1 MKIRRYITMML
12 FLLMYITATAQNNLS
27 VGKLTGGQGKDVLI
41 PISLENTDEVVA
53 LQFDLQLPFDRSSRT
68 APTLSQSRINE
79 HTVSVRNLGN
89 HKYRVV
95 VVNMSNRPLSGNA
108 GTIINFPMA
117 VPTGLDPGTEYAV
130 SLSDVIITN
139 RKGDNIQGNSNVN
152 GSYTVQRENAP
163 DLATTDVNITEST
176 LVPGN
181 YVTVTWKVSNI
192 GNADTRSGWTER
204 VYLVSNGTEEAVHIG
219 NTYFSNTLLKGGYIA
234 RSAIF
239 NLSQTVGLEGEV
251 TAKVVV
257 EPNSGCGEYNA
268 DRANNTASG
277 GTAELEKHLFLTA
290 PDNSVKEGES
300 MRLTLKRSGDR
311 SMDETFSIASSL
323 PEHAKVPAT
332 VIISK
337 GQSAASFDVVCP
349 DNNVVNTYSKVTIT
363 VNKANGYPQDV
374 ATSFNIKDDELLPL
388 TVKLDKTEYNEGETM
403 KATVS
408 VPYRIGNDTL
418 TVYFSV
424 EKPKRFRLP
433 KSYTFEPGATEA
445 VIDIPIIDDNIA
457 ANDET
462 LQLSVSADHHL
473 TGKALF
479 VLKDNDVPAISMTLL
494 PTTVSEAAGY
504 NAIHATI
511 KRTEAK
517 NSKITLK
524 LSDDSNGELYYTTPI
539 TMPEGTEEVTFPIGV
554 KDNQKVDGTRK
565 VKFSAAIYITDCGC
579 SAIGDKQTVVSDT
592 ITILDNDG
600 PTLSVT
606 SNKTTILEGDAT
618 GATLTISR
626 NDATT
631 NPLTVTLS
639 AKGDDLQFAKTVTIP
654 AGKESV
660 TTPFVAKSNETSE
673 GNRTISVIASSDG
686 YSPGTVWMLISDQTL
701 PDAEMQTPA
710 CDAEI
715 EAGSK
720 AKVTITVKN
729 IGAIKMPKGTQIRTS
744 IGSSSTMTQTDA
756 DIAVGATY
764 TSVVE
769 LDAPSVP
776 GKYRVTAEINP
787 NGTVTELQTI
797 NNSAYTE
804 TTVTTAYTYDVKSA
818 KNTYNIGEKVVL
830 GGTVKTRSGATAANV
845 EVEPYIIYAGSR
857 IALKAT
863 TDAEGKYSAEY
874 TIQAGMG
881 GEYGYGVCTPGENI
895 SAQQGTFA
903 VYGISRTTT
912 EYIKHEMYEG
922 DVARG
927 TIKVKNMSSL
937 PQHSLTATCEPNEQY
952 EVTFS
957 DNTELA
963 GGGTA
968 EISYTIKPLSLSKTK
983 EWDRLT
989 FNITTAEG
997 ASLSVV
1003 TYNYTRK
1010 HTPNLVVSTNSINTT
1025 VTKGKVRTYPIVL
1038 TNTGIAETG
1047 KITVSLPAAL
1057 SDFISLATPATM
1069 PSLAT
1074 GDSATVMLKFN
1085 AANYDVNVYQKGS
1098 IAINCSEG
1106 NGKQIGF
1113 NVKVV
1118 SEEKG
1123 NLRIRVRDENTIY
1136 ANKDG
1141 EHPYVSNA
1149 SVRLTD
1155 YNTGAL
1161 VMQDVTGEDGSITF
1175 NDLNEGYYHLHVTAD
1190 RHDTYDQYVLV
1201 SPGETTEHLAT
1212 ISYQAIRVDWTVE
1225 ETEIEDEYDITTK
1238 LTYETQVPVPVV
1250 EMNAPDAIIL
1260 ADINRGKSALF
1271 NVVLRN
1277 RGLIAA
1283 QNVQYT
1289 PPTADG
1295 FVFMPMVEY
1304 SGFTLAPEQ
1313 SYVIPVLV
1321 MHEEDFNSDNFAQ
1334 NVKRKMVQY
1343 AEGRAKKKCF
1353 GDMGTRFEWP
1363 CGDNAKFAWI
1373 GSVIRYVQDNA
1384 ECSDPPPAGG
1394 GHAVIYPQT
1403 QPGLG
1408 GGPYGD
1414 FGGYATASGGRT
1426 DAEALMKLV
1435 CTAIEC
1441 VPIPDLPLC
1450 MSPAIT
1456 NALEG
1461 SALQFAGDCAM
1472 EFISGKI
1479 GEKIPLF
1486 DCLKGIASNY
1496 GPDMVECLGNWGKKL
1511 AGMISKAPMRKADA
1525 AEDKPMPALME
1536 SSGYKQFLFYSY
1548 FDTYMEYNRQLTQA
1562 PEAISM
1568 KDFGVELM
1576 AAIHNADLELQ
1587 KMRKDGTLWT
1597 FDLNTIPDNTTV
1609 DDKSQGMGTYLTS
1622 LMPNKSANIA
1632 DFSLRNYVERLRN
1645 TWSKE
1650 DGRGY
1655 ISNNHMDEAVVAD
1668 ILQTRQNCVAKLVNL
1683 GIPTW
1688 TDLMGSARKDM
1699 LQYME
1704 TQSENTCAQ
1713 VKLEIKQK
1721 LVLTR
1726 QAFRGTLTIE
1736 NGSSNAINDILVD
1749 VNATNMETGFM
1760 ATSREMQIAI
1770 EKIEGFEGE
1779 KDGAWRL
1786 GAGKKGVATILFI
1799 PTKYAAPENLTT
1811 YSFGGTL
1818 SFKDGST
1825 TQNRSL
1831 YPVSLPVKPSPEL
1844 DLTYFMQRDV
1854 YGDNP
1859 LTPDVVEPVIP
1870 AEFSVLIHNKGKGDA
1885 NNVRMI
1891 TKKPEIVENEKGLLI
1906 DFDIISSSLNGGE
1919 KTMALDD
1926 DIATQFGTIAAG
1938 TASYATWDLTASL
1951 MGHFTE
1957 YDVNVTHVTD
1967 YGNPDLSL
1975 LDRVT
1980 IHELIHS
1987 MNATIGDKVY
1997 RAWITNDEPDA
2008 EDAPDHIYF
2017 ANGTDEELATLS
2029 GETRMERI
2037 DATHYRVTVPT
2048 DVPRNWF
2055 YTAVANPAGKYA
2067 KILSIT
2073 DETNNRKLDAA
2084 NFWTTDYTMK
2094 DGIDPQ
2100 LDYRLHIADIVS
2112 GKGTNKYIVE
2122 FEPIPELRLDVKS
2135 ITTVP
2140 ADDQIA
2146 EKPIEELTVEF
2157 NKDIK
2162 PETFTRE
2169 DIVVRHEGKLYSGD
2183 IAIAP
2188 KDEATKRVFKLNTS
2202 GLSENGYYVLQV
2214 KTDNITDAEN
2224 YQGAEGKMVRWMLFK
2239 DGLVHYNVH
2248 VLPLAEWGSVECV
2261 KDAPIETPATAAK
2274 RGMKKAEANS
2284 GQLAYG
2290 GGMTFKATPSNG
2302 YKFVCWKDN
2311 ATDEVLSN
2319 NAEYHVEARNTLD
2332 ISAVFEA
2339 ETYKVTV
2346 KCDADGGTMDVASG
2360 LYEYGT
2366 KLTLDAKPNEGYRLD
2381 GYKLN
2386 GVQTETA
2393 APYELTVEGPTEV
2406 EVLFHDLSPVDVI
2419 LDERKDYQRPVE
2431 YVSAASLEN
2440 GTNVKLY
2447 RSFLKEA
2454 WNTICLPCAVENPEE
2469 VFGAGTQVAK
2479 LAGMTSTSLTFE
2491 YVEKMEANMPYIIKP
2506 TAVNNAAYANV
2517 ASPTVLY
2524 DLGMRTLE
2532 DLPEGKDRP
2541 TYETE
2546 SGVSFI
2552 GAYRVENLPANE
2564 GYYYISGNKFYYI
2577 DVPVPTTRYRGF
2589 FHSDV
2594 HNGAMLSL
2602 AFGGGTTNIED
2613 VYFLPAG
2620 AGDIYDLTGKKV
2632 RSSGESLDGLKPGVY
2647 ITKNKKFVV
2656 K

>member
-1 MKIRRYITMML
+1 MML
-12 FLLMYITATAQNNLS
+12 FLLMCITAMAQNNLS

-117 VPTGLDPGTEYAV
+117 VPTGLDPGTEYVV

-152 GSYTVQRENAP
+152 GSYTVQREDAP
-163 DLATTDVNITEST
+163 DLATTNVNITGST
-176 LVPGN
+176 LVPGKS
-181 YVTVTWKVSNI
+181 VTVSWKVSNV

-204 VYLVSNGTEEAVHIG
+204 VYLVSNETEEVVHVG
-219 NTYFSNTLLKGGYIA
+219 NTYFSNTLLKGGYITRNA
-234 RSAIF
+234 TF

-268 DRANNTASG
+268 DRANNTATG

-290 PDNSVKEGES
+290 PDKSVKEGES

-311 SMDETFSIASSL
+311 SMDETFSITSSL
-323 PEHAKVPAT
+323 PEHTKVPAT
-332 VIISK
+332 VTISK
-337 GQSAASFDVVCP
+337 GQSAVSFDVACP
-349 DNNVVNTYSKVTIT
+349 DNNVVNTYSEVTIT
-363 VNKANGYPQDV
+363 VTKDHGYPQDV

-388 TVKLDKTEYNEGETM
+388 TVKLNKTEYNEGETM

-433 KSYTFEPGATEA
+433 KSYTFEPGAKEA

-473 TGKALF
+473 TGTALF

-504 NAIHATI
+504 NAVHATI

-606 SNKTTILEGDAT
+606 SNKTTILEGDKT
-618 GATLTISR
+618 GATLTVSR

-660 TTPFVAKSNETSE
+660 TTPFVALSNETNE
-673 GNRTISVIASSDG
+673 GNRTISIIASSDG

-701 PDAEMQTPA
+701 PDAEMQTPV

-720 AKVTITVKN
+720 AKVTVTVKN
-729 IGAIKMPKGTQIRTS
+729 IGAIAMPKGTQIRTS
-744 IGSSSTMTQTDA
+744 IGISSTMTQTDA

-776 GKYRVTAEINP
+776 GNYRVTAEINP

-804 TTVTTAYTYDVKSA
+804 TTVTTAYTYGIGADKS
-818 KNTYNIGEKVVL
+818 TYNIGDKVVL
-830 GGTVKTRSGATAANV
+830 SGTVKTRGGATAANV

-857 IALKAT
+857 TALKAT
-863 TDAEGKYSAEY
+863 TDAEGKYSVEY

-895 SAQQGTFA
+895 SAQQGTFN

-922 DVARG
+922 DVVTG

-937 PQHSLTATCEPNEQY
+937 PQTKLKAACEPNEQY
-952 EVTFS
+952 DVTFS
-957 DNTELA
+957 GDTELA

-968 EISYTIKPLSLSKTK
+968 EINYTIKPLSLSKTK

-997 ASLSVV
+997 ASLCVV

-1085 AANYDVNVYQKGS
+1085 AAKYDVNIYQKGS

-1136 ANKDG
+1136 GNKDG

-1175 NDLNEGYYHLHVTAD
+1175 SDLNEGYYHLHVTAD
-1190 RHDTYDQYVLV
+1190 RHDTYDQNVLV

-1225 ETEIEDEYDITTK
+1225 ETEVEDEYDITTK

-1250 EMNAPDAIIL
+1250 EMNAPEAIIL

-1321 MHEEDFNSDNFAQ
+1321 MHEEDFNSEDFAR
-1334 NVKRKMVQY
+1334 NVKRKVVQR

-1353 GDMGTRFEWP
+1353 GNMDTRFEWP
-1363 CGDNAKFAWI
+1363 CGDDAKFAWI

-1394 GHAVIYPQT
+1394 GHSVFYPT

-1408 GGPYGD
+1408 GGPHGD
-1414 FGGYATASGGRT
+1414 FGSYETASGGRT

-1435 CTAIEC
+1435 CTVIEC
-1441 VPIPDLPLC
+1441 VPLPDLPTC
-1450 MSPAIT
+1450 VAPAIT

-1472 EFISGKI
+1472 DYLSGKVAD
-1479 GEKIPLF
+1479 KIPLF
-1486 DCLKGIASNY
+1486 SCLKGIASNY
-1496 GPDMVECLGNWGKKL
+1496 GPDMVECLGNWGKEL
-1511 AGMISKAPMRKADA
+1511 AGMVSKMPKRKAGA

-1536 SSGYKQFLFYSY
+1536 SSGYKQFLFFSY

-1562 PEAISM
+1562 REAISM

-1576 AAIHNADLELQ
+1576 SAIHDVDYVLQ
-1587 KMRKDGTLWT
+1587 KMREDGSLWT
-1597 FDLNTIPDNTTV
+1597 LDLNTIPDNTTV
-1609 DDKSQGMGTYLTS
+1609 DDKSQGVGPYLTS
-1622 LMPNKSANIA
+1622 LMPNKNAVIA

-1655 ISNNHMDEAVVAD
+1655 ISDNHMDEAVVAD
-1668 ILQTRQNCVAKLVNL
+1668 ILQTRQNCVTKLVNL

-1688 TDLMGSARKDM
+1688 VDLMGSARKDM

-1736 NGSSNAINDILVD
+1736 NGSSNAIEDILVD

-1786 GAGKKGVATILFI
+1786 GADKKGVATILFI
-1799 PTKYAAPENLTT
+1799 PTKYAAPETLTT

-1831 YPVSLPVKPSPEL
+1831 FPVSLQVKPSPEL

-1997 RAWITNDEPDA
+1997 RAWITNDVPDA

-2017 ANGTDEELATLS
+2017 ANGTDEELVTLS
-2029 GETRMERI
+2029 EETRMERI

-2048 DVPRNWF
+2048 NVPRNWF

-2073 DETNNRKLDAA
+2073 DETNNRSLDAA

-2112 GKGTNKYIVE
+2112 GKGTNTYIVE

-2146 EKPIEELTVEF
+2146 EKPIEQLTVEF

-2169 DIVVRHEGKLYSGD
+2169 DIVVRYEGALFSGD
-2183 IAIAP
+2183 IAITP
-2188 KDEATKRVFKLNTS
+2188 KDDASKRIFNLNTS
-2202 GLSENGYYVLQV
+2202 ALNENGYYVLQV
-2214 KTDNITDAEN
+2214 KTDNIIDFEN

-2239 DGLVHYNVH
+2239 DGLVHYNVDI
-2248 VLPLAEWGSVECV
+2248 LPLAACGRVECV
-2261 KDAPIETPATAAK
+2261 KDAPAETPAASAK

-2290 GGMTFKATPSNG
+2290 GGMTFKAAPNKG

-2311 ATDEVLSN
+2311 NTGEVLSKD
-2319 NAEYHVEARNTLD
+2319 AEYHVEARNTVN

-2360 LYEYGT
+2360 VYEYGT
-2366 KLTLDAKPNEGYRLD
+2366 KLTLDAKANEGYRLD

-2393 APYELTVEGPTEV
+2393 APYELTVEEPTEV
-2406 EVLFHDLSPVDVI
+2406 EVIFHDLSPVDVI

-2440 GTNVKLY
+2440 GTNVKFY

-2454 WNTICLPCAVENPEE
+2454 WNTICLPCAVENPQE
-2469 VFGAGTQVAK
+2469 VFGAGTQVAQ
-2479 LAGMTSTSLTFE
+2479 LSGMTPTSLTFE
-2491 YVEKMEANMPYIIKP
+2491 YVDRMDANTPYIIKP
-2506 TAVNNAAYANV
+2506 TAVNSAAYANV

-2524 DLGMRTLE
+2524 DLGMSTLE
-2532 DLPEGKDRP
+2532 DLPDGKDRP
-2541 TYETE
+2541 TYEPG

-2552 GAYRVENLPANE
+2552 GAYSVVELPANE

-2602 AFGGGTTNIED
+2602 AFGGGMSSIED

-2632 RSSGESLDGLKPGVY
+2632 RSGGEPLDGLKPGVY
-2647 ITKNKKFVV
+2647 ITNNKKFVV

>member
-1 MKIRRYITMML
+1 MML
-12 FLLMYITATAQNNLS
+12 FLLMCITSMGQNNLS

-152 GSYTVQRENAP
+152 GSYTVQREDAP
-163 DLATTDVNITEST
+163 DLATTDVNISEST
-176 LVPGN
+176 LVPGKP
-181 YVTVTWKVSNI
+181 VTVSWKVSNV

-204 VYLVSNGTEEAVHIG
+204 VYLVSTETEEVVHVG
-219 NTYFSNTLLKGGYIA
+219 NTYFSNTLLKGGYITRNA
-234 RSAIF
+234 TFS
-239 NLSQTVGLEGEV
+239 LSQTVGLEGDV

-268 DRANNTASG
+268 DRANNTATG
-277 GTAELEKHLFLTA
+277 GTALLEKHLFLTA
-290 PDNSVKEGES
+290 PDTSVKEGQS

-311 SMDETFSIASSL
+311 SMDETFSITSSL
-323 PEHAKVPAT
+323 TDNAKVPAT
-332 VIISK
+332 VTISK

-349 DNNVVNTYSKVTIT
+349 DNNMVNTYSKVTVT
-363 VNKANGYPQDV
+363 VNKAHGYPQDV

-388 TVKLDKTEYNEGETM
+388 EVKLDKTDYNEGETM

-408 VPYRIGNDTL
+408 VPYRIGNDEL

-473 TGKALF
+473 TGSVLF
-479 VLKDNDVPAISMTLL
+479 VLRDNDVPAISMTLL

-539 TMPEGTEEVTFPIGV
+539 TMPEGTEEVTIPIGV

-600 PTLSVT
+600 PTLSVS
-606 SNKTTILEGDAT
+606 SNKTTILEGDKT
-618 GATLTISR
+618 GATLTVSR

-631 NPLTVTLS
+631 NALTVTLS

-660 TTPFVAKSNETSE
+660 TTPFVALSNETSE

-720 AKVTITVKN
+720 AKVTVTVKN

-776 GKYRVTAEINP
+776 GSYRVTAEINP

-797 NNSAYTE
+797 NNSAYSE
-804 TTVTTAYTYDVKSA
+804 TTVTTAYTYGIGADKS
-818 KNTYNIGEKVVL
+818 TYNIGDKVVL
-830 GGTVKTRSGATAANV
+830 GGAVKTRGGAAAANV

-857 IALKAT
+857 TALKAT
-863 TDAEGKYSAEY
+863 TDAEGKYSVEY
-874 TIQAGMG
+874 TLQAGMG

-895 SAQQGTFA
+895 STQQGTFN

-922 DVARG
+922 DVVSG
-927 TIKVKNMSSL
+927 TVKVKNMSSL
-937 PQHSLTATCEPNEQY
+937 PQHNLKATCEKNEQY
-952 EVTFS
+952 EVTFGG
-957 DNTELA
+957 DTELA

-989 FNITTAEG
+989 FNIATAEG

-1047 KITVSLPAAL
+1047 KISVSLPAAL

-1085 AANYDVNVYQKGS
+1085 AAKYDVNIYQKGS

-1136 ANKDG
+1136 GNKDG

-1175 NDLNEGYYHLHVTAD
+1175 SDLTEGYYHLHVTAD
-1190 RHDTYDQYVLV
+1190 RHDSYDQNVLV

-1225 ETEIEDEYDITTK
+1225 ETEVEDEYDITTK

-1304 SGFTLAPEQ
+1304 EGFTLAPEQ

-1334 NVKRKMVQY
+1334 NVKRHMVQR

-1353 GDMGTRFEWP
+1353 GNMGTRFEWP
-1363 CGDNAKFAWI
+1363 CGDDAKFAWI
-1373 GSVIRYVQDNA
+1373 ASIIRYVQDNA

-1394 GHAVIYPQT
+1394 GHTVVYPQT

-1414 FGGYATASGGRT
+1414 FGSYATASGGRT

-1472 EFISGKI
+1472 EFINGKI
-1479 GEKIPLF
+1479 GDKIPLF

-1496 GPDMVECLGNWGKKL
+1496 GPDMVECLGNWGKQL
-1511 AGMISKAPMRKADA
+1511 AGMVSKAPRRKAGDKD
-1525 AEDKPMPALME
+1525 DKPMPALME

-1548 FDTYMEYNRQLTQA
+1548 FDTYMEYNRQLTKA

-1587 KMRKDGTLWT
+1587 KMREDGTLWT
-1597 FDLNTIPDNTTV
+1597 FDLSTIPDNTTV
-1609 DDKSQGMGTYLTS
+1609 DDKSQGMGAYLTS
-1622 LMPNKSANIA
+1622 LMPNKNANIA

-1655 ISNNHMDEAVVAD
+1655 ISDNHMDEAVVAD
-1668 ILQTRQNCVAKLVNL
+1668 ILETRQNCVEKLVNL
-1683 GIPTW
+1683 GIATW

-1713 VKLEIKQK
+1713 VKLEIQQK

-1736 NGSSNAINDILVD
+1736 NGSSNAIEDILVD
-1749 VNATNMETGFM
+1749 VNSTNMETGFM
-1760 ATSREMQIAI
+1760 ATSREMQISI

-1831 YPVSLPVKPSPEL
+1831 FPVSLQVKPTPEL

-1859 LTPDVVEPVIP
+1859 LTTDVVEPVIP
-1870 AEFSVLIHNKGKGDA
+1870 AEFSVLIHNKGYGDA

-1891 TKKPEIVENEKGLLI
+1891 TKKPKIVENEKGLLI

-1957 YDVNVTHVTD
+1957 YDVSVTHVTD

-2029 GETRMERI
+2029 EQTRMERI
-2037 DATHYRVTVPT
+2037 DNTHYRVTVPT
-2048 DVPRNWF
+2048 NVPRNWF

-2073 DETNNRKLDAA
+2073 DETNNRPLDAA

-2112 GKGTNKYIVE
+2112 GKGTNTYIVE

-2146 EKPIEELTVEF
+2146 EKPIEQLTVEF

-2169 DIVVRHEGKLYSGD
+2169 DIVVRYEGKLFSGD
-2183 IAIAP
+2183 IAITP
-2188 KDEATKRVFKLNTS
+2188 KDDASKRVFNLNTS
-2202 GLSENGYYVLQV
+2202 ALNENGYYVLQV
-2214 KTDNITDAEN
+2214 KTDNITDTEN
-2224 YQGAEGKMVRWMLFK
+2224 YLGAEGKMVRWMLFK
-2239 DGLVHYNVH
+2239 DGLVHYNVN
-2248 VLPLAEWGSVECV
+2248 VLPLAACGQVDCV
-2261 KDAPIETPATAAK
+2261 KDAAPETQAASAK
-2274 RGMKKAEANS
+2274 RVMKKAGANS

-2290 GGMTFKATPSNG
+2290 GGMTFKATPSKG

-2311 ATDEVLSN
+2311 ATGEVLSKD
-2319 NAEYHVEARNTLD
+2319 AEYHVEARNTLD

-2360 LYEYGT
+2360 VYEYGT
-2366 KLTLDAKPNEGYRLD
+2366 KLTLDAKANEGYRLD

-2386 GVQTETA
+2386 GVQT
-2393 APYELTVEGPTEV
+2393 
-2406 EVLFHDLSPVDVI
+2406 
-2419 LDERKDYQRPVE
+2419 
-2431 YVSAASLEN
+2431 VS
-2440 GTNVKLY
+2440 Y
-2447 RSFLKEA
+2447 
-2454 WNTICLPCAVENPEE
+2454 PE
-2469 VFGAGTQVAK
+2469 K
-2479 LAGMTSTSLTFE
+2479 
-2491 YVEKMEANMPYIIKP
+2491 
-2506 TAVNNAAYANV
+2506 
-2517 ASPTVLY
+2517 
-2524 DLGMRTLE
+2524 R
-2532 DLPEGKDRP
+2532 
-2541 TYETE
+2541 
-2546 SGVSFI
+2546 
-2552 GAYRVENLPANE
+2552 
-2564 GYYYISGNKFYYI
+2564 
-2577 DVPVPTTRYRGF
+2577 
-2589 FHSDV
+2589 
-2594 HNGAMLSL
+2594 
-2602 AFGGGTTNIED
+2602 
-2613 VYFLPAG
+2613 
-2620 AGDIYDLTGKKV
+2620 
-2632 RSSGESLDGLKPGVY
+2632 
-2647 ITKNKKFVV
+2647 
-2656 K
+2656 

>member
-1 MKIRRYITMML
+1 MML
-12 FLLMYITATAQNNLS
+12 FLLMCITVMAQNNLS

-152 GSYTVQRENAP
+152 GSYTVQREDAP
-163 DLATTDVNITEST
+163 DLATTDVNISGST
-176 LVPGN
+176 LVPGKS
-181 YVTVTWKVSNI
+181 VTVSWKVSNV

-204 VYLVSNGTEEAVHIG
+204 VYLVSTGTEEVVHVG
-219 NTYFSNTLLKGGYIA
+219 NTYFSNTLLKGGYITRNA
-234 RSAIF
+234 TF

-268 DRANNTASG
+268 DRANNTATG

-290 PDNSVKEGES
+290 PDNSVKEGQS

-311 SMDETFSIASSL
+311 SMDETFSITSSL
-323 PEHAKVPAT
+323 PDHAKVPAT
-332 VIISK
+332 VTISK

-374 ATSFNIKDDELLPL
+374 ATFFNIKDDELLPL
-388 TVKLDKTEYNEGETM
+388 EVKLDKTDYNEGETM

-433 KSYTFEPGATEA
+433 KSYTFEPGAKEA

-473 TGKALF
+473 TGTALF
-479 VLKDNDVPAISMTLL
+479 VLRDNDVPAISMTLL

-504 NAIHATI
+504 NAVHATI

-592 ITILDNDG
+592 ITVLDNDG

-606 SNKTTILEGDAT
+606 SNKTTILEGDKT

-631 NPLTVTLS
+631 SPLIVTLS

-660 TTPFVAKSNETSE
+660 TTPFVALSNETSE
-673 GNRTISVIASSDG
+673 GNRTISIIASSDG

-701 PDAEMQTPA
+701 PDAEMQTPV
-710 CDAEI
+710 CYAEV

-720 AKVTITVKN
+720 AKVTVTVKN
-729 IGAIKMPKGTQIRTS
+729 IGATKMPKGTQIRTS
-744 IGSSSTMTQTDA
+744 IGSSSTITQTDA

-776 GKYRVTAEINP
+776 GNYRVTAEINP

-804 TTVTTAYTYDVKSA
+804 TTVTTAYTYGIGADKS
-818 KNTYNIGEKVVL
+818 TYNIGDKVVL
-830 GGTVKTRSGATAANV
+830 SGTVKTRGGATAANV

-863 TDAEGKYSAEY
+863 TDAEGKYSVEY
-874 TIQAGMG
+874 TLQAGMG

-895 SAQQGTFA
+895 SAQQGTFN

-922 DVARG
+922 DVVSG

-937 PQHSLTATCEPNEQY
+937 PQHNLKATCEPNEQY
-952 EVTFS
+952 DVTFRG
-957 DNTELA
+957 DTELA

-989 FNITTAEG
+989 FNIATAEG

-1047 KITVSLPAAL
+1047 KISVSLPAAL

-1085 AANYDVNVYQKGS
+1085 AAKYDVNIYQKGS

-1136 ANKDG
+1136 GNKDG

-1175 NDLNEGYYHLHVTAD
+1175 SDLTEGYYHLHVTAD
-1190 RHDTYDQYVLV
+1190 RHDTYNQNVLV

-1212 ISYQAIRVDWTVE
+1212 ISYQAIKVDWTVE
-1225 ETEIEDEYDITTK
+1225 ETEVEDEYEITTK
-1238 LTYETQVPVPVV
+1238 FTYETQVPVPVV

-1304 SGFTLAPEQ
+1304 EGFTLAPEQ

-1334 NVKRKMVQY
+1334 NVKRHMVQR

-1353 GDMGTRFEWP
+1353 GNMGTKFEWP
-1363 CGDNAKFAWI
+1363 CGDDAKFAWI
-1373 GSVIRYVQDNA
+1373 GSIIRYVQDNA

-1394 GHAVIYPQT
+1394 GHSVSYPQT

-1472 EFISGKI
+1472 EFINGKI
-1479 GEKIPLF
+1479 GDKIPLF

-1496 GPDMVECLGNWGKKL
+1496 GPDMVECLGNWGKQL
-1511 AGMISKAPMRKADA
+1511 AGMVSKAPRRKAGDKD
-1525 AEDKPMPALME
+1525 DKPMPALME

-1548 FDTYMEYNRQLTQA
+1548 FDTYMEYNRQLTKA
-1562 PEAISM
+1562 PKAISM

-1576 AAIHNADLELQ
+1576 SAIHNADLELQ
-1587 KMRKDGTLWT
+1587 KMREDGTLWT

-1609 DDKSQGMGTYLTS
+1609 DDKSQGVGPYLTS
-1622 LMPNKSANIA
+1622 LMPNKNAVIA

-1655 ISNNHMDEAVVAD
+1655 ISDNHMDEAVVAD
-1668 ILQTRQNCVAKLVNL
+1668 ILKTRQNCVEKLVNL

-1736 NGSSNAINDILVD
+1736 NGSSNAIEDILVN

-1760 ATSREMQIAI
+1760 ATSREMQISI

-1799 PTKYAAPENLTT
+1799 PTKYAAPEKLTT

-1831 YPVSLPVKPSPEL
+1831 FPVSLQVKPTPEL

-1859 LTPDVVEPVIP
+1859 LTTDVVEPVIP
-1870 AEFSVLIHNKGKGDA
+1870 AEFSVLIHNKGYGDA

-1957 YDVNVTHVTD
+1957 YDVSVTHVTD

-2017 ANGTDEELATLS
+2017 ANGTDEELVTLS
-2029 GETRMERI
+2029 EATRMERI
-2037 DATHYRVTVPT
+2037 DNTHYRVTVPT
-2048 DVPRNWF
+2048 NVPRNWF
-2055 YTAVANPAGKYA
+2055 YTAVANPAGKYS

-2073 DETNNRKLDAA
+2073 DETNNRSLDAA

-2112 GKGTNKYIVE
+2112 GKGTNTYIVE

-2146 EKPIEELTVEF
+2146 EKPIEQLTVEF

-2162 PETFTRE
+2162 PETFTRD
-2169 DIVVRHEGKLYSGD
+2169 DIVVRYEGKLFSGD
-2183 IAIAP
+2183 IAITP
-2188 KDEATKRVFKLNTS
+2188 KDDASKRVFNLNTS
-2202 GLSENGYYVLQV
+2202 ALSENGYYVLQV
-2214 KTDNITDAEN
+2214 KTDNITDTEN
-2224 YQGAEGKMVRWMLFK
+2224 YLGAEGKMVRWMLFK
-2239 DGLVHYNVH
+2239 DGLVHYNVN
-2248 VLPLAEWGSVECV
+2248 VLPLAACGHVDCV
-2261 KDAPIETPATAAK
+2261 KDAAPETQAASAK
-2274 RGMKKAEANS
+2274 RVMKKAGANS
-2284 GQLAYG
+2284 GQLTYG
-2290 GGMTFKATPSNG
+2290 GGMTFKATPSKG

-2311 ATDEVLSN
+2311 VSGEVLSKD
-2319 NAEYHVEARNTLD
+2319 AEYHVEARNTLD

-2346 KCDADGGTMDVASG
+2346 KCDTDGGTMDVASG
-2360 LYEYGT
+2360 VYEYGT
-2366 KLTLDAKPNEGYRLD
+2366 KLTLDAKANEGYRLD

-2393 APYELTVEGPTEV
+2393 APYELTVEGTTEV
-2406 EVLFHDLSPVDVI
+2406 EVLFHDLSPVDII

-2440 GTNVKLY
+2440 GTNVKFY

-2454 WNTICLPCAVENPEE
+2454 WNTICLPCAVENPQE

-2479 LAGMTSTSLTFE
+2479 LTGMTPTSLTFE
-2491 YVEKMEANMPYIIKP
+2491 YVEKMDANTPYIIKP

-2532 DLPEGKDRP
+2532 DLPVGKDRP

-2594 HNGAMLSL
+2594 HNGAKLSL
-2602 AFGGGTTNIED
+2602 AFGGGMTNIED
-2613 VYFLPAG
+2613 VYFLPVG

-2647 ITKNKKFVV
+2647 ITNNKKFVV

>member
-1 MKIRRYITMML
+1 MML
-12 FLLMYITATAQNNLS
+12 FLLMCITAMAQNNLS

-68 APTLSQSRINE
+68 APTLNQSRINE

-152 GSYTVQRENAP
+152 GSYTVQREDAP
-163 DLATTDVNITEST
+163 DLATTDVNITGST
-176 LVPGN
+176 LVPGKS
-181 YVTVTWKVSNI
+181 VTVSWKVSNV

-204 VYLVSNGTEEAVHIG
+204 VYLVSTETEEVVHVG
-219 NTYFSNTLLKGGYIA
+219 NAYFSNTLLKGGYITRNA
-234 RSAIF
+234 TF

-268 DRANNTASG
+268 DRANNTATG

-290 PDNSVKEGES
+290 PDNSVKEGQS

-311 SMDETFSIASSL
+311 SMDETFSITSSL
-323 PEHAKVPAT
+323 TDNAKVPAT
-332 VIISK
+332 VTISK

-363 VNKANGYPQDV
+363 VNKDHGYPQDV

-388 TVKLDKTEYNEGETM
+388 TVKLDKTDYNEGETM

-433 KSYTFEPGATEA
+433 KSYTFEPGAKEA

-473 TGKALF
+473 TGSALF
-479 VLKDNDVPAISMTLL
+479 VLRDNDVPAISMTLL

-606 SNKTTILEGDAT
+606 SNKTTILEGDKT

-660 TTPFVAKSNETSE
+660 TTPFVALSNETSE
-673 GNRTISVIASSDG
+673 GNRTISIIASSDG

-701 PDAEMQTPA
+701 PDAEMQTPV
-710 CDAEI
+710 CDAEV

-720 AKVTITVKN
+720 AKVTVTVKN
-729 IGAIKMPKGTQIRTS
+729 IGATKMPNGTQIRTS

-776 GKYRVTAEINP
+776 GNYRVTAEINP

-804 TTVTTAYTYDVKSA
+804 TTVTTAYTYGIGTDKS
-818 KNTYNIGEKVVL
+818 TYNIGDKVVL
-830 GGTVKTRSGATAANV
+830 GGTVKTRGGATAASV

-863 TDAEGKYSAEY
+863 TDAEGKYSVEY
-874 TIQAGMG
+874 TLQAGMG

-895 SAQQGTFA
+895 SAQQGTFN

-922 DVARG
+922 DVVSG

-937 PQHSLTATCEPNEQY
+937 PQTKQKATCEKNEQY
-952 EVTFS
+952 DVTFS
-957 DNTELA
+957 GDTELA

-989 FNITTAEG
+989 FNIATAEG

-1085 AANYDVNVYQKGS
+1085 AAKYDVNIYQKGS

-1136 ANKDG
+1136 GNKDG

-1175 NDLNEGYYHLHVTAD
+1175 SDLTEGYYHLHVTAD
-1190 RHDTYDQYVLV
+1190 RHDTYNQNVLV

-1212 ISYQAIRVDWTVE
+1212 ISYQAIKVDWTVE
-1225 ETEIEDEYDITTK
+1225 ETEVEDEYEITTK
-1238 LTYETQVPVPVV
+1238 FTYETQVPVPVV

-1304 SGFTLAPEQ
+1304 EGFTLAPEQ

-1334 NVKRKMVQY
+1334 NVKRHMVQR

-1353 GDMGTRFEWP
+1353 GNMGTKFEWP
-1363 CGDNAKFAWI
+1363 CGDDAKFAWI

-1394 GHAVIYPQT
+1394 GHSVSYPQT

-1472 EFISGKI
+1472 EFINGKI
-1479 GEKIPLF
+1479 GDKIPLF
-1486 DCLKGIASNY
+1486 DCMKGIASNY
-1496 GPDMVECLGNWGKKL
+1496 GPDMVDCLGNWGKQL
-1511 AGMISKAPMRKADA
+1511 AGMVSKAPRRKAGDKD
-1525 AEDKPMPALME
+1525 DKPMPALME

-1548 FDTYMEYNRQLTQA
+1548 FDTYMEYNRQLTKA
-1562 PEAISM
+1562 PKAISM

-1587 KMRKDGTLWT
+1587 KMREDGTLWT

-1609 DDKSQGMGTYLTS
+1609 DDKSQGVGPYLTS
-1622 LMPNKSANIA
+1622 LMPNKNAVIA

-1655 ISNNHMDEAVVAD
+1655 ISDNHMDEAVVAD
-1668 ILQTRQNCVAKLVNL
+1668 ILQTRQKCVEKLVNL

-1736 NGSSNAINDILVD
+1736 NGSSNAIEDILVD
-1749 VNATNMETGFM
+1749 VNSTNMETGFM
-1760 ATSREMQIAI
+1760 ATSREMQISI
-1770 EKIEGFEGE
+1770 EKIEGFEGN

-1799 PTKYAAPENLTT
+1799 PTKYAAPENITT

-1831 YPVSLPVKPSPEL
+1831 YPVSLQVKPTPEL

-1870 AEFSVLIHNKGKGDA
+1870 AEFSVLIHNKGYGDA

-1891 TKKPEIVENEKGLLI
+1891 TKKPKIVENEKGLLI
-1906 DFDIISSSLNGGE
+1906 DFDIISSNLNGGE

-1957 YDVNVTHVTD
+1957 YDVSVTHVTD

-2029 GETRMERI
+2029 EETRMERI

-2048 DVPRNWF
+2048 NVPRNWF
-2055 YTAVANPAGKYA
+2055 YTTVANPAGKYA

-2073 DETNNRKLDAA
+2073 DETNNRPLDAA

-2112 GKGTNKYIVE
+2112 GKGTNTYIVE

-2140 ADDQIA
+2140 ADNQIA
-2146 EKPIEELTVEF
+2146 EKPIEQLTVEF

-2162 PETFTRE
+2162 PETFTRD
-2169 DIVVRHEGKLYSGD
+2169 DIMVRHEGKLFSGD
-2183 IAIAP
+2183 IAITP
-2188 KDEATKRVFKLNTS
+2188 KDDASKRIFNLNTS
-2202 GLSENGYYVLQV
+2202 ALSENGYYVLQV
-2214 KTDNITDAEN
+2214 KTDNISDTEN
-2224 YQGAEGKMVRWMLFK
+2224 YLGAEGKMVRWMLFK
-2239 DGLVHYNVH
+2239 DGLVHYNVN
-2248 VLPLAEWGSVECV
+2248 VLPLADCGHVDCV
-2261 KDAPIETPATAAK
+2261 KDAAPETQAASAK
-2274 RGMKKAEANS
+2274 RVMKKAGANS
-2284 GQLAYG
+2284 GQLTYG
-2290 GGMTFKATPSNG
+2290 GGMTFKATPSKG

-2311 ATDEVLSN
+2311 ATGEVLSKD
-2319 NAEYHVEARNTLD
+2319 AEYHVEARNTLD

-2360 LYEYGT
+2360 VYEYGT
-2366 KLTLDAKPNEGYRLD
+2366 KLTLDAKANEGFRLD

-2419 LDERKDYQRPVE
+2419 LDERKDYQRPD
-2431 YVSAASLEN
+2431 VSAASLEN
-2440 GTNVKLY
+2440 GTNVKFY
-2447 RSFLKEA
+2447 RSFLKNA

-2469 VFGAGTQVAK
+2469 VFGTGTQVAK
-2479 LAGMTSTSLTFE
+2479 LTGMTPTSLTFE
-2491 YVEKMEANMPYIIKP
+2491 YVVKMEANTPYIIKP
-2506 TAVNNAAYANV
+2506 TAVNSAAYANV

-2532 DLPEGKDRP
+2532 DLPVGKDRP

-2552 GAYRVENLPANE
+2552 GAYKVEELPANE
-2564 GYYYISGNKFYYI
+2564 GYYYISSNKFYFV

-2594 HNGAMLSL
+2594 HNAAKLSL
-2602 AFGGGTTNIED
+2602 AFGDGTTNIEN

-2647 ITKNKKFVV
+2647 ITNNKKFVV

>member
-1 MKIRRYITMML
+1 MML
-12 FLLMYITATAQNNLS
+12 FLLMYITAMAQNNLS

-139 RKGDNIQGNSNVN
+139 RKGDNIQGDSNVN

-181 YVTVTWKVSNI
+181 YVTVTWKVSNV

-204 VYLVSNGTEEAVHIG
+204 VYLVSNETEEAVHIG

-268 DRANNTASG
+268 DRANNTATG

-290 PDNSVKEGES
+290 PDKSVKEGQS

-311 SMDETFSIASSL
+311 STDETFSITSSL
-323 PEHAKVPAT
+323 PEHAKVPAAVT
-332 VIISK
+332 IAK

-349 DNNVVNTYSKVTIT
+349 DNDVVNTYSKVTII

-473 TGKALF
+473 TGTELF

-504 NAIHATI
+504 NAVHATI

-618 GATLTISR
+618 GATLTVSR

-660 TTPFVAKSNETSE
+660 TTPFVALSNATNE
-673 GNRTISVIASSDG
+673 GNRTISIIASSDG
-686 YSPGTVWMLISDQTL
+686 YSSGTVWMLISDQTL
-701 PDAEMQTPA
+701 PDAEMQTPV

-744 IGSSSTMTQTDA
+744 IGTSSTMTQTDA

-804 TTVTTAYTYDVKSA
+804 TTVTTAYTYDVKSE

-830 GGTVKTRSGATAANV
+830 GGMVKTRGGATAANV

-922 DVARG
+922 DVVSG

-937 PQHSLTATCEPNEQY
+937 PQHSLKATCEPNEQY
-952 EVTFS
+952 EVTFGG
-957 DNTELA
+957 DTELA

-968 EISYTIKPLSLSKTK
+968 EISYTIKPLSLSKSK

-1136 ANKDG
+1136 GNKDG

-1190 RHDTYDQYVLV
+1190 RHDTYDQNVLV

-1225 ETEIEDEYDITTK
+1225 ETEVEDEYDITTK
-1238 LTYETQVPVPVV
+1238 FTYETQVPVPVV

-1304 SGFTLAPEQ
+1304 EGFTLAPEQ

-1321 MHEEDFNSDNFAQ
+1321 MHEEDFNSDDFAR
-1334 NVKRKMVQY
+1334 NVKRKVVQSV
-1343 AEGRAKKKCF
+1343 EGRAKKKCF
-1353 GDMGTRFEWP
+1353 GDMGTKFEWP
-1363 CGDNAKFAWI
+1363 CGNNAKYAWI
-1373 GSVIRYVQDNA
+1373 GSIIRFVQDNA

-1414 FGGYATASGGRT
+1414 FGDYATASGGRT
-1426 DAEALMKLV
+1426 DAKALLKLF

-1441 VPIPDLPLC
+1441 VPLPDLPTC
-1450 MSPAIT
+1450 VAPAIT

-1472 EFISGKI
+1472 DYLSGKVAD
-1479 GEKIPLF
+1479 KIPLF
-1486 DCLKGIASNY
+1486 SCLKGIASNY
-1496 GPDMVECLGNWGKKL
+1496 GPDMVECLGNWGKEMADKF
-1511 AGMISKAPMRKADA
+1511 SKAPMRKAAA
-1525 AEDKPMPALME
+1525 AEDKPIPALME
-1536 SSGYKQFLFYSY
+1536 SSGYKQFLFFSY
-1548 FDTYMEYNRQLTQA
+1548 FDTYMEYNRQLTKA
-1562 PEAISM
+1562 PEALGM

-1576 AAIHNADLELQ
+1576 SAIHQADLELQ
-1587 KMRKDGTLWT
+1587 KMRVDGTLWT

-1609 DDKSQGMGTYLTS
+1609 DDKSQGIGAYLTS

-1655 ISNNHMDEAVVAD
+1655 ISDNHMDEAVVAD
-1668 ILQTRQNCVAKLVNL
+1668 ILQTRQNCVTKLVNL

-1736 NGSSNAINDILVD
+1736 NGSSNAIEDILVD

-1831 YPVSLPVKPSPEL
+1831 FPVSLQVKPSPEL

-1987 MNATIGDKVY
+1987 LNATIGDKVY

-2017 ANGTDEELATLS
+2017 ANGTDEELVTLS

-2037 DATHYRVTVPT
+2037 DNTHYRVTVPT
-2048 DVPRNWF
+2048 DMPRNWF

-2073 DETNNRKLDAA
+2073 DETNNRPLDPA

-2100 LDYRLHIADIVS
+2100 LDYRLHIADIIS

-2224 YQGAEGKMVRWMLFK
+2224 YLGAEGKMVRWMLFK
-2239 DGLVHYNVH
+2239 DGLVHYNVD

-2261 KDAPIETPATAAK
+2261 KDAPTETPAAFAK
-2274 RGMKKAEANS
+2274 RGMKKAEVNS

-2290 GGMTFKATPSNG
+2290 GGMTFKATPSKG

-2311 ATDEVLSN
+2311 ATGEVLSN

-2479 LAGMTSTSLTFE
+2479 LAGMTPTSLTFE
-2491 YVEKMEANMPYIIKP
+2491 YVEKMEANTPYIIKP

-2532 DLPEGKDRP
+2532 DLPEGMDRP

-2552 GAYRVENLPANE
+2552 GAYSVVELPANE

-2602 AFGGGTTNIED
+2602 AFGGGMSSIED

-2632 RSSGESLDGLKPGVY
+2632 RSKGESLDGLKPGVY
-2647 ITKNKKFVV
+2647 ITNNKKFVV

>member
-1 MKIRRYITMML
+1 MML
-12 FLLMYITATAQNNLS
+12 FLLMCITVMAQNNLS

-53 LQFDLQLPFDRSSRT
+53 LQFDLQLPVDRSSRT
-68 APTLSQSRINE
+68 APTLSHSRINE

-117 VPTGLDPGTEYAV
+117 VPTGLDPGTEYVV

-152 GSYTVQRENAP
+152 GSYTVQREDAP
-163 DLATTDVNITEST
+163 DLATTNVNITGST
-176 LVPGN
+176 LVPGKS
-181 YVTVTWKVSNI
+181 VTVSWKVSNV

-204 VYLVSNGTEEAVHIG
+204 VYLVSNETEEVVHVG
-219 NTYFSNTLLKGGYIA
+219 NTYFSNTLLKGGYITRNA
-234 RSAIF
+234 TF

-268 DRANNTASG
+268 DRANNTATG
-277 GTAELEKHLFLTA
+277 GTAELEKHLFLTV
-290 PDNSVKEGES
+290 PDKSVKEGES

-311 SMDETFSIASSL
+311 SMDEAFSITSSL
-323 PEHAKVPAT
+323 PEHTKVPAT
-332 VIISK
+332 VTISK
-337 GQSAASFDVVCP
+337 GQSAVSFDVACP
-349 DNNVVNTYSKVTIT
+349 DNNVVNTYSEVTIT
-363 VNKANGYPQDV
+363 VTKDHGYPQDV

-388 TVKLDKTEYNEGETM
+388 TVKLNKTEYNEGETM

-433 KSYTFEPGATEA
+433 KSYTFEPGAKEA

-473 TGKALF
+473 TGTALF

-504 NAIHATI
+504 NAVHATI

-606 SNKTTILEGDAT
+606 SNKTTILEGDKT
-618 GATLTISR
+618 GATLTVSR

-660 TTPFVAKSNETSE
+660 TTPFVALSNETNE
-673 GNRTISVIASSDG
+673 GNRTISIIASSDG

-701 PDAEMQTPA
+701 PDAEMQTPV

-720 AKVTITVKN
+720 AKVTVTVKN
-729 IGAIKMPKGTQIRTS
+729 IGAIAMPKGTQIRTS

-776 GKYRVTAEINP
+776 GNYRVTAEINP

-804 TTVTTAYTYDVKSA
+804 TTVTTAYTYGIGADKS
-818 KNTYNIGEKVVL
+818 TYNIGDKVVL
-830 GGTVKTRSGATAANV
+830 SGTVKTRGGTTAASV

-857 IALKAT
+857 TALKAT
-863 TDAEGKYSAEY
+863 TDAEGKYSVEY

-895 SAQQGTFA
+895 SAQQGTFN

-922 DVARG
+922 DVVTG

-937 PQHSLTATCEPNEQY
+937 PQTKLKAACEPNEQY
-952 EVTFS
+952 DVTFS
-957 DNTELA
+957 GDTELA

-968 EISYTIKPLSLSKTK
+968 EINYTIKPLSLSKTK

-997 ASLSVV
+997 ASLCVV

-1085 AANYDVNVYQKGS
+1085 AAKYDVNIYQKGS

-1136 ANKDG
+1136 GNKDG

-1161 VMQDVTGEDGSITF
+1161 VMQDVTGQDGSITF
-1175 NDLNEGYYHLHVTAD
+1175 SDLNEGYYHLHVTAD
-1190 RHDTYDQYVLV
+1190 RHDTYNQNVLV

-1225 ETEIEDEYDITTK
+1225 ETEVEDEYDITTK

-1250 EMNAPDAIIL
+1250 EMNAPEAIIL

-1321 MHEEDFNSDNFAQ
+1321 MHEEDFNSEDFAR
-1334 NVKRKMVQY
+1334 NVKRKVVQR
-1343 AEGRAKKKCF
+1343 AEGRTKKKCF
-1353 GDMGTRFEWP
+1353 GNMDTRFEWP
-1363 CGDNAKFAWI
+1363 CGDDAKFAWI

-1394 GHAVIYPQT
+1394 GHSVFYPT
-1403 QPGLG
+1403 QPGPG
-1408 GGPYGD
+1408 GGPHGD
-1414 FGGYATASGGRT
+1414 FGSYETASGGRT

-1435 CTAIEC
+1435 CTVIEC
-1441 VPIPDLPLC
+1441 VPLPDLPTC
-1450 MSPAIT
+1450 VAPAIT

-1472 EFISGKI
+1472 DYLSGKVAD
-1479 GEKIPLF
+1479 KIPLF
-1486 DCLKGIASNY
+1486 SCLKGIASNY
-1496 GPDMVECLGNWGKKL
+1496 GPDMVECLGNWGKEL
-1511 AGMISKAPMRKADA
+1511 AGMVSKMPKRKAGA

-1536 SSGYKQFLFYSY
+1536 SSGYKQFLFFSY

-1576 AAIHNADLELQ
+1576 SAIHDVDYVLQ
-1587 KMRKDGTLWT
+1587 KMREDGSLWT
-1597 FDLNTIPDNTTV
+1597 LDLNTIPDNTTV
-1609 DDKSQGMGTYLTS
+1609 DDKSQGVGPYLTS
-1622 LMPNKSANIA
+1622 LMPNKNAVIA

-1655 ISNNHMDEAVVAD
+1655 ISDNHMDEAVVAD
-1668 ILQTRQNCVAKLVNL
+1668 ILQTRQNCVTKLVNL

-1688 TDLMGSARKDM
+1688 VDLMGSARKDM

-1736 NGSSNAINDILVD
+1736 NGSSNAIEDILVD

-1799 PTKYAAPENLTT
+1799 PTKYAAPETLTT

-1831 YPVSLPVKPSPEL
+1831 FPVSLQVKPSPEL

-1997 RAWITNDEPDA
+1997 RAWITNDVPDA

-2017 ANGTDEELATLS
+2017 ANGTDEELVTLS
-2029 GETRMERI
+2029 EETRMERI

-2048 DVPRNWF
+2048 NVPRNWF

-2073 DETNNRKLDAA
+2073 DETNNRSLDAA

-2112 GKGTNKYIVE
+2112 GKGTNTYIVE

-2146 EKPIEELTVEF
+2146 EKPIEQLTVEF

-2169 DIVVRHEGKLYSGD
+2169 DIVVRYEGALFSGD
-2183 IAIAP
+2183 IAITP
-2188 KDEATKRVFKLNTS
+2188 KDDASKRIFNLNTS
-2202 GLSENGYYVLQV
+2202 ALNENGYYVLQV
-2214 KTDNITDAEN
+2214 KTDNIIDFEN

-2239 DGLVHYNVH
+2239 DGLVHYNVDI
-2248 VLPLAEWGSVECV
+2248 LPLAACGRVECV
-2261 KDAPIETPATAAK
+2261 KDAPAETPAASAK

-2290 GGMTFKATPSNG
+2290 GGMTFKAAPNKG

-2311 ATDEVLSN
+2311 NTGEVLSKD
-2319 NAEYHVEARNTLD
+2319 AEYHVEARNTVN

-2360 LYEYGT
+2360 VYEYGT
-2366 KLTLDAKPNEGYRLD
+2366 KLTLDAKANEGYRLD

-2393 APYELTVEGPTEV
+2393 APYELTVEEPTEV
-2406 EVLFHDLSPVDVI
+2406 EVIFHDLSPVDVI

-2440 GTNVKLY
+2440 GTNVKFY

-2454 WNTICLPCAVENPEE
+2454 WNTICLPCAVENPQE
-2469 VFGAGTQVAK
+2469 VFGAGTQVAQ
-2479 LAGMTSTSLTFE
+2479 LSGMTPTSLTFE
-2491 YVEKMEANMPYIIKP
+2491 YVDKMDANTPYIIKP
-2506 TAVNNAAYANV
+2506 TAVNNVAYANV

-2524 DLGMRTLE
+2524 DLGMSTLE

-2541 TYETE
+2541 TYEPG

-2552 GAYRVENLPANE
+2552 GAYSVVELPANE

-2602 AFGGGTTNIED
+2602 AFGGGMSSIED

-2632 RSSGESLDGLKPGVY
+2632 RSGGEPLDGLKPGVY
-2647 ITKNKKFVV
+2647 ITNNKKFVV

>member
-1 MKIRRYITMML
+1 MML
-12 FLLMYITATAQNNLS
+12 FLLMCITAMAQNNLS

-117 VPTGLDPGTEYAV
+117 VPTGLDPGTEYVV

-152 GSYTVQRENAP
+152 GSYTVQREDAP
-163 DLATTDVNITEST
+163 DLATTNVNITGST
-176 LVPGN
+176 LVPGKS
-181 YVTVTWKVSNI
+181 VTVSWKVSNV

-204 VYLVSNGTEEAVHIG
+204 VYLVSNETEEVVHVG
-219 NTYFSNTLLKGGYIA
+219 NTYFSNTLLKGGYITRNA
-234 RSAIF
+234 TF

-268 DRANNTASG
+268 DRANNTATG

-290 PDNSVKEGES
+290 PDKSVKEGES

-311 SMDETFSIASSL
+311 SMDETFSITSSL
-323 PEHAKVPAT
+323 PEHTKVPAT
-332 VIISK
+332 VTISK
-337 GQSAASFDVVCP
+337 GQSAVSFDVACP
-349 DNNVVNTYSKVTIT
+349 DNNVVNTYSEVTIT
-363 VNKANGYPQDV
+363 VTKDHGYPQDV

-388 TVKLDKTEYNEGETM
+388 TVKLNKTEYNEGETM

-433 KSYTFEPGATEA
+433 KSYTFEPGAKEA

-473 TGKALF
+473 TGTALF

-504 NAIHATI
+504 NAVHATI

-701 PDAEMQTPA
+701 PDAEMQTPV

-729 IGAIKMPKGTQIRTS
+729 IGAIPMPKGTQIRTS
-744 IGSSSTMTQTDA
+744 IGSNSTMTQTDA

-776 GKYRVTAEINP
+776 GNYRVTAEINP

-804 TTVTTAYTYDVKSA
+804 TTVTTAYTYDVKA
-818 KNTYNIGEKVVL
+818 EKNTYNIGDKVVL
-830 GGTVKTRSGATAANV
+830 SGTVKTRGGATAANV

-937 PQHSLTATCEPNEQY
+937 PQHSLKATCEPNEQY
-952 EVTFS
+952 EVTFGG
-957 DNTELA
+957 DTELA

-1136 ANKDG
+1136 GNKDG

-1161 VMQDVTGEDGSITF
+1161 VMQDVTGADGSITF

-1190 RHDTYDQYVLV
+1190 RHDTYDQNVLV

-1304 SGFTLAPEQ
+1304 EGFTLAPEQ

-1321 MHEEDFNSDNFAQ
+1321 MHEEDFNSDDFAR
-1334 NVKRKMVQY
+1334 NVKRKVVQSV
-1343 AEGRAKKKCF
+1343 EGRAKKKCF
-1353 GDMGTRFEWP
+1353 GDMGTKFEWP
-1363 CGDNAKFAWI
+1363 CGDNAKYAWI
-1373 GSVIRYVQDNA
+1373 GSIIRFVQDNA

-1414 FGGYATASGGRT
+1414 FGDYATASGGRT
-1426 DAEALMKLV
+1426 DAKALLKLF

-1441 VPIPDLPLC
+1441 VPLPDLPTC
-1450 MSPAIT
+1450 VAPAIT

-1472 EFISGKI
+1472 DYLSGKVAD
-1479 GEKIPLF
+1479 KIPLF
-1486 DCLKGIASNY
+1486 SCLKGIASNY
-1496 GPDMVECLGNWGKKL
+1496 GPDMVECLGNWGKEL
-1511 AGMISKAPMRKADA
+1511 ADKFSKAPMRKAAA
-1525 AEDKPMPALME
+1525 AEDKPIPALME
-1536 SSGYKQFLFYSY
+1536 SSGYKQFLFFSY
-1548 FDTYMEYNRQLTQA
+1548 FDTYMEYNRQLTKA
-1562 PEAISM
+1562 PEALGM

-1576 AAIHNADLELQ
+1576 SAIHKADLELQ
-1587 KMRKDGTLWT
+1587 KMRVDGTLWT

-1609 DDKSQGMGTYLTS
+1609 DDKSQGVGPYLTS

-1645 TWSKE
+1645 AWSKE

-1668 ILQTRQNCVAKLVNL
+1668 ILQTRQNCVTKLVNL

-1736 NGSSNAINDILVD
+1736 NGSSNAIEDILVD

-1831 YPVSLPVKPSPEL
+1831 FPVSLQVKPSPEL

-1859 LTPDVVEPVIP
+1859 LTPDVVEPIIP

-1957 YDVNVTHVTD
+1957 YDVSVTHVTD

-1987 MNATIGDKVY
+1987 LNATIGDKVY

-2017 ANGTDEELATLS
+2017 ANGTDEELVTLS
-2029 GETRMERI
+2029 EQTSMERI
-2037 DATHYRVTVPT
+2037 DNTHYRVTVPT
-2048 DVPRNWF
+2048 NVPRNWF

-2073 DETNNRKLDAA
+2073 DETNNRPLDPA

-2169 DIVVRHEGKLYSGD
+2169 DIVVRHEGKLFNGD

-2188 KDEATKRVFKLNTS
+2188 KDEASKRVFSLNTS
-2202 GLSENGYYVLQV
+2202 ALSENGYYVLQV

-2224 YQGAEGKMVRWMLFK
+2224 YLGAEGKMVRWMLFK
-2239 DGLVHYNVH
+2239 DGLVHYNVDI
-2248 VLPLAEWGSVECV
+2248 LPLAACGRVECV
-2261 KDAPIETPATAAK
+2261 KDAPVETPAASAK

-2311 ATDEVLSN
+2311 ATGEVLSN

-2360 LYEYGT
+2360 VYEYGT

-2469 VFGAGTQVAK
+2469 VFGAGTQVAQ
-2479 LAGMTSTSLTFE
+2479 LAGMTPTSLTFE
-2491 YVEKMEANMPYIIKP
+2491 YVEKMEANTPYIIKP

-2532 DLPEGKDRP
+2532 DLPEGMDRP

-2552 GAYRVENLPANE
+2552 GAYKVEELPAND

-2602 AFGGGTTNIED
+2602 AFGGGTTNIEN

>member
-1 MKIRRYITMML
+1 MML
-12 FLLMYITATAQNNLS
+12 FLLMCITSMGQNNLS

-68 APTLSQSRINE
+68 APTLNQSRINE

-89 HKYRVV
+89 QKYRVV

-152 GSYTVQRENAP
+152 GSYTVQREDAP
-163 DLATTDVNITEST
+163 DLATTDVSISGST
-176 LVPGN
+176 LVPGKP
-181 YVTVTWKVSNI
+181 VTVSWKVSNI

-204 VYLVSNGTEEAVHIG
+204 VYLVSTGTEEVVHVG
-219 NTYFSNTLLKGGYIA
+219 NTYFSNTLLKGGYITRNA
-234 RSAIF
+234 TFS
-239 NLSQTVGLEGEV
+239 LSQTVGLEGEV

-268 DRANNTASG
+268 DRANNTATG
-277 GTAELEKHLFLTA
+277 GTAQLEKHLFLTA
-290 PDNSVKEGES
+290 PDTSVKEGQS

-311 SMDETFSIASSL
+311 STDETFNITSSL
-323 PEHAKVPAT
+323 PDHAKVSAT
-332 VIISK
+332 VTIAK

-349 DNNVVNTYSKVTIT
+349 DNNVVNTYSKVTVT
-363 VNKANGYPQDV
+363 VNKAHGYPQDV

-388 TVKLDKTEYNEGETM
+388 EVKLDKTDYNEGETM

-408 VPYRIGNDTL
+408 VPYRIGNDEL

-473 TGKALF
+473 TGSALF
-479 VLKDNDVPAISMTLL
+479 VLRDNDVPAISMTLL

-606 SNKTTILEGDAT
+606 SNKTTILEGDKT

-660 TTPFVAKSNETSE
+660 TTPFVALSNETNE

-701 PDAEMQTPA
+701 PDAEMQTPS

-720 AKVTITVKN
+720 AKVAVTVKN

-776 GKYRVTAEINP
+776 GSYRVTAEINP

-804 TTVTTAYTYDVKSA
+804 TTVTTAYTYGIGADKR
-818 KNTYNIGEKVVL
+818 TYNIGDKVVL
-830 GGTVKTRSGATAANV
+830 GGTVKTRGGAAAANV

-857 IALKAT
+857 TALKAT
-863 TDAEGKYSAEY
+863 TDAEGKYSVEY
-874 TIQAGMG
+874 TLQAGMG

-895 SAQQGTFA
+895 SAQQGTFN

-922 DVARG
+922 DVVSG

-937 PQHSLTATCEPNEQY
+937 PQHNLKATCEKNEQY
-952 EVTFS
+952 EVTFGG
-957 DNTELA
+957 DTELA

-989 FNITTAEG
+989 FNIATAEG

-1047 KITVSLPAAL
+1047 KISVSLPAAL

-1085 AANYDVNVYQKGS
+1085 AAKYDVNIYQKGS

-1136 ANKDG
+1136 GNKDG

-1175 NDLNEGYYHLHVTAD
+1175 SDLTEGYYHLHVTAD
-1190 RHDTYDQYVLV
+1190 RHDTYNQNVLV

-1212 ISYQAIRVDWTVE
+1212 ISYQAIKVDWTVE
-1225 ETEIEDEYDITTK
+1225 ETEVEDEYEITTK
-1238 LTYETQVPVPVV
+1238 FTYETQVPVPVV

-1304 SGFTLAPEQ
+1304 EGFTLAPEQ

-1334 NVKRKMVQY
+1334 NVKRYMVQR

-1353 GDMGTRFEWP
+1353 GNMGTRFEWP

-1373 GSVIRYVQDNA
+1373 GSIIRYVQDNA

-1394 GHAVIYPQT
+1394 GHSVSYPQT

-1414 FGGYATASGGRT
+1414 FGSYATASGGRT

-1472 EFISGKI
+1472 EFINGKI
-1479 GEKIPLF
+1479 GDKIPLF
-1486 DCLKGIASNY
+1486 DCMKGIASNY
-1496 GPDMVECLGNWGKKL
+1496 GPDMVDCLGNWGKQL
-1511 AGMISKAPMRKADA
+1511 AGMVSKAPRRKAGDKD
-1525 AEDKPMPALME
+1525 DKPMPALME

-1548 FDTYMEYNRQLTQA
+1548 FDTYMEYNRQLTKA

-1587 KMRKDGTLWT
+1587 KMREDGTLWT
-1597 FDLNTIPDNTTV
+1597 FDLSTIPDNTTA
-1609 DDKSQGMGTYLTS
+1609 DDKSQGMGAYLTS
-1622 LMPNKSANIA
+1622 LMPNKNANIA

-1655 ISNNHMDEAVVAD
+1655 ISDNHMDEAVVAD
-1668 ILQTRQNCVAKLVNL
+1668 ILKTRQNCVEKLVNL
-1683 GIPTW
+1683 GIATW

-1713 VKLEIKQK
+1713 VKLEIQQK

-1736 NGSSNAINDILVD
+1736 NGSSNAIEDILVD
-1749 VNATNMETGFM
+1749 VNSTNMETGFM
-1760 ATSREMQIAI
+1760 ATSREMQISI
-1770 EKIEGFEGE
+1770 EKIEGFEGD

-1799 PTKYAAPENLTT
+1799 PTKYAAPENITT

-1831 YPVSLPVKPSPEL
+1831 YPVSLQVKPTPEL

-1870 AEFSVLIHNKGKGDA
+1870 AEFSVLIHNKGYGDA

-1891 TKKPEIVENEKGLLI
+1891 TKKPKIVENEKGLLI

-1957 YDVNVTHVTD
+1957 YDVSVTHVTD

-2017 ANGTDEELATLS
+2017 ANGTDEELVTLS
-2029 GETRMERI
+2029 EQTRMERI

-2048 DVPRNWF
+2048 NVPRNWF

-2073 DETNNRKLDAA
+2073 DETNNRPLNAA

-2112 GKGTNKYIVE
+2112 GKGTNTYIVE

-2146 EKPIEELTVEF
+2146 EKPIEQLTVEF

-2169 DIVVRHEGKLYSGD
+2169 DIMVRYEGKLFSGD
-2183 IAIAP
+2183 IAITP
-2188 KDEATKRVFKLNTS
+2188 KDDASKRVFKLNTS
-2202 GLSENGYYVLQV
+2202 ALNENGYYVLQV
-2214 KTDNITDAEN
+2214 KTDNITDTEN
-2224 YQGAEGKMVRWMLFK
+2224 YLGAEGKMVRWMLFK
-2239 DGLVHYNVH
+2239 DGLVHYNVN
-2248 VLPLAEWGSVECV
+2248 VLPLAACGHVDCV
-2261 KDAPIETPATAAK
+2261 KDAAPETQAASAK
-2274 RGMKKAEANS
+2274 RVMKKAGANS
-2284 GQLAYG
+2284 GQLTYG
-2290 GGMTFKATPSNG
+2290 GGMTFKATPSKG

-2311 ATDEVLSN
+2311 VSGEVLSKDT
-2319 NAEYHVEARNTLD
+2319 EYHVEARNTLD

-2360 LYEYGT
+2360 VYEYGT
-2366 KLTLDAKPNEGYRLD
+2366 KLTLDAKANEGYRLD

-2386 GVQTETA
+2386 GVKTETA
-2393 APYELTVEGPTEV
+2393 APYELTVEEPTEV

-2440 GTNVKLY
+2440 GTNVKFY

-2454 WNTICLPCAVENPEE
+2454 WNTICLPCAVENPQE

-2479 LAGMTSTSLTFE
+2479 LTGMTKTSLTFE
-2491 YVEKMEANMPYIIKP
+2491 YVEKMEANTPYIIKP

-2532 DLPEGKDRP
+2532 DLPVGKDRP

-2594 HNGAMLSL
+2594 HNGAKLSL
-2602 AFGGGTTNIED
+2602 AFGGGMTNIED
-2613 VYFLPAG
+2613 VYFLPVG

-2632 RSSGESLDGLKPGVY
+2632 RSNGESLDGLKPGVY
-2647 ITKNKKFVV
+2647 ITNNKKFVV

>member
-1 MKIRRYITMML
+1 MML
-12 FLLMYITATAQNNLS
+12 FLLMCITSMGQNNLS

-139 RKGDNIQGNSNVN
+139 RKGDNIQGDSNVN
-152 GSYTVQRENAP
+152 GSYTVQREDAP
-163 DLATTDVNITEST
+163 DLATTDVNISEST

-181 YVTVTWKVSNI
+181 YVTVTWKVSNV

-204 VYLVSNGTEEAVHIG
+204 VYLVSTETEEVVHVG
-219 NTYFSNTLLKGGYIA
+219 NTYFSNTLLKGGYITRNA
-234 RSAIF
+234 TFS
-239 NLSQTVGLEGEV
+239 LSQTVGLEGEV

-257 EPNSGCGEYNA
+257 EPNSSCGEYNA
-268 DRANNTASG
+268 DRANNTATG
-277 GTAELEKHLFLTA
+277 GTAQLEKHLFLTA
-290 PDNSVKEGES
+290 PDTSVKEGQS

-311 SMDETFSIASSL
+311 SMDETFNITSSL
-323 PEHAKVPAT
+323 PDHAKVSAT
-332 VIISK
+332 VTIAK

-349 DNNVVNTYSKVTIT
+349 DNNVVNTYSEVTIT
-363 VNKANGYPQDV
+363 VTKAHGYPQDV

-388 TVKLDKTEYNEGETM
+388 EVKLDKTDYNEGETM

-408 VPYRIGNDTL
+408 VPYRIGNDEL

-473 TGKALF
+473 TGSALF
-479 VLKDNDVPAISMTLL
+479 VLRDNDVPAISMTLL

-660 TTPFVAKSNETSE
+660 TTPFVALSNATNE

-701 PDAEMQTPA
+701 PDVEMQTPA

-720 AKVTITVKN
+720 AKVTVTVKN

-776 GKYRVTAEINP
+776 GNYRVTAEINP

-804 TTVTTAYTYDVKSA
+804 TTVTTAYTYGIGADKS
-818 KNTYNIGEKVVL
+818 TYNIGDKVVL
-830 GGTVKTRSGATAANV
+830 SGEVKTRGGAAAANV

-857 IALKAT
+857 TALKAT
-863 TDAEGKYSAEY
+863 TDAEGKYSVEY
-874 TIQAGMG
+874 TLQAGMG

-895 SAQQGTFA
+895 STQQSTFN

-922 DVARG
+922 DVVSG

-937 PQHSLTATCEPNEQY
+937 PQHNLKATCEKNEQY
-952 EVTFS
+952 EVTFGG
-957 DNTELA
+957 DTELA

-989 FNITTAEG
+989 FNIATAEG

-1047 KITVSLPAAL
+1047 KISVSLPAAL

-1085 AANYDVNVYQKGS
+1085 AAKYDVNIYQKGS

-1136 ANKDG
+1136 GNKDG

-1175 NDLNEGYYHLHVTAD
+1175 SDLNEGYYHLHVTAD
-1190 RHDTYDQYVLV
+1190 RHDTYDQNVLV

-1225 ETEIEDEYDITTK
+1225 ETEVEDEYDITTK

-1304 SGFTLAPEQ
+1304 EGFTLAPEQ

-1334 NVKRKMVQY
+1334 NVKRHMVQR

-1353 GDMGTRFEWP
+1353 GDMGTKFEWP

-1373 GSVIRYVQDNA
+1373 GSVIRYVQNNA

-1394 GHAVIYPQT
+1394 GHAVVYPQT

-1408 GGPYGD
+1408 GGPYGGAGD
-1414 FGGYATASGGRT
+1414 YATASGGRT
-1426 DAEALMKLV
+1426 DAKAMLKLL

-1479 GEKIPLF
+1479 SDRFPLF

-1496 GPDMVECLGNWGKKL
+1496 GPDMVECLGNWGKQL
-1511 AGMISKAPMRKADA
+1511 AGMVSKAPRRKAGDKD
-1525 AEDKPMPALME
+1525 DKPMPALME

-1548 FDTYMEYNRQLTQA
+1548 FDTYMEYNRQLTKA

-1576 AAIHNADLELQ
+1576 AAIHKADLELQ
-1587 KMRKDGTLWT
+1587 KMREDGTLWT
-1597 FDLNTIPDNTTV
+1597 FDLSTIPDNTTV
-1609 DDKSQGMGTYLTS
+1609 DDKSQGVGAYLTS
-1622 LMPNKSANIA
+1622 LMPNKNANIA

-1655 ISNNHMDEAVVAD
+1655 ISDNHMDEAVVAD
-1668 ILQTRQNCVAKLVNL
+1668 ILKTRQNCVEKLVNL
-1683 GIPTW
+1683 GIATW

-1713 VKLEIKQK
+1713 VKLEIQQK

-1736 NGSSNAINDILVD
+1736 NGSSNAIDDILVD
-1749 VNATNMETGFM
+1749 VNSTNMETGFM
-1760 ATSREMQIAI
+1760 ATSREMQISI
-1770 EKIEGFEGE
+1770 EKIEGFEGD

-1799 PTKYAAPENLTT
+1799 PTKYAAPENITT

-1831 YPVSLPVKPSPEL
+1831 YPVSLQVKPTPEL

-1859 LTPDVVEPVIP
+1859 LTTDVVEPVIP
-1870 AEFSVLIHNKGKGDA
+1870 AEFSVLIHNKGYGDA

-1891 TKKPEIVENEKGLLI
+1891 TKKPKIVENEKGLLI

-1957 YDVNVTHVTD
+1957 YDVSVTHVTD

-2029 GETRMERI
+2029 EETRMERI

-2048 DVPRNWF
+2048 NVPRNWF
-2055 YTAVANPAGKYA
+2055 YTTVANPAGKYA

-2073 DETNNRKLDAA
+2073 DETNNRPLDAA

-2112 GKGTNKYIVE
+2112 GKGTNTYIVE

-2140 ADDQIA
+2140 ADNQIA
-2146 EKPIEELTVEF
+2146 EKPIEQLTVEF

-2162 PETFTRE
+2162 PETFTRD
-2169 DIVVRHEGKLYSGD
+2169 DIMVRHEGKLFSGD
-2183 IAIAP
+2183 IAITP
-2188 KDEATKRVFKLNTS
+2188 KDDASKRIFNLNTS
-2202 GLSENGYYVLQV
+2202 ALSENGYYVLQV
-2214 KTDNITDAEN
+2214 KTDNISDTEN
-2224 YQGAEGKMVRWMLFK
+2224 YLGAEGKMVRWMLFK
-2239 DGLVHYNVH
+2239 DGLVHYNVN
-2248 VLPLAEWGSVECV
+2248 VLPLADCGHVDCV
-2261 KDAPIETPATAAK
+2261 KDAAPETQAASAK
-2274 RGMKKAEANS
+2274 RVMKKAGANS
-2284 GQLAYG
+2284 GQLTYG
-2290 GGMTFKATPSNG
+2290 GGMTFKATPSKG

-2311 ATDEVLSN
+2311 ATGEVLSKD
-2319 NAEYHVEARNTLD
+2319 AEYHVEARNTLD

-2360 LYEYGT
+2360 VYEYGT
-2366 KLTLDAKPNEGYRLD
+2366 KLTLDAKANEGYRLD

-2393 APYELTVEGPTEV
+2393 APYELTVEGATEV
-2406 EVLFHDLSPVDVI
+2406 EVIFHDLSPVDVI

-2440 GTNVKLY
+2440 GTNVKFY
-2447 RSFLKEA
+2447 RSFLKNA

-2469 VFGAGTQVAK
+2469 VFGTGTQVAK
-2479 LAGMTSTSLTFE
+2479 LTGMTPTSLTFE
-2491 YVEKMEANMPYIIKP
+2491 YVDKMEANTPYIIKP
-2506 TAVNNAAYANV
+2506 TAVNSAAYANV

-2541 TYETE
+2541 TYETG

-2552 GAYRVENLPANE
+2552 GAYSVINLPANE
-2564 GYYYISGNKFYYI
+2564 GYYYISSNKFYFV

-2594 HNGAMLSL
+2594 HNSAKLSL
-2602 AFGGGTTNIED
+2602 AFGDGTTNIEN

>member
-1 MKIRRYITMML
+1 MML
-12 FLLMYITATAQNNLS
+12 FLLMCITAMAQNNLS

-117 VPTGLDPGTEYAV
+117 VPTGLDPGTEYVV

-152 GSYTVQRENAP
+152 GSYTVQREDAP
-163 DLATTDVNITEST
+163 DLATTNVNITGST
-176 LVPGN
+176 LVPGKS
-181 YVTVTWKVSNI
+181 VTVSWKVSNV

-204 VYLVSNGTEEAVHIG
+204 VYLVSNETEEVVHVG
-219 NTYFSNTLLKGGYIA
+219 NTYFSNTLLKGGYITRNA
-234 RSAIF
+234 TF

-268 DRANNTASG
+268 DRANNTATG
-277 GTAELEKHLFLTA
+277 GTAELEKHLFLTV
-290 PDNSVKEGES
+290 PDKSVKEGES

-311 SMDETFSIASSL
+311 SMDETFSITSSL
-323 PEHAKVPAT
+323 PEHTKVPAT
-332 VIISK
+332 VTISK
-337 GQSAASFDVVCP
+337 GQSAVSFDVACP
-349 DNNVVNTYSKVTIT
+349 DNNVVNTYSEVTIT
-363 VNKANGYPQDV
+363 VTKDHGYPQDV

-388 TVKLDKTEYNEGETM
+388 TVKLNKTEYNEGETM

-433 KSYTFEPGATEA
+433 KSYTFEPGAKEA

-473 TGKALF
+473 TGTALF

-504 NAIHATI
+504 NAVHATI

-606 SNKTTILEGDAT
+606 SNKTTILEGDKT
-618 GATLTISR
+618 GATLTVSR

-660 TTPFVAKSNETSE
+660 TTPFVALSNETNE
-673 GNRTISVIASSDG
+673 GNRTISIIASSDG

-701 PDAEMQTPA
+701 PDAEMQTPV

-720 AKVTITVKN
+720 AKVTVTVKN
-729 IGAIKMPKGTQIRTS
+729 IGAIAMPKGTQIRTS
-744 IGSSSTMTQTDA
+744 IGISSTMTQTDA

-776 GKYRVTAEINP
+776 GNYRVTAEINP

-804 TTVTTAYTYDVKSA
+804 TTVTTAYTYGIGADKS
-818 KNTYNIGEKVVL
+818 TYNIGDKVVL
-830 GGTVKTRSGATAANV
+830 SGTVKTRGGATAANV

-857 IALKAT
+857 TALKAT
-863 TDAEGKYSAEY
+863 TDAEGKYSVEY

-895 SAQQGTFA
+895 SAQQGTFN

-922 DVARG
+922 DVVTG

-937 PQHSLTATCEPNEQY
+937 PQTKLKAACEPNEQY
-952 EVTFS
+952 DVTFS
-957 DNTELA
+957 GDTELA

-968 EISYTIKPLSLSKTK
+968 EINYTIKPLSLSKTK

-997 ASLSVV
+997 ASLCVV

-1085 AANYDVNVYQKGS
+1085 AAKYDVNIYQKGS

-1136 ANKDG
+1136 GNKDG

-1175 NDLNEGYYHLHVTAD
+1175 SDLNEGYYHLHVTAD
-1190 RHDTYDQYVLV
+1190 RHDTYDQNVLV

-1225 ETEIEDEYDITTK
+1225 ETEVEDEYDITTK

-1250 EMNAPDAIIL
+1250 EMNAPEAIIL

-1321 MHEEDFNSDNFAQ
+1321 MHEEDFNSEDFAR
-1334 NVKRKMVQY
+1334 NVKRKVVQR

-1353 GDMGTRFEWP
+1353 GNMDTRFEWP
-1363 CGDNAKFAWI
+1363 CGDDAKFAWI

-1394 GHAVIYPQT
+1394 GHSVFYPT
-1403 QPGLG
+1403 QPGPG
-1408 GGPYGD
+1408 GGPHGD
-1414 FGGYATASGGRT
+1414 FGSYETASGGRT

-1435 CTAIEC
+1435 CTVIEC
-1441 VPIPDLPLC
+1441 VPLPDLPTC
-1450 MSPAIT
+1450 VAPAIT

-1472 EFISGKI
+1472 DYLSGKVAD
-1479 GEKIPLF
+1479 KIPLF
-1486 DCLKGIASNY
+1486 SCLKGIASNY
-1496 GPDMVECLGNWGKKL
+1496 GPDMVECLGNWGKEL
-1511 AGMISKAPMRKADA
+1511 AGMVSKMPKRKAGA

-1536 SSGYKQFLFYSY
+1536 SSGYKQFLFFSY

-1576 AAIHNADLELQ
+1576 SAIHDVDYVLQ
-1587 KMRKDGTLWT
+1587 KMREDGSLWT
-1597 FDLNTIPDNTTV
+1597 LDLNTIPDNTTV
-1609 DDKSQGMGTYLTS
+1609 DDKSQGVGPYLTS
-1622 LMPNKSANIA
+1622 LMPNKNAVIA

-1655 ISNNHMDEAVVAD
+1655 ISDNHMDEAVVAD
-1668 ILQTRQNCVAKLVNL
+1668 ILQTRQNCVTKLVNL

-1688 TDLMGSARKDM
+1688 VDLMGSARKDM

-1736 NGSSNAINDILVD
+1736 NGSSNAIEDILVD

-1799 PTKYAAPENLTT
+1799 PTKYAAPETLTT

-1831 YPVSLPVKPSPEL
+1831 FPVSLQVKPSPEL

-1997 RAWITNDEPDA
+1997 RAWITNDVPDA

-2017 ANGTDEELATLS
+2017 ANGTDEELVTLS
-2029 GETRMERI
+2029 EETRMERI

-2048 DVPRNWF
+2048 NVPRNWF

-2073 DETNNRKLDAA
+2073 DETNNRSLDAA

-2112 GKGTNKYIVE
+2112 GKGTNTYIVE

-2146 EKPIEELTVEF
+2146 EKPIEQLTVEF

-2169 DIVVRHEGKLYSGD
+2169 DIVVRYEGALFSGD
-2183 IAIAP
+2183 IAITP
-2188 KDEATKRVFKLNTS
+2188 KDDASKRIFNLNTS
-2202 GLSENGYYVLQV
+2202 ALNENGYYVLQV
-2214 KTDNITDAEN
+2214 KTDNIIDFEN

-2239 DGLVHYNVH
+2239 DGLVHYNVDI
-2248 VLPLAEWGSVECV
+2248 LPLAACGRVECV
-2261 KDAPIETPATAAK
+2261 KDAPAETPAASAK

-2290 GGMTFKATPSNG
+2290 GGMTFKAAPNKG

-2311 ATDEVLSN
+2311 NTGEVLSKD
-2319 NAEYHVEARNTLD
+2319 AEYHVEARNTVN

-2360 LYEYGT
+2360 VYEYGT
-2366 KLTLDAKPNEGYRLD
+2366 KLTLDAKANEGYRLD

-2393 APYELTVEGPTEV
+2393 APYELTVEEPTEV
-2406 EVLFHDLSPVDVI
+2406 EVIFHDLSPVDVI

-2440 GTNVKLY
+2440 GTNVKFY

-2454 WNTICLPCAVENPEE
+2454 WNTICLPCAVENPQE
-2469 VFGAGTQVAK
+2469 VFGAGTQVAQ
-2479 LAGMTSTSLTFE
+2479 LSGMTPTSLTFE
-2491 YVEKMEANMPYIIKP
+2491 YVDRMDANTPYIIKP
-2506 TAVNNAAYANV
+2506 TAVNSAAYANV

-2524 DLGMRTLE
+2524 DLGMSTLE
-2532 DLPEGKDRP
+2532 DLPDGKDRP
-2541 TYETE
+2541 TYEPG

-2552 GAYRVENLPANE
+2552 GAYSVVELPANE

-2602 AFGGGTTNIED
+2602 AFGGGMSSIED

-2632 RSSGESLDGLKPGVY
+2632 RSGGEPLDGLKPGVY
-2647 ITKNKKFVV
+2647 ITNNKKFVV

>member
-1 MKIRRYITMML
+1 MML
-12 FLLMYITATAQNNLS
+12 FLLMCITAMAQNNLS

-117 VPTGLDPGTEYAV
+117 VPTGLDPGTEYTV

-152 GSYTVQRENAP
+152 GSYTVQREDAP
-163 DLATTDVNITEST
+163 DLATTDVNITGST
-176 LVPGN
+176 LVPGKS
-181 YVTVTWKVSNI
+181 VTVSWKVSNV

-204 VYLVSNGTEEAVHIG
+204 VYLVSNETEEVVHVG
-219 NTYFSNTLLKGGYIA
+219 NTYFSNTLLKGGYITRNA
-234 RSAIF
+234 TF

-268 DRANNTASG
+268 DRANNTATG
-277 GTAELEKHLFLTA
+277 GTAELEKHLFLTV
-290 PDNSVKEGES
+290 PDKSVKEGES

-311 SMDETFSIASSL
+311 SMDETFSITSSL
-323 PEHAKVPAT
+323 PEHTKVPAT
-332 VIISK
+332 VTISK
-337 GQSAASFDVVCP
+337 GQSAVSFDVACP
-349 DNNVVNTYSKVTIT
+349 DNNVVNTYSEVTIT
-363 VNKANGYPQDV
+363 VTKDHGYPQDV

-388 TVKLDKTEYNEGETM
+388 TVKLNKTEYNEGETM

-433 KSYTFEPGATEA
+433 KSYTFEPGAKEA
-445 VIDIPIIDDNIA
+445 VIDIPIIDDNTA

-473 TGKALF
+473 TGTALF

-606 SNKTTILEGDAT
+606 SNKTTILEGDNT

-660 TTPFVAKSNETSE
+660 TTPFVALSNATNE
-673 GNRTISVIASSDG
+673 GNRTISVIASSEG

-701 PDAEMQTPA
+701 PDAEMQTPV
-710 CDAEI
+710 CDAEV

-720 AKVTITVKN
+720 AKVTVTVKN

-744 IGSSSTMTQTDA
+744 IGTSSTMTQTDA

-804 TTVTTAYTYDVKSA
+804 TTVTTAYTYGIGADKS
-818 KNTYNIGEKVVL
+818 TYNIGDKVVL
-830 GGTVKTRSGATAANV
+830 SGTVKTRGGAMAASV

-857 IALKAT
+857 TALKAT
-863 TDAEGKYSAEY
+863 TDAEGKYSVDY

-895 SAQQGTFA
+895 SAQQGTFN

-922 DVARG
+922 DVVSG

-937 PQHSLTATCEPNEQY
+937 PQTKLKAACEPNEQY
-952 EVTFS
+952 DVTFGG
-957 DNTELA
+957 DTELA

-1085 AANYDVNVYQKGS
+1085 AAKYDVNIYQKGS

-1136 ANKDG
+1136 GNKDG

-1175 NDLNEGYYHLHVTAD
+1175 SDLNEGYYHLHVTAD
-1190 RHDTYDQYVLV
+1190 RHDTYDQNVLV

-1225 ETEIEDEYDITTK
+1225 ETEVEDEYDITTK

-1250 EMNAPDAIIL
+1250 EMNAPEAIIL

-1304 SGFTLAPEQ
+1304 EGFTLAPEQ

-1334 NVKRKMVQY
+1334 NVKRHMVQR

-1353 GDMGTRFEWP
+1353 ANMGTRFEWP

-1373 GSVIRYVQDNA
+1373 ASVIRYVQDNA

-1394 GHAVIYPQT
+1394 GHSVFYPT

-1408 GGPYGD
+1408 GGPHGD
-1414 FGGYATASGGRT
+1414 FGSYETASGGRT

-1435 CTAIEC
+1435 CTVIEC
-1441 VPIPDLPLC
+1441 VPLPDLPTC
-1450 MSPAIT
+1450 VAPAIT

-1472 EFISGKI
+1472 DYLSGKVAD
-1479 GEKIPLF
+1479 KIPLF
-1486 DCLKGIASNY
+1486 SCLKGIASNY
-1496 GPDMVECLGNWGKKL
+1496 GPDMVECLGNWGKEL
-1511 AGMISKAPMRKADA
+1511 AGMVSKMPKRKAGA

-1536 SSGYKQFLFYSY
+1536 SSGYKQFLFFSY

-1576 AAIHNADLELQ
+1576 SAIHDVDYVLQ
-1587 KMRKDGTLWT
+1587 KMREDGSLWT
-1597 FDLNTIPDNTTV
+1597 LDLNTIPDNTTV
-1609 DDKSQGMGTYLTS
+1609 DDKSQGVGPYLTS
-1622 LMPNKSANIA
+1622 LMPNKNAVIA

-1655 ISNNHMDEAVVAD
+1655 ISDNHMDEAVVAD
-1668 ILQTRQNCVAKLVNL
+1668 ILQTRQNCVTKLVNL

-1688 TDLMGSARKDM
+1688 VDLMGSARKDM

-1736 NGSSNAINDILVD
+1736 NGSSNAIEDILVD

-1799 PTKYAAPENLTT
+1799 PTKYAAPETLTT

-1831 YPVSLPVKPSPEL
+1831 FPVSLQVKPSPEL

-2029 GETRMERI
+2029 EETRMERI

-2048 DVPRNWF
+2048 NVPRNWF
-2055 YTAVANPAGKYA
+2055 YTTVANPAGKYA

-2073 DETNNRKLDAA
+2073 DETNNRPLDAA

-2112 GKGTNKYIVE
+2112 GKGTNTYIVE

-2140 ADDQIA
+2140 ADNQIA
-2146 EKPIEELTVEF
+2146 EKPIEQLTVEF

-2169 DIVVRHEGKLYSGD
+2169 DIMVRYEGKLFSGD
-2183 IAIAP
+2183 IAITP
-2188 KDEATKRVFKLNTS
+2188 KDDASKRIFNLNTS
-2202 GLSENGYYVLQV
+2202 ALNENGYYVLQV
-2214 KTDNITDAEN
+2214 KTDNITDTEN
-2224 YQGAEGKMVRWMLFK
+2224 YLGAEGKMVRWMLFK
-2239 DGLVHYNVH
+2239 DGLVHYNVN
-2248 VLPLAEWGSVECV
+2248 VLPLADCGHVDCV
-2261 KDAPIETPATAAK
+2261 KDAAPDTQAASAK
-2274 RGMKKAEANS
+2274 RVMKKAGANS
-2284 GQLAYG
+2284 GQLTYG
-2290 GGMTFKATPSNG
+2290 GGMTFKATPSKG

-2311 ATDEVLSN
+2311 ATGEVLSKD
-2319 NAEYHVEARNTLD
+2319 AEYHVEARNTLD

-2360 LYEYGT
+2360 VYEYGT
-2366 KLTLDAKPNEGYRLD
+2366 KLTLDAKANEGYRLD

-2393 APYELTVEGPTEV
+2393 APYELTVEGTTEV

-2431 YVSAASLEN
+2431 YVSAASLQN
-2440 GTNVKLY
+2440 GTNVKFY
-2447 RSFLKEA
+2447 RSFLKNA

-2469 VFGAGTQVAK
+2469 VFGTGTQVAK
-2479 LAGMTSTSLTFE
+2479 LTGMTPTSLTFE
-2491 YVEKMEANMPYIIKP
+2491 YVVKMEANTPYIIKP
-2506 TAVNNAAYANV
+2506 TAVNSAAYANV

-2532 DLPEGKDRP
+2532 DLPVGKDRP

-2552 GAYRVENLPANE
+2552 GAYSVMDLPANE
-2564 GYYYISGNKFYYI
+2564 GYYYISSNKFYFV

-2594 HNGAMLSL
+2594 HNAAKLSL
-2602 AFGGGTTNIED
+2602 AFGDGTTNIEN

-2632 RSSGESLDGLKPGVY
+2632 RSSGESLNGLKPGVY
-2647 ITKNKKFVV
+2647 ITNNKKFVV

>member
-1 MKIRRYITMML
+1 MML
-12 FLLMYITATAQNNLS
+12 FLLMCITAMAQNNLS

-117 VPTGLDPGTEYAV
+117 VPTGLDPGTEYVV

-152 GSYTVQRENAP
+152 GSYTVQREDAP
-163 DLATTDVNITEST
+163 DLATTNVNITGST
-176 LVPGN
+176 LVPGKS
-181 YVTVTWKVSNI
+181 VTVSWKVSNV

-204 VYLVSNGTEEAVHIG
+204 VYLVSNETEEVVHVG
-219 NTYFSNTLLKGGYIA
+219 NTYFSNTLLKGGYITRNA
-234 RSAIF
+234 TF

-268 DRANNTASG
+268 DRANNTATG
-277 GTAELEKHLFLTA
+277 GTAELEKHLFLTV
-290 PDNSVKEGES
+290 PDKSVKEGES

-311 SMDETFSIASSL
+311 SMDEAFSITSSL
-323 PEHAKVPAT
+323 PEHTKVPAT
-332 VIISK
+332 VTISK
-337 GQSAASFDVVCP
+337 GQSAVSFDVACP
-349 DNNVVNTYSKVTIT
+349 DNNVVNTYSEVTIT
-363 VNKANGYPQDV
+363 VTKDHGYPQDV

-388 TVKLDKTEYNEGETM
+388 TVKLNKTEYNEGETM

-433 KSYTFEPGATEA
+433 KSYTFEPGAKEA

-504 NAIHATI
+504 NAVHATI

-606 SNKTTILEGDAT
+606 SNKTTILEGDKT
-618 GATLTISR
+618 GATLTVSR

-660 TTPFVAKSNETSE
+660 TTPFVALSNATNE
-673 GNRTISVIASSDG
+673 GNRTISIIASSDG

-701 PDAEMQTPA
+701 PDAEMQTPV

-720 AKVTITVKN
+720 AKVTVTVKN
-729 IGAIKMPKGTQIRTS
+729 IGAIAMPKGTQIRTS
-744 IGSSSTMTQTDA
+744 IGISSTMTQTDA

-776 GKYRVTAEINP
+776 GNYRVTAEINP

-804 TTVTTAYTYDVKSA
+804 TTVTTAYTYGIGADKS
-818 KNTYNIGEKVVL
+818 TYNIGDKVVL
-830 GGTVKTRSGATAANV
+830 SGTVKTRGGATAANV

-857 IALKAT
+857 TALKAT
-863 TDAEGKYSAEY
+863 TDAEGKYSVEY

-895 SAQQGTFA
+895 SAQQGTFN

-912 EYIKHEMYEG
+912 EYIKHEMYEA
-922 DVARG
+922 DVVTG

-937 PQHSLTATCEPNEQY
+937 PQTKLKAACEPNEQY
-952 EVTFS
+952 DVTFS
-957 DNTELA
+957 GDTELA

-968 EISYTIKPLSLSKTK
+968 EINYTIKPLSLSKTK

-997 ASLSVV
+997 ASLCVV

-1085 AANYDVNVYQKGS
+1085 AAKYDVNIYQKGS

-1136 ANKDG
+1136 GNKDG

-1175 NDLNEGYYHLHVTAD
+1175 SDLNEGYYHLHVTAD
-1190 RHDTYDQYVLV
+1190 RHDTYDQNVLV

-1225 ETEIEDEYDITTK
+1225 ETEVEDEYDITTK

-1250 EMNAPDAIIL
+1250 EMNAPEAIIL

-1321 MHEEDFNSDNFAQ
+1321 MHEEDFNSEDFAR
-1334 NVKRKMVQY
+1334 NVKRKVVQR

-1353 GDMGTRFEWP
+1353 GNMDTRFEWP
-1363 CGDNAKFAWI
+1363 CGDDAKFAWI

-1394 GHAVIYPQT
+1394 GHSVFYPT

-1408 GGPYGD
+1408 GGPHGD
-1414 FGGYATASGGRT
+1414 FGSYETASGGRT

-1435 CTAIEC
+1435 CTVIEC
-1441 VPIPDLPLC
+1441 VPLPDLPTC
-1450 MSPAIT
+1450 VAPAIT

-1472 EFISGKI
+1472 DYLSGKVAD
-1479 GEKIPLF
+1479 KIPLF
-1486 DCLKGIASNY
+1486 SCLKGIASNY
-1496 GPDMVECLGNWGKKL
+1496 GPDMVECLGNWGKEL
-1511 AGMISKAPMRKADA
+1511 AGMVSKMPKRKAGA

-1536 SSGYKQFLFYSY
+1536 SSGYKQFLFFSY

-1576 AAIHNADLELQ
+1576 SAIHDVDYVLQ
-1587 KMRKDGTLWT
+1587 KMREDGSLWT
-1597 FDLNTIPDNTTV
+1597 LDLNTIPDNTTV
-1609 DDKSQGMGTYLTS
+1609 DDKSQGVGPYLTS
-1622 LMPNKSANIA
+1622 LMPNKNAVIA

-1655 ISNNHMDEAVVAD
+1655 ISDNHMDEAVVAD
-1668 ILQTRQNCVAKLVNL
+1668 ILQTRQNCVTKLVNL

-1688 TDLMGSARKDM
+1688 VDLMGSARKDM

-1736 NGSSNAINDILVD
+1736 NGSSNAIEDILVD

-1799 PTKYAAPENLTT
+1799 PTKYAAPETLTT

-1831 YPVSLPVKPSPEL
+1831 FPVSLQVKPSPEL

-1951 MGHFTE
+1951 MGHFTG

-1997 RAWITNDEPDA
+1997 RAWITNDVPDA

-2017 ANGTDEELATLS
+2017 ANGTDEELVTLS
-2029 GETRMERI
+2029 EETRMERI

-2048 DVPRNWF
+2048 NVPRNWF

-2073 DETNNRKLDAA
+2073 DETNNRSLDAA

-2112 GKGTNKYIVE
+2112 GKGTNTYIVE

-2146 EKPIEELTVEF
+2146 EKPIEQLTVEF

-2169 DIVVRHEGKLYSGD
+2169 DIVVRYEGALFSGD
-2183 IAIAP
+2183 IAITP
-2188 KDEATKRVFKLNTS
+2188 KDDASKRIFNLNTS
-2202 GLSENGYYVLQV
+2202 ALNENGYYVLQV
-2214 KTDNITDAEN
+2214 KTDNIIDFEN

-2239 DGLVHYNVH
+2239 DGLVHYNVDI
-2248 VLPLAEWGSVECV
+2248 LPLAACGRVECV
-2261 KDAPIETPATAAK
+2261 KDAPAETPAASAK

-2290 GGMTFKATPSNG
+2290 GGMTFKAAPNKG

-2311 ATDEVLSN
+2311 NTGEVLSKD
-2319 NAEYHVEARNTLD
+2319 AEYHVEARNTVN

-2360 LYEYGT
+2360 VYEYGT
-2366 KLTLDAKPNEGYRLD
+2366 KLTLDAKANEGYRLD

-2393 APYELTVEGPTEV
+2393 APYELTVEEPTEV
-2406 EVLFHDLSPVDVI
+2406 EVIFHDLSPVDVI

-2440 GTNVKLY
+2440 GTNVKFY

-2454 WNTICLPCAVENPEE
+2454 WNTICLPCAVENPQE
-2469 VFGAGTQVAK
+2469 VFGAGTQVAQ
-2479 LAGMTSTSLTFE
+2479 LSGMTPTSLTFE
-2491 YVEKMEANMPYIIKP
+2491 YVDKMDANTPYIIKP
-2506 TAVNNAAYANV
+2506 TAVNNVAYANV

-2524 DLGMRTLE
+2524 DLGMSTLE

-2541 TYETE
+2541 TYEPG

-2552 GAYRVENLPANE
+2552 GAYSVVELPANE

-2602 AFGGGTTNIED
+2602 AFGGGMSSIED

-2632 RSSGESLDGLKPGVY
+2632 RSGGEPLDGLKPGVY
-2647 ITKNKKFVV
+2647 ITNNKKFVV

>member
-1 MKIRRYITMML
+1 M
-12 FLLMYITATAQNNLS
+12 
-27 VGKLTGGQGKDVLI
+27 
-41 PISLENTDEVVA
+41 
-53 LQFDLQLPFDRSSRT
+53 
-68 APTLSQSRINE
+68 
-79 HTVSVRNLGN
+79 
-89 HKYRVV
+89 
-95 VVNMSNRPLSGNA
+95 
-108 GTIINFPMA
+108 
-117 VPTGLDPGTEYAV
+117 
-130 SLSDVIITN
+130 
-139 RKGDNIQGNSNVN
+139 
-152 GSYTVQRENAP
+152 
-163 DLATTDVNITEST
+163 
-176 LVPGN
+176 
-181 YVTVTWKVSNI
+181 
-192 GNADTRSGWTER
+192 
-204 VYLVSNGTEEAVHIG
+204 
-219 NTYFSNTLLKGGYIA
+219 
-234 RSAIF
+234 
-239 NLSQTVGLEGEV
+239 
-251 TAKVVV
+251 
-257 EPNSGCGEYNA
+257 
-268 DRANNTASG
+268 
-277 GTAELEKHLFLTA
+277 
-290 PDNSVKEGES
+290 
-300 MRLTLKRSGDR
+300 
-311 SMDETFSIASSL
+311 
-323 PEHAKVPAT
+323 
-332 VIISK
+332 
-337 GQSAASFDVVCP
+337 
-349 DNNVVNTYSKVTIT
+349 
-363 VNKANGYPQDV
+363 
-374 ATSFNIKDDELLPL
+374 
-388 TVKLDKTEYNEGETM
+388 
-403 KATVS
+403 
-408 VPYRIGNDTL
+408 
-418 TVYFSV
+418 
-424 EKPKRFRLP
+424 
-433 KSYTFEPGATEA
+433 
-445 VIDIPIIDDNIA
+445 IDIPIIDDNIA

-473 TGKALF
+473 TGTALF

-660 TTPFVAKSNETSE
+660 ATPFVALSNEASE

-720 AKVTITVKN
+720 AKVTVKVKN

-744 IGSSSTMTQTDA
+744 IGTSSTMTQTDA

-776 GKYRVTAEINP
+776 GNYRVTAEINP
-787 NGTVTELQTI
+787 NGTITELQTI

-804 TTVTTAYTYDVKSA
+804 TTVTTAYTYGIGAD
-818 KNTYNIGEKVVL
+818 KNTYNIGDKVVL
-830 GGTVKTRSGATAANV
+830 SGTVKTRGGATAANV

-874 TIQAGMG
+874 AIQAGMG

-895 SAQQGTFA
+895 SAHQGTFA

-937 PQHSLTATCEPNEQY
+937 PQHSLTATCEPNDQY
-952 EVTFS
+952 EVTFGG
-957 DNTELA
+957 DTELA

-1136 ANKDG
+1136 GNKDG

-1161 VMQDVTGEDGSITF
+1161 VMQDVTGADGSITF

-1190 RHDTYDQYVLV
+1190 RHDTYDQNVLV

-1321 MHEEDFNSDNFAQ
+1321 MHEEDFNSDDFAR
-1334 NVKRKMVQY
+1334 NVKRKVMQR
-1343 AEGRAKKKCF
+1343 AEGRAKKCF
-1353 GDMGTRFEWP
+1353 GDMGTKFEWP
-1363 CGDNAKFAWI
+1363 CGDNAKYAWI
-1373 GSVIRYVQDNA
+1373 GSIIRFVQDNA

-1414 FGGYATASGGRT
+1414 FGDYATASGGRT
-1426 DAEALMKLV
+1426 DAKALLKLF

-1441 VPIPDLPLC
+1441 VPLPDLPTC
-1450 MSPAIT
+1450 VAPAIT

-1472 EFISGKI
+1472 DYLSGKVAD
-1479 GEKIPLF
+1479 KIPLF
-1486 DCLKGIASNY
+1486 SCLKGIASNY
-1496 GPDMVECLGNWGKKL
+1496 GPDMVECLGKWGKEMADKF
-1511 AGMISKAPMRKADA
+1511 SKAPMRKAAA
-1525 AEDKPMPALME
+1525 AEDKPIPALME

-1548 FDTYMEYNRQLTQA
+1548 FDTYMEYNRQLTKA

-1576 AAIHNADLELQ
+1576 SAIHKADLELQ
-1587 KMRKDGTLWT
+1587 KMRVDGTLWT

-1609 DDKSQGMGTYLTS
+1609 DDKSQGVGPYLTS

-1655 ISNNHMDEAVVAD
+1655 ISANHMDEAVVAD
-1668 ILQTRQNCVAKLVNL
+1668 ILQTRQNCVTKLVNL

-1736 NGSSNAINDILVD
+1736 NGSSNAIEDILVD

-1831 YPVSLPVKPSPEL
+1831 FPVSLQVKPSPEL

-1957 YDVNVTHVTD
+1957 YDVSVTHVTD

-1975 LDRVT
+1975 LDHVT

-1987 MNATIGDKVY
+1987 LNATIGDKVY
-1997 RAWITNDEPDA
+1997 RAWITNDESDA

-2017 ANGTDEELATLS
+2017 ANGTDEELVTLS
-2029 GETRMERI
+2029 EQTRMERI
-2037 DATHYRVTVPT
+2037 DNTHYRVTVPT

-2073 DETNNRKLDAA
+2073 DETNNRQLDPA

-2135 ITTVP
+2135 ITSVP

-2169 DIVVRHEGKLYSGD
+2169 DIVVRHEGKLYNGD

-2224 YQGAEGKMVRWMLFK
+2224 YPGAEGKMVRWMLFK

-2248 VLPLAEWGSVECV
+2248 VLPLADWGSVECV
-2261 KDAPIETPATAAK
+2261 KDAPAETPAASAK
-2274 RGMKKAEANS
+2274 RAMKKAEANS

-2290 GGMTFKATPSNG
+2290 GGMTFKATPSKG
-2302 YKFVCWKDN
+2302 YRFVYWKDN

-2319 NAEYHVEARNTLD
+2319 NAEYHAEARNTLD

-2366 KLTLDAKPNEGYRLD
+2366 KLMLDAKPNEGYRLD

-2393 APYELTVEGPTEV
+2393 APYELTVDGPIEV

-2431 YVSAASLEN
+2431 YVSAASLQN

-2479 LAGMTSTSLTFE
+2479 LAGMTPTSLTFE
-2491 YVEKMEANMPYIIKP
+2491 YVEKMEANTPYIIKP

-2532 DLPEGKDRP
+2532 DLPEGMVRP

-2602 AFGGGTTNIED
+2602 AFGGGTTNIEN

-2647 ITKNKKFVV
+2647 ITQNKKFVV

>member
-1 MKIRRYITMML
+1 MML
-12 FLLMYITATAQNNLS
+12 FLLMCITAMAQNNLS

-68 APTLSQSRINE
+68 APTLNQSRINE

-117 VPTGLDPGTEYAV
+117 VPTGLDPGTEYTV

-152 GSYTVQRENAP
+152 GSYTVQREDAP
-163 DLATTDVNITEST
+163 DLATTDVNITGST
-176 LVPGN
+176 LVPGKS
-181 YVTVTWKVSNI
+181 VTVSWKVSNV

-204 VYLVSNGTEEAVHIG
+204 VYLVSTGTEEVVHVG
-219 NTYFSNTLLKGGYIA
+219 NTYFSNTLLKGGYITRNA
-234 RSAIF
+234 TFS
-239 NLSQTVGLEGEV
+239 LSQTVGLEGEV

-268 DRANNTASG
+268 DRANNTATG
-277 GTAELEKHLFLTA
+277 GTALLEKHLFLTA
-290 PDNSVKEGES
+290 PDTSVKEGQS

-311 SMDETFSIASSL
+311 STDETFSITSSL
-323 PEHAKVPAT
+323 PDHAKVPAT
-332 VIISK
+332 VTISK

-363 VNKANGYPQDV
+363 VNKAHGYPQDV

-388 TVKLDKTEYNEGETM
+388 EVKLDKTDYNEGETM

-473 TGKALF
+473 TGTTLF
-479 VLKDNDVPAISMTLL
+479 VLRDNDVPAISMTLL

-504 NAIHATI
+504 NAVHATI

-606 SNKTTILEGDAT
+606 SNKTTILEGDKT

-660 TTPFVAKSNETSE
+660 TTPFVALNNETSE

-701 PDAEMQTPA
+701 PDAEMQTPV
-710 CDAEI
+710 CNAEV

-720 AKVTITVKN
+720 AKVTVTVKN

-744 IGSSSTMTQTDA
+744 IGSNSTMTQTDA

-776 GKYRVTAEINP
+776 GNYRVTAEINP

-804 TTVTTAYTYDVKSA
+804 TTVTTAYTYGIGTDKS
-818 KNTYNIGEKVVL
+818 TYNIGDKVVL
-830 GGTVKTRSGATAANV
+830 GGTVKTRGGATAASV

-863 TDAEGKYSAEY
+863 TDAEGKYSVEY
-874 TIQAGMG
+874 TLQAGMG

-895 SAQQGTFA
+895 SAQQGTFN

-922 DVARG
+922 DVVSG

-937 PQHSLTATCEPNEQY
+937 PQHNLKATCEKNEQY

-957 DNTELA
+957 GDTELA

-989 FNITTAEG
+989 FNIATAEG

-1085 AANYDVNVYQKGS
+1085 ADKYDVNVYQKGS

-1136 ANKDG
+1136 GNKDG

-1175 NDLNEGYYHLHVTAD
+1175 SDLTEGYYHLHVTAD
-1190 RHDTYDQYVLV
+1190 RHDTYNQNVLV

-1212 ISYQAIRVDWTVE
+1212 ISYQAIKVDWTVE
-1225 ETEIEDEYDITTK
+1225 ETEVEDEYEITTK
-1238 LTYETQVPVPVV
+1238 FTYETQVPVPVV
-1250 EMNAPDAIIL
+1250 EMNAPEAIIL

-1304 SGFTLAPEQ
+1304 EGFTLVPEQ

-1334 NVKRKMVQY
+1334 NVKRHMVQR

-1353 GDMGTRFEWP
+1353 GNMGTKFEWP
-1363 CGDNAKFAWI
+1363 CGDDAKFAWI

-1394 GHAVIYPQT
+1394 GHSVSYPQT

-1472 EFISGKI
+1472 EFINGKI
-1479 GEKIPLF
+1479 GDKIPLF

-1496 GPDMVECLGNWGKKL
+1496 GPDMVECLGNWGKQL
-1511 AGMISKAPMRKADA
+1511 AGMVSKAPRRKAGDKD
-1525 AEDKPMPALME
+1525 DKPMPALME

-1548 FDTYMEYNRQLTQA
+1548 FDTYMEYNRQLTKA
-1562 PEAISM
+1562 PKAISM

-1587 KMRKDGTLWT
+1587 KMREDGTLWT

-1609 DDKSQGMGTYLTS
+1609 DDKSQGVGPYLTS
-1622 LMPNKSANIA
+1622 LMPNKNAVIA

-1655 ISNNHMDEAVVAD
+1655 ISDNHMDEAVVAD
-1668 ILQTRQNCVAKLVNL
+1668 ILKTRQKCVEKLVNL

-1736 NGSSNAINDILVD
+1736 NGSSNAIEDILVN

-1760 ATSREMQIAI
+1760 ATSREMQISI

-1799 PTKYAAPENLTT
+1799 PTKYAAPEKLTT

-1831 YPVSLPVKPSPEL
+1831 FPVSLQVKPTPEL

-1859 LTPDVVEPVIP
+1859 LTTDVVEPVIP
-1870 AEFSVLIHNKGKGDA
+1870 AEFSVLIHNKGYGDA

-1891 TKKPEIVENEKGLLI
+1891 TKKPKIVENEKGLLI

-1957 YDVNVTHVTD
+1957 YDVSVTHVTD

-2017 ANGTDEELATLS
+2017 ANGTDEELVTLS
-2029 GETRMERI
+2029 EQTRMERI

-2048 DVPRNWF
+2048 NVPRNWF

-2073 DETNNRKLDAA
+2073 DETNNRPLDAA

-2112 GKGTNKYIVE
+2112 GKGTNTYIVE

-2146 EKPIEELTVEF
+2146 EKPIEQLTVEF

-2169 DIVVRHEGKLYSGD
+2169 DIVVRYEGKLFSGD
-2183 IAIAP
+2183 IAITP
-2188 KDEATKRVFKLNTS
+2188 KDDASKRVFNLNTS
-2202 GLSENGYYVLQV
+2202 TLNENGYYVLQV
-2214 KTDNITDAEN
+2214 KTDNITDTEN
-2224 YQGAEGKMVRWMLFK
+2224 YLGAEGKMVRWMLFK
-2239 DGLVHYNVH
+2239 DGLVHYNVN
-2248 VLPLAEWGSVECV
+2248 VLPLAACGHVDCV
-2261 KDAPIETPATAAK
+2261 KDAVPETQAASAK
-2274 RGMKKAEANS
+2274 RVMKKAGANS
-2284 GQLAYG
+2284 GQLTYG
-2290 GGMTFKATPSNG
+2290 GGMTFKATPSKG

-2311 ATDEVLSN
+2311 VSGEVLSKD
-2319 NAEYHVEARNTLD
+2319 AEYHVEARNTLD

-2360 LYEYGT
+2360 VYEYGT
-2366 KLTLDAKPNEGYRLD
+2366 KLTLDAKANEGYRLD

-2393 APYELTVEGPTEV
+2393 APYELTVEGTTEV

-2440 GTNVKLY
+2440 GTNVKFY

-2454 WNTICLPCAVENPEE
+2454 WNTICLPCAVENPQE

-2479 LAGMTSTSLTFE
+2479 LTCMTKTSLTFE
-2491 YVEKMEANMPYIIKP
+2491 YVEKMEANTPYIIKP

-2594 HNGAMLSL
+2594 HNGAKLSL
-2602 AFGGGTTNIED
+2602 AFGDGTTNIED
-2613 VYFLPAG
+2613 VYFLPVG

-2647 ITKNKKFVV
+2647 ITNNKKFVV

>member
-41 PISLENTDEVVA
+41 PVSLENTDEVVA
-53 LQFDLQLPFDRSSRT
+53 LQFDLQLPFARSSRT

-139 RKGDNIQGNSNVN
+139 RKGDNIQGDSNAN

-176 LVPGN
+176 LVPGKSLA
-181 YVTVTWKVSNI
+181 VTWKVSNI

-204 VYLVSNGTEEAVHIG
+204 VYLVSNETEEAVHIG
-219 NTYFSNTLLKGGYIA
+219 NTYFSNTLIQGGYIA
-234 RSAIF
+234 RSATF

-257 EPNSGCGEYNA
+257 EPSSGCGEYNA

-290 PDNSVKEGES
+290 PDKSVKEGES

-332 VIISK
+332 VTISK
-337 GQSAASFDVVCP
+337 GQSAVSFDVVCP
-349 DNNVVNTYSKVTIT
+349 DNDVVNDYSKVTIT

-408 VPYRIGNDTL
+408 VPYCIGNDTL

-462 LQLSVSADHHL
+462 LKLSVSADHHL
-473 TGKALF
+473 TGTALF

-660 TTPFVAKSNETSE
+660 TTPFVALSNETSE

-720 AKVTITVKN
+720 AKVTVTVKN

-776 GKYRVTAEINP
+776 GNYRVTAEINP
-787 NGTVTELQTI
+787 NGTITELQTI

-804 TTVTTAYTYDVKSA
+804 TTVTTAYTYGIGAD
-818 KNTYNIGEKVVL
+818 KNTYNIGDKVVL
-830 GGTVKTRSGATAANV
+830 SGTVKTRGGATAANV

-927 TIKVKNMSSL
+927 TIKLKNMSSL
-937 PQHSLTATCEPNEQY
+937 PQHSLTATCEPNDQY
-952 EVTFS
+952 EVTFGG
-957 DNTELA
+957 DTELA

-1047 KITVSLPAAL
+1047 KITISLPAAL

-1106 NGKQIGF
+1106 NGKLIGF

-1136 ANKDG
+1136 GNKDG

-1161 VMQDVTGEDGSITF
+1161 VMQDVTGADGSITF
-1175 NDLNEGYYHLHVTAD
+1175 NSLNEGYYHLHVTAD
-1190 RHDTYDQYVLV
+1190 RHDTYDQNVLV

-1304 SGFTLAPEQ
+1304 TGFTLAPEQ

-1321 MHEEDFNSDNFAQ
+1321 MHEEDFNSDDFAR
-1334 NVKRKMVQY
+1334 NVKRKVMQR
-1343 AEGRAKKKCF
+1343 AEGRAKKCF
-1353 GDMGTRFEWP
+1353 GDMGTKFEWP
-1363 CGDNAKFAWI
+1363 CGDNAKYAWI
-1373 GSVIRYVQDNA
+1373 GSIIRFVQDNA

-1414 FGGYATASGGRT
+1414 FGDYATASGGRT
-1426 DAEALMKLV
+1426 DAKALLKLF

-1441 VPIPDLPLC
+1441 VPLPDLPTC
-1450 MSPAIT
+1450 VAPAIT

-1472 EFISGKI
+1472 DYLSGKVAD
-1479 GEKIPLF
+1479 KIPLF
-1486 DCLKGIASNY
+1486 SCLKGIASNY
-1496 GPDMVECLGNWGKKL
+1496 GPDMVECLGKWGKEMADKF
-1511 AGMISKAPMRKADA
+1511 SKAPMRKAAA
-1525 AEDKPMPALME
+1525 AEDKPIPALME
-1536 SSGYKQFLFYSY
+1536 SSGYKQFLFFSY
-1548 FDTYMEYNRQLTQA
+1548 FDTYMEYNRQLTKA
-1562 PEAISM
+1562 PEALGM

-1576 AAIHNADLELQ
+1576 SAIHKADLELQ
-1587 KMRKDGTLWT
+1587 KMRVDGTLWT

-1609 DDKSQGMGTYLTS
+1609 DDKSQGVGPYLTS

-1655 ISNNHMDEAVVAD
+1655 ISANHMDEAVVAD
-1668 ILQTRQNCVAKLVNL
+1668 ILQTRQNCVTKLVNL

-1736 NGSSNAINDILVD
+1736 NGSSNAIEDILVD

-1831 YPVSLPVKPSPEL
+1831 FPVSLQVKPSPEL

-1859 LTPDVVEPVIP
+1859 LTPDVVEPVIS

-1957 YDVNVTHVTD
+1957 YDVSVTHVTD

-1997 RAWITNDEPDA
+1997 RAWITNDESDA

-2017 ANGTDEELATLS
+2017 ANGTDEELVTLS
-2029 GETRMERI
+2029 EQTRMERI
-2037 DATHYRVTVPT
+2037 DNTHYRVTVPT

-2073 DETNNRKLDAA
+2073 DETNNRPLDPA

-2146 EKPIEELTVEF
+2146 EKLIEELTVEF

-2169 DIVVRHEGKLYSGD
+2169 DIVVRHEGKLYNGD

-2202 GLSENGYYVLQV
+2202 ALSENGYYVLQV

-2224 YQGAEGKMVRWMLFK
+2224 YPGAEGKMVRWMLFK

-2248 VLPLAEWGSVECV
+2248 VLPLADWGSVECV
-2261 KDAPIETPATAAK
+2261 KDAPAETPAASAK
-2274 RGMKKAEANS
+2274 RAMKKAEANS

-2290 GGMTFKATPSNG
+2290 GGMTFKATPSKG
-2302 YKFVCWKDN
+2302 YRFVCWKDN
-2311 ATDEVLSN
+2311 ATHEVLSN

-2393 APYELTVEGPTEV
+2393 APYELTVDGPIEV

-2431 YVSAASLEN
+2431 YVSAASLQN

-2469 VFGAGTQVAK
+2469 VFGVGTQVAK

-2491 YVEKMEANMPYIIKP
+2491 YVEKMEANTPYIIKP

-2602 AFGGGTTNIED
+2602 AFGGGTTNIEN

-2647 ITKNKKFVV
+2647 ITQNKKFVV

>member
-1 MKIRRYITMML
+1 MML
-12 FLLMYITATAQNNLS
+12 FLLMCITAMAQNNLS

-68 APTLSQSRINE
+68 APTLNQSRINE

-117 VPTGLDPGTEYAV
+117 VPTGLDPGTEYTV

-139 RKGDNIQGNSNVN
+139 RKGDNIQGDSNVN
-152 GSYTVQRENAP
+152 GSYTVQREDAP
-163 DLATTDVNITEST
+163 DLATTDVNITGSK
-176 LVPGN
+176 LVPGKS
-181 YVTVTWKVSNI
+181 VTVSWKVSNV

-204 VYLVSNGTEEAVHIG
+204 VYLVSTGTEEVVHVG

-234 RSAIF
+234 RSATF
-239 NLSQTVGLEGEV
+239 NLSQTVGLAGEV

-268 DRANNTASG
+268 DRANNTATG

-311 SMDETFSIASSL
+311 SMDETFSITSSL

-332 VIISK
+332 VTISK

-349 DNNVVNTYSKVTIT
+349 NNNVVNTYSKVTVT

-388 TVKLDKTEYNEGETM
+388 EVKLDKTDYNEGETM

-433 KSYTFEPGATEA
+433 KSYTFEPGAKEA

-473 TGKALF
+473 TGTALF

-504 NAIHATI
+504 NAVHATI

-606 SNKTTILEGDAT
+606 SNKTTILEGDKT

-631 NPLTVTLS
+631 NALTVTLS

-660 TTPFVAKSNETSE
+660 TTPFVALSNETSE

-710 CDAEI
+710 CDAEV

-720 AKVTITVKN
+720 AKVTVTVKN
-729 IGAIKMPKGTQIRTS
+729 IGATKMPKGTPIRTS
-744 IGSSSTMTQTDA
+744 IGSNSTMTQTDA
-756 DIAVGATY
+756 DIAVGTTY

-776 GKYRVTAEINP
+776 GNYRVTAEINP

-797 NNSAYTE
+797 NNNAYTE
-804 TTVTTAYTYDVKSA
+804 TTVTTAYTYGIGADKS
-818 KNTYNIGEKVVL
+818 TYNIGDKVVL
-830 GGTVKTRSGATAANV
+830 GGTVKTRGGATAASV

-857 IALKAT
+857 TALKAT
-863 TDAEGKYSAEY
+863 TDAEGKYSVEY

-895 SAQQGTFA
+895 SAQQGTFN

-922 DVARG
+922 DVVTG

-937 PQHSLTATCEPNEQY
+937 PQTKLKAACEPNEQY
-952 EVTFS
+952 DVTFS
-957 DNTELA
+957 GDTELA

-968 EISYTIKPLSLSKTK
+968 DINYTIKPLSLSKTK

-997 ASLSVV
+997 ASLCVV

-1047 KITVSLPAAL
+1047 KISVSLPAAL

-1085 AANYDVNVYQKGS
+1085 AAKYDVNIYQKGS

-1136 ANKDG
+1136 GNKDG

-1175 NDLNEGYYHLHVTAD
+1175 SDLTEGYYHLHVTAD
-1190 RHDTYDQYVLV
+1190 RHDSYDQNVLV

-1225 ETEIEDEYDITTK
+1225 ETEVEDEYDITTK

-1304 SGFTLAPEQ
+1304 TGFTLAPEQ

-1321 MHEEDFNSDNFAQ
+1321 MHEEDFNSDDFAR
-1334 NVKRKMVQY
+1334 NVKRKVMQRV
-1343 AEGRAKKKCF
+1343 EGRAKKCF
-1353 GDMGTRFEWP
+1353 GDMGTKFEWP
-1363 CGDNAKFAWI
+1363 CGDGAKFAWI

-1384 ECSDPPPAGG
+1384 ECSPPAGG

-1408 GGPYGD
+1408 GGPWGGA
-1414 FGGYATASGGRT
+1414 GGYATASGGRT
-1426 DAEALMKLV
+1426 DGKALMKLV

-1472 EFISGKI
+1472 EFINGKI
-1479 GEKIPLF
+1479 GDKIPLF

-1496 GPDMVECLGNWGKKL
+1496 GPDMVECLGNWGKQL
-1511 AGMISKAPMRKADA
+1511 AGMVSKAPRRKAGDKD
-1525 AEDKPMPALME
+1525 DKPMPALME

-1548 FDTYMEYNRQLTQA
+1548 FDTYMEYNRQLTKA
-1562 PEAISM
+1562 PKAISM

-1576 AAIHNADLELQ
+1576 SAIHNADLELQ
-1587 KMRKDGTLWT
+1587 KMREDGTLWT

-1609 DDKSQGMGTYLTS
+1609 DDKSQGVGPYLTS
-1622 LMPNKSANIA
+1622 LMPNKNAVIA

-1655 ISNNHMDEAVVAD
+1655 ISDNHMDEAVVAD
-1668 ILQTRQNCVAKLVNL
+1668 ILKTRQKCVEKLVNL

-1736 NGSSNAINDILVD
+1736 NGSSNAIEDILVN

-1760 ATSREMQIAI
+1760 ATSREMQISI

-1831 YPVSLPVKPSPEL
+1831 FPVSLQVKPTPEL

-1859 LTPDVVEPVIP
+1859 LTTDVVEPVIP
-1870 AEFSVLIHNKGKGDA
+1870 AEFSVLIHNKGYGDA

-1957 YDVNVTHVTD
+1957 YDVSVTHVTD

-2017 ANGTDEELATLS
+2017 ANGTDEELVTLS
-2029 GETRMERI
+2029 EQTRMERI

-2048 DVPRNWF
+2048 NVPRNWF

-2073 DETNNRKLDAA
+2073 DETNNRPLDAA

-2112 GKGTNKYIVE
+2112 GKGTNTYIVE

-2146 EKPIEELTVEF
+2146 EKPIEQLTVEF

-2162 PETFTRE
+2162 PETFTRD
-2169 DIVVRHEGKLYSGD
+2169 DIMVRYEGKLFSGD
-2183 IAIAP
+2183 IAITP
-2188 KDEATKRVFKLNTS
+2188 KDDASKRIFNLNTS
-2202 GLSENGYYVLQV
+2202 ALNENGYYVLQV
-2214 KTDNITDAEN
+2214 KTDNITDTEN
-2224 YQGAEGKMVRWMLFK
+2224 YLGAEGKMVRWMLFK
-2239 DGLVHYNVH
+2239 DGLVHYNVN
-2248 VLPLAEWGSVECV
+2248 VLPLAACGHVDCV
-2261 KDAPIETPATAAK
+2261 KDAAPETQAASAK
-2274 RGMKKAEANS
+2274 RVMKKAGANS
-2284 GQLAYG
+2284 GQLTYG
-2290 GGMTFKATPSNG
+2290 GGMTFKATPSKG

-2311 ATDEVLSN
+2311 VSGEVLSKD
-2319 NAEYHVEARNTLD
+2319 AEYHVEARNTLD

-2360 LYEYGT
+2360 VYEYGT
-2366 KLTLDAKPNEGYRLD
+2366 KLTLDAKANEGYRLD

-2393 APYELTVEGPTEV
+2393 APYELTVEGTTEV

-2419 LDERKDYQRPVE
+2419 LDERKDYQRPIE

-2440 GTNVKLY
+2440 GTNVKFY

-2454 WNTICLPCAVENPEE
+2454 WNTICLPCAVENPQE

-2479 LAGMTSTSLTFE
+2479 LTGMTKTSLTFE
-2491 YVEKMEANMPYIIKP
+2491 YVEKMEANTPYIIKP

-2532 DLPEGKDRP
+2532 DLPVGKDRP

-2552 GAYRVENLPANE
+2552 GAYSVENLPANE

-2594 HNGAMLSL
+2594 HNGAKLSL
-2602 AFGGGTTNIED
+2602 AFGGGMTNIED
-2613 VYFLPAG
+2613 VYFLPVG

-2647 ITKNKKFVV
+2647 ITNNKKFVV

>member
-1 MKIRRYITMML
+1 MML
-12 FLLMYITATAQNNLS
+12 FLLMCITAMAQNNLS

-68 APTLSQSRINE
+68 APTLNQSRINE

-117 VPTGLDPGTEYAV
+117 VPTGLDPGTEYVV

-139 RKGDNIQGNSNVN
+139 RKGDNIQGDSNVN
-152 GSYTVQRENAP
+152 GSYTVQREDAP
-163 DLATTDVNITEST
+163 DLATTDVNITGSK
-176 LVPGN
+176 LVPGKP
-181 YVTVTWKVSNI
+181 VTVSWKVSNV

-204 VYLVSNGTEEAVHIG
+204 LYLVSNETEEVVHVG
-219 NTYFSNTLLKGGYIA
+219 NTYFSNTLLNGGYITRNA
-234 RSAIF
+234 TF

-251 TAKVVV
+251 MAKVVV

-268 DRANNTASG
+268 DRANNTATG

-290 PDNSVKEGES
+290 PDNSVKEGQS

-311 SMDETFSIASSL
+311 SMDETFSITSSL
-323 PEHAKVPAT
+323 TDNAKVPAT
-332 VIISK
+332 VTISK

-349 DNNVVNTYSKVTIT
+349 DNNVVNTYSKVTVT
-363 VNKANGYPQDV
+363 VNKDHGYPQDV

-388 TVKLDKTEYNEGETM
+388 EVKLDKTDYNEGETM

-408 VPYRIGNDTL
+408 VPYRIGNDEL

-433 KSYTFEPGATEA
+433 KSYTFEPGAKEA

-473 TGKALF
+473 TGSALF
-479 VLKDNDVPAISMTLL
+479 VLRDNDVPAISMTLL

-606 SNKTTILEGDAT
+606 SNKTTILEGDKT

-660 TTPFVAKSNETSE
+660 TTPFVALSNETSE

-701 PDAEMQTPA
+701 PDAEMQTPV
-710 CDAEI
+710 CDAEV

-720 AKVTITVKN
+720 AKVTVTVKN
-729 IGAIKMPKGTQIRTS
+729 IGAIAMPKGTQIRTS

-776 GKYRVTAEINP
+776 GNYRVTSEINP

-804 TTVTTAYTYDVKSA
+804 TTVTTAYTYGIGTDKS
-818 KNTYNIGEKVVL
+818 TYNIGDKVVL
-830 GGTVKTRSGATAANV
+830 NGTVKTRGGTTAASV

-863 TDAEGKYSAEY
+863 TDAEGKYSVEY
-874 TIQAGMG
+874 TLQAGMG

-895 SAQQGTFA
+895 SAQQGTFN

-922 DVARG
+922 DVVSG

-937 PQHSLTATCEPNEQY
+937 PQHNLKATCEKNEQY
-952 EVTFS
+952 DVTFS
-957 DNTELA
+957 GDTELA

-989 FNITTAEG
+989 FNIATAEG

-1047 KITVSLPAAL
+1047 KISVSLPAAL
-1057 SDFISLATPATM
+1057 SDFISLATPSTM

-1085 AANYDVNVYQKGS
+1085 AAKYDVNIYQKGS

-1136 ANKDG
+1136 GNKDG

-1175 NDLNEGYYHLHVTAD
+1175 SDLNEGYYHLHVTAD
-1190 RHDTYDQYVLV
+1190 RHDTYDQNVLV

-1225 ETEIEDEYDITTK
+1225 ETEVEDEYDITTK

-1304 SGFTLAPEQ
+1304 EGFTLAPEQ

-1334 NVKRKMVQY
+1334 NVKRHMAQR

-1353 GDMGTRFEWP
+1353 GNMGTKFEWP
-1363 CGDNAKFAWI
+1363 CGDDAKFAWI
-1373 GSVIRYVQDNA
+1373 GSIIRYVQDNA

-1394 GHAVIYPQT
+1394 GHAVVYPQT

-1414 FGGYATASGGRT
+1414 FGSYATASGGRT

-1472 EFISGKI
+1472 EFINGKI
-1479 GEKIPLF
+1479 GDKIPLF

-1496 GPDMVECLGNWGKKL
+1496 GPDMVDCLGNWGKQL
-1511 AGMISKAPMRKADA
+1511 AGMVSKAPRRKAGDKD
-1525 AEDKPMPALME
+1525 DKPMPALME

-1576 AAIHNADLELQ
+1576 AAIHKADLELQ
-1587 KMRKDGTLWT
+1587 KMREDGTLWT

-1609 DDKSQGMGTYLTS
+1609 DDKSQGMGAYLTS

-1655 ISNNHMDEAVVAD
+1655 ISDNHMDEAVVAD
-1668 ILQTRQNCVAKLVNL
+1668 ILKTRQNCVEKLVNL
-1683 GIPTW
+1683 GIATW

-1736 NGSSNAINDILVD
+1736 NGSSNAIEDILVD

-1760 ATSREMQIAI
+1760 ATSREMQISI

-1799 PTKYAAPENLTT
+1799 PTKYAAPENITT

-1831 YPVSLPVKPSPEL
+1831 FPVSLQVKPTPEL

-1859 LTPDVVEPVIP
+1859 LTTDVVEPVIP
-1870 AEFSVLIHNKGKGDA
+1870 AEFSVLIHNKGYGDA

-1957 YDVNVTHVTD
+1957 YDVSVTHVTD

-2029 GETRMERI
+2029 EATRMERI

-2048 DVPRNWF
+2048 NVPRNWF

-2073 DETNNRKLDAA
+2073 DETNNRPLDAA

-2112 GKGTNKYIVE
+2112 GKGTNTYIVE

-2140 ADDQIA
+2140 ADDKIA
-2146 EKPIEELTVEF
+2146 EKPIEQLTVEF

-2169 DIVVRHEGKLYSGD
+2169 DIMVRYEGKLFSGD
-2183 IAIAP
+2183 IAITP
-2188 KDEATKRVFKLNTS
+2188 KDDASKRIFNLNTS
-2202 GLSENGYYVLQV
+2202 ALSENGYYVLQV
-2214 KTDNITDAEN
+2214 KTDNITDTEN
-2224 YQGAEGKMVRWMLFK
+2224 YLGAEGKMVRWMLFK
-2239 DGLVHYNVH
+2239 DGLVHYNVN
-2248 VLPLAEWGSVECV
+2248 VLPLAACGHVDCV
-2261 KDAPIETPATAAK
+2261 KDAAPETQAASAK
-2274 RGMKKAEANS
+2274 RVMKKAGANS
-2284 GQLAYG
+2284 GQLTYG
-2290 GGMTFKATPSNG
+2290 GGMTFKATPSKG

-2311 ATDEVLSN
+2311 VSGEVLSKDT
-2319 NAEYHVEARNTLD
+2319 EYHVEARNTLD

-2360 LYEYGT
+2360 VYEYGT
-2366 KLTLDAKPNEGYRLD
+2366 KLTLDAKANEGYRLD

-2386 GVQTETA
+2386 GVKTETA
-2393 APYELTVEGPTEV
+2393 DAYELTVDGPIEV

-2440 GTNVKLY
+2440 GTNVKFY

-2454 WNTICLPCAVENPEE
+2454 WNTICLPCAVENPQE

-2479 LAGMTSTSLTFE
+2479 LTGMTPTSLTFE
-2491 YVEKMEANMPYIIKP
+2491 YVEKMDANTPYIIKP

-2532 DLPEGKDRP
+2532 DLPECKDRP

-2564 GYYYISGNKFYYI
+2564 GYYYISGNKFYFV

-2594 HNGAMLSL
+2594 HNSAKLSL
-2602 AFGGGTTNIED
+2602 AFGDGTTNIEN

-2647 ITKNKKFVV
+2647 ITNNKKFVV

>member
-1 MKIRRYITMML
+1 MML
-12 FLLMYITATAQNNLS
+12 FLLMCITAMAQNNLS

-68 APTLSQSRINE
+68 APTLNQSRINE
-79 HTVSVRNLGN
+79 HTVSVRNLGS

-117 VPTGLDPGTEYAV
+117 VPTGLDPGTEYTV

-139 RKGDNIQGNSNVN
+139 RKGDNIQGDSNVN
-152 GSYTVQRENAP
+152 GSYTVQREDAP
-163 DLATTDVNITEST
+163 DLATTDVNIIGSK
-176 LVPGN
+176 LVPGKS
-181 YVTVTWKVSNI
+181 VTVSWKVSNV

-204 VYLVSNGTEEAVHIG
+204 VYLVSTGTEEVVHVG
-219 NTYFSNTLLKGGYIA
+219 NTYFSNTLLKGGYITRNA
-234 RSAIF
+234 TF

-268 DRANNTASG
+268 DRANNTATG

-290 PDNSVKEGES
+290 PDNSVKEGQS

-311 SMDETFSIASSL
+311 SMDETFSITSSL
-323 PEHAKVPAT
+323 TDNAKVPAT
-332 VIISK
+332 VTISK

-363 VNKANGYPQDV
+363 VNKDHGYPQDV

-388 TVKLDKTEYNEGETM
+388 EVKLDKTDYNEGETM

-473 TGKALF
+473 TCTALF
-479 VLKDNDVPAISMTLL
+479 MLKDNDVPAISMTLL

-600 PTLSVT
+600 PTLRVT
-606 SNKTTILEGDAT
+606 SNKTTILEGDKT
-618 GATLTISR
+618 GATLTVSR

-631 NPLTVTLS
+631 NALTVTLS

-660 TTPFVAKSNETSE
+660 TTPFVALSNETNE

-701 PDAEMQTPA
+701 PDAEMQTPV
-710 CDAEI
+710 CDAEV

-720 AKVTITVKN
+720 AKVTVTVKN

-776 GKYRVTAEINP
+776 GNYRVTSEINP

-804 TTVTTAYTYDVKSA
+804 TTVTTAYTYGIGTDKS
-818 KNTYNIGEKVVL
+818 TYNIGDKVVF
-830 GGTVKTRSGATAANV
+830 GGTVKTRGGATAASV

-863 TDAEGKYSAEY
+863 TDVEGKYSIEY
-874 TIQAGMG
+874 TLQAGMG

-895 SAQQGTFA
+895 SALQGTFN

-922 DVARG
+922 DVVSG
-927 TIKVKNMSSL
+927 TIKVKNMGSL
-937 PQHSLTATCEPNEQY
+937 PQHNLKATCEKNEQY
-952 EVTFS
+952 DVTFS
-957 DNTELA
+957 GDTELA

-989 FNITTAEG
+989 FNIATAEG

-1047 KITVSLPAAL
+1047 KISVSLPAAL
-1057 SDFISLATPATM
+1057 SDFISLATPSTM

-1085 AANYDVNVYQKGS
+1085 AAKYDVNIYQKGS

-1136 ANKDG
+1136 GNKDG

-1175 NDLNEGYYHLHVTAD
+1175 SDLTEGYYHLHVTAD
-1190 RHDTYDQYVLV
+1190 RHDSYDQNVLV

-1225 ETEIEDEYDITTK
+1225 ETEVEDEYDITTK

-1304 SGFTLAPEQ
+1304 EGFTLAPEQ

-1334 NVKRKMVQY
+1334 NVKRHMVQR
-1343 AEGRAKKKCF
+1343 AEGRAKKCF
-1353 GDMGTRFEWP
+1353 GNMGTKFEWP
-1363 CGDNAKFAWI
+1363 CGDDAKFAWI

-1394 GHAVIYPQT
+1394 HAVFYPEI

-1408 GGPYGD
+1408 GGPWGGA
-1414 FGGYATASGGRT
+1414 GGYATASGGRT
-1426 DAEALMKLV
+1426 DGEALMKLV

-1472 EFISGKI
+1472 EFINGKI
-1479 GEKIPLF
+1479 GDKIPLF

-1496 GPDMVECLGNWGKKL
+1496 GPDMVDCLGNWGKKL
-1511 AGMISKAPMRKADA
+1511 AGMLSKAPRRKAGDKD
-1525 AEDKPMPALME
+1525 DKPMPALME

-1548 FDTYMEYNRQLTQA
+1548 FDTYMEYNRQLTKA

-1576 AAIHNADLELQ
+1576 AAIHKADLELQ
-1587 KMRKDGTLWT
+1587 KMREDGTLWT
-1597 FDLNTIPDNTTV
+1597 FDLTTIPDNTTV
-1609 DDKSQGMGTYLTS
+1609 DDKSQGMGAYLTS
-1622 LMPNKSANIA
+1622 LMPNKNANIA

-1655 ISNNHMDEAVVAD
+1655 ISDNHMDEAVVAD
-1668 ILQTRQNCVAKLVNL
+1668 ILKTRQNCVEKLVNL
-1683 GIPTW
+1683 GIATW

-1699 LQYME
+1699 LLYME

-1713 VKLEIKQK
+1713 VKLEIQQK

-1736 NGSSNAINDILVD
+1736 NGSSNAIDDILVD

-1760 ATSREMQIAI
+1760 ATSREMQISI

-1799 PTKYAAPENLTT
+1799 PTKYAAPEIITT

-1831 YPVSLPVKPSPEL
+1831 YPVSLQVKPTPEL

-1870 AEFSVLIHNKGKGDA
+1870 AEFSVLIHNKGYGDA

-1891 TKKPEIVENEKGLLI
+1891 TKKPKIVENEKGLLI

-1957 YDVNVTHVTD
+1957 YDVSVTHVTD

-2029 GETRMERI
+2029 EETRMERI

-2048 DVPRNWF
+2048 NVPRNWF

-2073 DETNNRKLDAA
+2073 DETNNRPLDAA

-2112 GKGTNKYIVE
+2112 GKGTNTYIVE
-2122 FEPIPELRLDVKS
+2122 FEPIPERRLDVKS

-2140 ADDQIA
+2140 ADNQIA
-2146 EKPIEELTVEF
+2146 EKPIEQLTVEF

-2162 PETFTRE
+2162 PETFTRD
-2169 DIVVRHEGKLYSGD
+2169 DIMVRHEGKLFSGD
-2183 IAIAP
+2183 IAITP
-2188 KDEATKRVFKLNTS
+2188 KDDASKRIFNLNTS
-2202 GLSENGYYVLQV
+2202 ALSENGYYVLQV
-2214 KTDNITDAEN
+2214 KTDNISDTEN
-2224 YQGAEGKMVRWMLFK
+2224 YLGAEGKMVRWMLFK
-2239 DGLVHYNVH
+2239 DGMVHYNVDI
-2248 VLPLAEWGSVECV
+2248 LPLADCGHVDCV
-2261 KDAPIETPATAAK
+2261 KDAAPETQAASAK
-2274 RGMKKAEANS
+2274 RVMKKAGANS

-2290 GGMTFKATPSNG
+2290 GGMTFKATPSKG

-2311 ATDEVLSN
+2311 ATGEVLSKD
-2319 NAEYHVEARNTLD
+2319 AEYHVEARNTLD

-2346 KCDADGGTMDVASG
+2346 TCDADGGTMDVASG
-2360 LYEYGT
+2360 VYEYGT
-2366 KLTLDAKPNEGYRLD
+2366 KLTLDAKANEGYRLD

-2386 GVQTETA
+2386 GVQTATA

-2406 EVLFHDLSPVDVI
+2406 EVIFHDLSPVDVI

-2440 GTNVKLY
+2440 GTNVKFY

-2454 WNTICLPCAVENPEE
+2454 WNTICLPCAVENPQE
-2469 VFGAGTQVAK
+2469 VFGVGTQVAK
-2479 LAGMTSTSLTFE
+2479 LTGMTKTSLTFE
-2491 YVEKMEANMPYIIKP
+2491 YVEKMDANTPYIIKP

-2532 DLPEGKDRP
+2532 DLPVGMDRP

-2594 HNGAMLSL
+2594 HNSAKLSL
-2602 AFGGGTTNIED
+2602 AFGDGTTNIED
-2613 VYFLPAG
+2613 VYFLPVG

-2647 ITKNKKFVV
+2647 ITNNKKFVV

>member
-139 RKGDNIQGNSNVN
+139 RKGDNIQGDSNVN

-204 VYLVSNGTEEAVHIG
+204 VYLVSNETEEAVHVG

-268 DRANNTASG
+268 DRANNTATG

-332 VIISK
+332 VTISK
-337 GQSAASFDVVCP
+337 GQSAASFDVRCP
-349 DNNVVNTYSKVTIT
+349 DNNVVNDYSKVTIT
-363 VNKANGYPQDV
+363 VNKANEYPQDV

-433 KSYTFEPGATEA
+433 KSYTFEPGAKEA

-473 TGKALF
+473 TGTALF

-592 ITILDNDG
+592 ITVLDNDG
-600 PTLSVT
+600 PTLSVS

-660 TTPFVAKSNETSE
+660 TTPFVALSNEASE
-673 GNRTISVIASSDG
+673 GNRTISVIASSEG

-720 AKVTITVKN
+720 ARVTVTVKN

-744 IGSSSTMTQTDA
+744 IGTSSTMTQTDA

-776 GKYRVTAEINP
+776 GNYRVTAEINP

-804 TTVTTAYTYDVKSA
+804 TTVTTAYTYDVKA
-818 KNTYNIGEKVVL
+818 EKNTYNIGEKVVL
-830 GGTVKTRSGATAANV
+830 GGTVKTRGGAAAANV

-952 EVTFS
+952 EVTFGG
-957 DNTELA
+957 DTELA

-1010 HTPNLVVSTNSINTT
+1010 HTPTLVVSTNSINTT

-1136 ANKDG
+1136 GNKDG

-1161 VMQDVTGEDGSITF
+1161 VMQDVTGADGSITF

-1190 RHDTYDQYVLV
+1190 RHDTYDQNVLV

-1304 SGFTLAPEQ
+1304 TGFTLAPEQ

-1321 MHEEDFNSDNFAQ
+1321 MHEEDFNSDDFAR
-1334 NVKRKMVQY
+1334 NVKRKMVQRV
-1343 AEGRAKKKCF
+1343 EGRAKKKCF
-1353 GDMGTRFEWP
+1353 GDMGTKFEWP
-1363 CGDNAKFAWI
+1363 CGDNAKYAWI
-1373 GSVIRYVQDNA
+1373 GSIIRFVQDNA

-1414 FGGYATASGGRT
+1414 FGDYATASGGRT
-1426 DAEALMKLV
+1426 DAKALLKLF

-1441 VPIPDLPLC
+1441 VPLPDLPTC
-1450 MSPAIT
+1450 VAPAIT

-1472 EFISGKI
+1472 DYLSGKVAD
-1479 GEKIPLF
+1479 KIPLF
-1486 DCLKGIASNY
+1486 SCLKGIASNY
-1496 GPDMVECLGNWGKKL
+1496 GPDMVECLGKWGKEMADKF
-1511 AGMISKAPMRKADA
+1511 SKAPLRKAAA
-1525 AEDKPMPALME
+1525 AEDKPIPALME
-1536 SSGYKQFLFYSY
+1536 SSGYKQFLFFSY
-1548 FDTYMEYNRQLTQA
+1548 FDTYMEYNRQLTKA
-1562 PEAISM
+1562 PEALGM

-1576 AAIHNADLELQ
+1576 SAIHKADLELQ
-1587 KMRKDGTLWT
+1587 KMRVDGTLWT

-1609 DDKSQGMGTYLTS
+1609 DDKSQGVGPYLTS
-1622 LMPNKSANIA
+1622 LMPNKNAVIA

-1655 ISNNHMDEAVVAD
+1655 ISANHMDEAVVAD
-1668 ILQTRQNCVAKLVNL
+1668 ILQTRQNCVTKLVNL

-1736 NGSSNAINDILVD
+1736 NGSSNAIEDILVD

-1831 YPVSLPVKPSPEL
+1831 FPVSLQVKPSPEL

-1859 LTPDVVEPVIP
+1859 LTPDVVEPIIP

-1957 YDVNVTHVTD
+1957 YDVSVTHVTD

-1987 MNATIGDKVY
+1987 LNATIGDKVY
-1997 RAWITNDEPDA
+1997 RAWITNDESDA

-2017 ANGTDEELATLS
+2017 ANGTDEELVTLS

-2037 DATHYRVTVPT
+2037 DNTHYRVTVPT
-2048 DVPRNWF
+2048 DMPRNWF

-2073 DETNNRKLDAA
+2073 DETNNRPLDPA

-2224 YQGAEGKMVRWMLFK
+2224 YLGAEGKMVRWMLFK

-2261 KDAPIETPATAAK
+2261 KDAPIETPAPAAK
-2274 RGMKKAEANS
+2274 RSMKKAEANS

-2290 GGMTFKATPSNG
+2290 GGMTFKAKPNKG

-2311 ATDEVLSN
+2311 ATGEQLSKD
-2319 NAEYHVEARNTLD
+2319 AEYHVEARNTLD

-2454 WNTICLPCAVENPEE
+2454 WNTICLPCAVESPEE

-2479 LAGMTSTSLTFE
+2479 LAGMTPTSLTFE
-2491 YVEKMEANMPYIIKP
+2491 YVEKMEANTPYIIKP

-2532 DLPEGKDRP
+2532 DLPEGMDRP

-2602 AFGGGTTNIED
+2602 AFGCGTTTIEN

>member
-1 MKIRRYITMML
+1 MML
-12 FLLMYITATAQNNLS
+12 FLLMCITAMAQNNLS

-68 APTLSQSRINE
+68 APTLNQSRINE
-79 HTVSVRNLGN
+79 HTVSVRNLGS

-117 VPTGLDPGTEYAV
+117 VPTGLDPGTEYTV

-139 RKGDNIQGNSNVN
+139 RKGDNIQGDSNVN
-152 GSYTVQRENAP
+152 GSYTVQREDAP
-163 DLATTDVNITEST
+163 DLATTDVNIIGSK
-176 LVPGN
+176 LVPGKS
-181 YVTVTWKVSNI
+181 VTVSWKVSNV

-204 VYLVSNGTEEAVHIG
+204 VYLVSTGTEEVVHVG
-219 NTYFSNTLLKGGYIA
+219 NTYFSNTLLKGGYITRNA
-234 RSAIF
+234 TF

-268 DRANNTASG
+268 DRANNTTTG

-290 PDNSVKEGES
+290 PDNSVKEGQS
-300 MRLTLKRSGDR
+300 MRLTLKRSGDC
-311 SMDETFSIASSL
+311 SMDETFSITSSL
-323 PEHAKVPAT
+323 TDNAKVPAT
-332 VIISK
+332 VTISK

-363 VNKANGYPQDV
+363 VNKDHGYPQDV

-388 TVKLDKTEYNEGETM
+388 EVKLDKTDYNEGETM

-473 TGKALF
+473 TCTALF
-479 VLKDNDVPAISMTLL
+479 MLKDNDVPAISMTLL

-600 PTLSVT
+600 PTLRVT
-606 SNKTTILEGDAT
+606 SNKTTILEGDKT
-618 GATLTISR
+618 GATLTVSR

-631 NPLTVTLS
+631 NALTVTLS

-660 TTPFVAKSNETSE
+660 TTPFVALSNETNE

-701 PDAEMQTPA
+701 PDAEMQTPV
-710 CDAEI
+710 CDAEV

-720 AKVTITVKN
+720 AKVTVTVKN

-776 GKYRVTAEINP
+776 GNYRVTSEINP

-804 TTVTTAYTYDVKSA
+804 TTVTTAYTYGIGTDKS
-818 KNTYNIGEKVVL
+818 TYNIGDKVVL
-830 GGTVKTRSGATAANV
+830 GGTVKTRGGATAASV

-863 TDAEGKYSAEY
+863 TDVEGKYSVEY
-874 TIQAGMG
+874 TLQAGMG

-895 SAQQGTFA
+895 SALQGTFN

-922 DVARG
+922 DVVSG

-937 PQHSLTATCEPNEQY
+937 PQHNLKATCEKNEQY
-952 EVTFS
+952 DVTFS
-957 DNTELA
+957 GDTELA

-989 FNITTAEG
+989 FNIATAEG

-1047 KITVSLPAAL
+1047 KISVSLPAAL
-1057 SDFISLATPATM
+1057 SDFISLATPSTM

-1085 AANYDVNVYQKGS
+1085 AAKYDVNIYQKGS

-1136 ANKDG
+1136 GNKDG

-1175 NDLNEGYYHLHVTAD
+1175 SDLTEGYYHLHVTAD
-1190 RHDTYDQYVLV
+1190 RHDSYDQNVLV

-1225 ETEIEDEYDITTK
+1225 ETEVEDEYDITTK

-1304 SGFTLAPEQ
+1304 EGFTLAPEQ

-1334 NVKRKMVQY
+1334 NVKRHMVQR
-1343 AEGRAKKKCF
+1343 AEGRAKKCF
-1353 GDMGTRFEWP
+1353 GNMGTKFEWP
-1363 CGDNAKFAWI
+1363 CGDDAKFAWI

-1394 GHAVIYPQT
+1394 HAVFYPEI

-1408 GGPYGD
+1408 GGPWGGA
-1414 FGGYATASGGRT
+1414 GGYATASGGRT
-1426 DAEALMKLV
+1426 DGEALMKLV

-1472 EFISGKI
+1472 EFINGKI
-1479 GEKIPLF
+1479 GDKIPLF

-1496 GPDMVECLGNWGKKL
+1496 GPDMVDCLGNWGKKL
-1511 AGMISKAPMRKADA
+1511 AGMLSKAPRRKAGDKD
-1525 AEDKPMPALME
+1525 DKPMPALME

-1548 FDTYMEYNRQLTQA
+1548 FDTYMEYNRQLTKA
-1562 PEAISM
+1562 PEALGM

-1576 AAIHNADLELQ
+1576 SAIHKADLELQ
-1587 KMRKDGTLWT
+1587 KMRVDGTLWT

-1609 DDKSQGMGTYLTS
+1609 DDKSQGVGPYLTS
-1622 LMPNKSANIA
+1622 LMPNKNAVIA

-1655 ISNNHMDEAVVAD
+1655 ISDNHMDEAVVAD
-1668 ILQTRQNCVAKLVNL
+1668 ILQTRQNCVTKLVNL
-1683 GIPTW
+1683 GITTW

-1736 NGSSNAINDILVD
+1736 NGSSNAIEDILVD

-1760 ATSREMQIAI
+1760 ATSREMQISI
-1770 EKIEGFEGE
+1770 EKIEGFDGE

-1799 PTKYAAPENLTT
+1799 PTKYAAPENITT

-1831 YPVSLPVKPSPEL
+1831 YPVSLQVKPTPEL

-1859 LTPDVVEPVIP
+1859 LTTDVVEPVIP
-1870 AEFSVLIHNKGKGDA
+1870 AEFSVLIHNKGYGDA

-1891 TKKPEIVENEKGLLI
+1891 TKKPTIVENEKGLLI

-1957 YDVNVTHVTD
+1957 YDVSVTHVTD

-2029 GETRMERI
+2029 ETTRMERI

-2048 DVPRNWF
+2048 NVPRNWF
-2055 YTAVANPAGKYA
+2055 YTTVANPAGKYA

-2073 DETNNRKLDAA
+2073 DETNNRPLDAA

-2112 GKGTNKYIVE
+2112 GKGTNTYIVE

-2146 EKPIEELTVEF
+2146 EKPIEQLTVEF

-2169 DIVVRHEGKLYSGD
+2169 DIVVRHEGKLFSGD
-2183 IAIAP
+2183 IAITP
-2188 KDEATKRVFKLNTS
+2188 KDDASKRIFNLNTS
-2202 GLSENGYYVLQV
+2202 TLSENGYYVLQV
-2214 KTDNITDAEN
+2214 KTDNITDTEN
-2224 YQGAEGKMVRWMLFK
+2224 YLGAEGKMVRWMLFK
-2239 DGLVHYNVH
+2239 DGLVHYNVGI
-2248 VLPLAEWGSVECV
+2248 LPFVACGRVDCV
-2261 KDAPIETPATAAK
+2261 KDADTETPAPAAK
-2274 RGMKKAEANS
+2274 RSMKATANNS

-2290 GGMTFKATPSNG
+2290 GGMTFKATPSKG

-2311 ATDEVLSN
+2311 VSGEVLSKD
-2319 NAEYHVEARNTLD
+2319 AEYHVEARNTLD

-2360 LYEYGT
+2360 VYEYGT
-2366 KLTLDAKPNEGYRLD
+2366 KLTLDAKANEGYRLD

-2393 APYELTVEGPTEV
+2393 APYELTVEGQTEV

-2440 GTNVKLY
+2440 GTNVKFY

-2454 WNTICLPCAVENPEE
+2454 WNTICLPCAVENPQE
-2469 VFGAGTQVAK
+2469 VFGVGTQVAK
-2479 LAGMTSTSLTFE
+2479 LTGMTKTSLTFE
-2491 YVEKMEANMPYIIKP
+2491 YVEKMDANTPYIIKP

-2532 DLPEGKDRP
+2532 DLPVGMDRP

-2594 HNGAMLSL
+2594 HNSAKLSL
-2602 AFGGGTTNIED
+2602 AFGDGTTNIEN
-2613 VYFLPAG
+2613 VYFLPVG

-2647 ITKNKKFVV
+2647 ITNNKKFVV

>member
-139 RKGDNIQGNSNVN
+139 RKGDNIQGDSNVN

-181 YVTVTWKVSNI
+181 YVTVTWKVSNV

-204 VYLVSNGTEEAVHIG
+204 VYLVSNETEEAVHVG

-234 RSAIF
+234 RNATF

-268 DRANNTASG
+268 DRANNTATG

-332 VIISK
+332 VTISK
-337 GQSAASFDVVCP
+337 GQSAVSFDVLCP
-349 DNNVVNTYSKVTIT
+349 DNNVVNAYSKVTIT

-388 TVKLDKTEYNEGETM
+388 EVKLDKTEYNEGETM

-473 TGKALF
+473 TGTALF
-479 VLKDNDVPAISMTLL
+479 VLKDNDVPAISMILL

-631 NPLTVTLS
+631 KPLTVTLS

-660 TTPFVAKSNETSE
+660 TTPFVALSNEASE

-787 NGTVTELQTI
+787 NGTITELQTI

-804 TTVTTAYTYDVKSA
+804 TTVTTAYTYGIGAD

-952 EVTFS
+952 EVTFGG
-957 DNTELA
+957 DTELA

-1136 ANKDG
+1136 GNKDG

-1190 RHDTYDQYVLV
+1190 RHDTYDQNVLV

-1321 MHEEDFNSDNFAQ
+1321 MHEEDFNSDDFAR
-1334 NVKRKMVQY
+1334 NVKRKVMQR
-1343 AEGRAKKKCF
+1343 AEGRAKKCF
-1353 GDMGTRFEWP
+1353 GDMGTKFEWP
-1363 CGDNAKFAWI
+1363 CGDGAKFAWI

-1384 ECSDPPPAGG
+1384 ECSPPAGG

-1408 GGPYGD
+1408 GGPWGGA
-1414 FGGYATASGGRT
+1414 GGYATASGGRT
-1426 DAEALMKLV
+1426 DAKALLKLF

-1441 VPIPDLPLC
+1441 VPLPDLPTC
-1450 MSPAIT
+1450 VAPAIT

-1472 EFISGKI
+1472 EYLSGKVAD
-1479 GEKIPLF
+1479 KIPLF
-1486 DCLKGIASNY
+1486 SCLKGVASNY
-1496 GPDMVECLGNWGKKL
+1496 GPDMVECLGNWGKEL
-1511 AGMISKAPMRKADA
+1511 ADKFSKAPMRKAAA
-1525 AEDKPMPALME
+1525 AEDKPIPALME
-1536 SSGYKQFLFYSY
+1536 SSGYKQFLFFSY
-1548 FDTYMEYNRQLTQA
+1548 FDTFMEYNRQLTKA

-1576 AAIHNADLELQ
+1576 SAIHKADLELQ
-1587 KMRKDGTLWT
+1587 KMRVDGTLWT

-1609 DDKSQGMGTYLTS
+1609 DDKSQGVGPYLTS
-1622 LMPNKSANIA
+1622 LMPNKNAVIA

-1655 ISNNHMDEAVVAD
+1655 ISDNHMDEAVVAD
-1668 ILQTRQNCVAKLVNL
+1668 ILQTRQNCVTKLVNL

-1736 NGSSNAINDILVD
+1736 NGSSNAIEDILVD

-1831 YPVSLPVKPSPEL
+1831 FPVSLQVKPSPEL

-1957 YDVNVTHVTD
+1957 YDVSVTHVTD

-1987 MNATIGDKVY
+1987 LNATIGDKVY

-2017 ANGTDEELATLS
+2017 ANGTDEELVTLS
-2029 GETRMERI
+2029 EQTRMERI
-2037 DATHYRVTVPT
+2037 DNTHYRVTVPT
-2048 DVPRNWF
+2048 GMPRNWF

-2073 DETNNRKLDAA
+2073 DETNNRPLDAA

-2188 KDEATKRVFKLNTS
+2188 KDEASKRVFKLNTS

-2224 YQGAEGKMVRWMLFK
+2224 YLGAEGKMVRWMLFK

-2248 VLPLAEWGSVECV
+2248 VLPLADWGSVECV
-2261 KDAPIETPATAAK
+2261 KDAPTETPAAFAK

-2290 GGMTFKATPSNG
+2290 GGMTFKATPSKG

-2366 KLTLDAKPNEGYRLD
+2366 KLTLDAKANEGYRLD

-2419 LDERKDYQRPVE
+2419 LDERKDYQRPIE

-2491 YVEKMEANMPYIIKP
+2491 YVEKMEANTPYIIKP

-2524 DLGMRTLE
+2524 DLGMCTLE
-2532 DLPEGKDRP
+2532 DLPEGMNRP

>member
-1 MKIRRYITMML
+1 MML
-12 FLLMYITATAQNNLS
+12 FLLICITSMGQNNLS

-68 APTLSQSRINE
+68 APTLNQSRINE

-152 GSYTVQRENAP
+152 GSYTVQREDAP
-163 DLATTDVNITEST
+163 DLATTDVNITGST

-181 YVTVTWKVSNI
+181 SVTVSWKVSNV

-204 VYLVSNGTEEAVHIG
+204 VYLVSTETEEVVHVG
-219 NTYFSNTLLKGGYIA
+219 NTYFSNTLLKGGYITRNA
-234 RSAIF
+234 TFS
-239 NLSQTVGLEGEV
+239 LSQTVGLEGEV

-268 DRANNTASG
+268 DRANNTATG

-290 PDNSVKEGES
+290 PDKSVKEGQS

-311 SMDETFSIASSL
+311 SMDETFSITSSL

-332 VIISK
+332 VTISK
-337 GQSAASFDVVCP
+337 GQSAASFDVACP
-349 DNNVVNTYSKVTIT
+349 DNNVVNTYSEVTIT
-363 VNKANGYPQDV
+363 VTKDHGYPQDV
-374 ATSFNIKDDELLPL
+374 ATSLNIKDDELLPL
-388 TVKLDKTEYNEGETM
+388 EVKLDKTEYNEGETM

-433 KSYTFEPGATEA
+433 KSYTFEPGATKA

-473 TGKALF
+473 TGTALF

-494 PTTVSEAAGY
+494 PTTISEAAGY
-504 NAIHATI
+504 NAVHATI

-606 SNKTTILEGDAT
+606 SNKTTILEGDNT

-631 NPLTVTLS
+631 NPLTVTLN

-660 TTPFVAKSNETSE
+660 TTPFVALSNATSE
-673 GNRTISVIASSDG
+673 GNRTISIIASSDG

-701 PDAEMQTPA
+701 PDAEMQTPS

-720 AKVTITVKN
+720 AKVTVTVKN
-729 IGAIKMPKGTQIRTS
+729 IGAINMPKGTQIRTN
-744 IGSSSTMTQTDA
+744 IGTSSTMTQTDA

-776 GKYRVTAEINP
+776 GNYRVTAEINP

-804 TTVTTAYTYDVKSA
+804 TTVTTAYTYGIGADKS
-818 KNTYNIGEKVVL
+818 TYNIGDKVVL
-830 GGTVKTRSGATAANV
+830 NGTVKTRGGATAANV

-863 TDAEGKYSAEY
+863 ADAEGKYSVEY

-895 SAQQGTFA
+895 SAQQGTFN

-922 DVARG
+922 DVVSG

-937 PQHSLTATCEPNEQY
+937 PQTKLKAACEPNEQY
-952 EVTFS
+952 GVTFGGE
-957 DNTELA
+957 TELA

-983 EWDRLT
+983 DWDRLT

-1085 AANYDVNVYQKGS
+1085 AAKYDVNIYQKGS

-1136 ANKDG
+1136 GNKDG

-1190 RHDTYDQYVLV
+1190 RHDTYDQNVLV

-1225 ETEIEDEYDITTK
+1225 ETEVEDEYDITTK

-1260 ADINRGKSALF
+1260 ADIDRGKSALF

-1304 SGFTLAPEQ
+1304 EGFTLAPEQ

-1321 MHEEDFNSDNFAQ
+1321 MHEEDFNSDNFAR
-1334 NVKRKMVQY
+1334 NVKRKVVQR
-1343 AEGRAKKKCF
+1343 AEGRGKKKCF
-1353 GDMGTRFEWP
+1353 ANMGTRFEWP

-1394 GHAVIYPQT
+1394 GQSVYYPT

-1408 GGPYGD
+1408 GGPHGD
-1414 FGGYATASGGRT
+1414 FGSYETASGGRT

-1441 VPIPDLPLC
+1441 VPLPDLPLC

-1479 GEKIPLF
+1479 GDKIPLF
-1486 DCLKGIASNY
+1486 DCLKGVASNY
-1496 GPDMVECLGNWGKKL
+1496 GPDMVECLGNWGKEL
-1511 AGMISKAPMRKADA
+1511 AGKVSKMPKRKADA
-1525 AEDKPMPALME
+1525 AEDKPIPALME

-1548 FDTYMEYNRQLTQA
+1548 FDTFMEYNRKLTNA

-1587 KMRKDGTLWT
+1587 KMREDGTLWT

-1609 DDKSQGMGTYLTS
+1609 DDKSQGVGAYLTS

-1655 ISNNHMDEAVVAD
+1655 ISDNHMDEAVVAD

-1736 NGSSNAINDILVD
+1736 NGSSNAIEDILVD

-1831 YPVSLPVKPSPEL
+1831 YPVSLQVKPSPEL

-1997 RAWITNDEPDA
+1997 RAWITNDVPDA

-2017 ANGTDEELATLS
+2017 ANGTDEELVTLS
-2029 GETRMERI
+2029 EQTKMERI

-2048 DVPRNWF
+2048 DIPRNWF
-2055 YTAVANPAGKYA
+2055 YTAVANPAGKYS

-2073 DETNNRKLDAA
+2073 DETNNRPLDAA

-2112 GKGTNKYIVE
+2112 GKGTNTYIVE

-2140 ADDQIA
+2140 ADNQIA
-2146 EKPIEELTVEF
+2146 EKPIEQLTVEF

-2169 DIVVRHEGKLYSGD
+2169 DIVVRHEGTLFSGD
-2183 IAIAP
+2183 IAITP
-2188 KDEATKRVFKLNTS
+2188 KDDASKRIFNLNTS
-2202 GLSENGYYVLQV
+2202 ALSENGYYVLQV

-2224 YQGAEGKMVRWMLFK
+2224 YLGAEGKMVRWMLFK
-2239 DGLVHYNVH
+2239 DGLVHYNVDI
-2248 VLPLAEWGSVECV
+2248 LPLAACGRVECV
-2261 KDAPIETPATAAK
+2261 KDAPVETPAASAK

-2290 GGMTFKATPSNG
+2290 GGMTFKATPSKG
-2302 YKFVCWKDN
+2302 YKFVCWNDN
-2311 ATDEVLSN
+2311 ATGEVLSKDT
-2319 NAEYHVEARNTLD
+2319 EYHVEARNTLD

-2360 LYEYGT
+2360 VYEYGT
-2366 KLTLDAKPNEGYRLD
+2366 KLTLDAKANEGYRLD

-2406 EVLFHDLSPVDVI
+2406 EVIFHDLSPVDVI

-2440 GTNVKLY
+2440 GTNVKFY
-2447 RSFLKEA
+2447 RSFLKDA
-2454 WNTICLPCAVENPEE
+2454 WNTICLPCAVENPQE
-2469 VFGAGTQVAK
+2469 VFGAGTQVAQ
-2479 LAGMTSTSLTFE
+2479 LSGMTPTSLTFE
-2491 YVEKMEANMPYIIKP
+2491 YVDRMDANTPYIIKP

-2524 DLGMRTLE
+2524 DLGMSTLE

-2541 TYETE
+2541 TYETG

-2552 GAYRVENLPANE
+2552 GAYSVVELPANE

-2602 AFGGGTTNIED
+2602 AFGGGMSSIED

-2632 RSSGESLDGLKPGVY
+2632 RSKGESLDGLKPGVY
-2647 ITKNKKFVV
+2647 ITNNKKFVV

>member
-1 MKIRRYITMML
+1 MML
-12 FLLMYITATAQNNLS
+12 FLLMCITSMGQNNLS

-68 APTLSQSRINE
+68 APTLNQSRINE

-139 RKGDNIQGNSNVN
+139 RKGDNIQGDSNVN
-152 GSYTVQRENAP
+152 GSYTVQREDAP
-163 DLATTDVNITEST
+163 DLATTDVNITESK
-176 LVPGN
+176 LVPGKP
-181 YVTVTWKVSNI
+181 VTVSWKVSNV

-204 VYLVSNGTEEAVHIG
+204 VYLVSTETEEVVHVG
-219 NTYFSNTLLKGGYIA
+219 NTYFSNTLLKGGYITRNA
-234 RSAIF
+234 TF
-239 NLSQTVGLEGEV
+239 NLSQTIGLEGEV

-268 DRANNTASG
+268 DRANNTATG

-311 SMDETFSIASSL
+311 SMDETFSITSSL
-323 PEHAKVPAT
+323 TDNAKVPAT
-332 VIISK
+332 VTISK

-349 DNNVVNTYSKVTIT
+349 DNNVVNTYSKVTVT
-363 VNKANGYPQDV
+363 VNKAHGYPQDV

-388 TVKLDKTEYNEGETM
+388 SVKLDKTEYNEGETM

-408 VPYRIGNDTL
+408 VPYRIGNDEL

-473 TGKALF
+473 TGTELF

-606 SNKTTILEGDAT
+606 SNKTTILEGDKT

-660 TTPFVAKSNETSE
+660 TTPFVALSNETSE

-701 PDAEMQTPA
+701 PDAEMQTPV
-710 CDAEI
+710 CDAEV

-720 AKVTITVKN
+720 AKVTVTVKN

-776 GKYRVTAEINP
+776 GNYRVTSEINP

-804 TTVTTAYTYDVKSA
+804 TTVTTAYTYGIGTDKS
-818 KNTYNIGEKVVL
+818 TYNIGDKVVL
-830 GGTVKTRSGATAANV
+830 GGTVKTRGGATAASV

-857 IALKAT
+857 TVLKAT
-863 TDAEGKYSAEY
+863 TDAEGKYSVEY
-874 TIQAGMG
+874 TLQAGMG

-895 SAQQGTFA
+895 SAQQGTFN

-922 DVARG
+922 DVVSG

-937 PQHSLTATCEPNEQY
+937 PQHNLKATCEKNEQY
-952 EVTFS
+952 DVTFS
-957 DNTELA
+957 GATELA

-989 FNITTAEG
+989 FNIATAEG

-1047 KITVSLPAAL
+1047 KISVSLPAAL

-1085 AANYDVNVYQKGS
+1085 AAKYDVNIYQKGS

-1136 ANKDG
+1136 GNKDG

-1175 NDLNEGYYHLHVTAD
+1175 SDLTEGYYHLHVTAD
-1190 RHDTYDQYVLV
+1190 RHDTYNQNVLV

-1212 ISYQAIRVDWTVE
+1212 ISYQAIKVDWTVE
-1225 ETEIEDEYDITTK
+1225 ETEVEDEYEITTK
-1238 LTYETQVPVPVV
+1238 FTYETQVPVPVV

-1304 SGFTLAPEQ
+1304 EGFTLAPEQ

-1334 NVKRKMVQY
+1334 NVKRHMVQR

-1353 GDMGTRFEWP
+1353 GNMGTKFEWP

-1373 GSVIRYVQDNA
+1373 GSIIRYVQDNA

-1394 GHAVIYPQT
+1394 GHSVSYPQT

-1472 EFISGKI
+1472 EFINGKI
-1479 GEKIPLF
+1479 GDKIPLF

-1496 GPDMVECLGNWGKKL
+1496 GPDMVDCLGNWGKQL
-1511 AGMISKAPMRKADA
+1511 AGMVSKAPRRKAG
-1525 AEDKPMPALME
+1525 DKDDKSMPALME

-1548 FDTYMEYNRQLTQA
+1548 FDTYMEYNRQLTKA
-1562 PEAISM
+1562 PKAISM

-1587 KMRKDGTLWT
+1587 KMREDGTLWT

-1609 DDKSQGMGTYLTS
+1609 DDKSQGVGPYLTS
-1622 LMPNKSANIA
+1622 LMPNKNAVIA

-1655 ISNNHMDEAVVAD
+1655 ISDNHMDEAVVED
-1668 ILQTRQNCVAKLVNL
+1668 ILKTRQNCVEKLVNL

-1736 NGSSNAINDILVD
+1736 NGSSNAIEDILVN

-1760 ATSREMQIAI
+1760 ATSREMQISI

-1799 PTKYAAPENLTT
+1799 PTKYAAPEKLTT

-1831 YPVSLPVKPSPEL
+1831 FPVSLQVKPTPEL

-1859 LTPDVVEPVIP
+1859 LTTDVVEPVIP
-1870 AEFSVLIHNKGKGDA
+1870 AEFSVLIHNKGYGDA

-1891 TKKPEIVENEKGLLI
+1891 TKKPKIVENEKGLLI

-1919 KTMALDD
+1919 KAMALDD

-1957 YDVNVTHVTD
+1957 YDVSVTHVTD

-2017 ANGTDEELATLS
+2017 ANGTDEELVTLS
-2029 GETRMERI
+2029 EQTRMERI
-2037 DATHYRVTVPT
+2037 DNTHYRVTVPT
-2048 DVPRNWF
+2048 NVPRNWF

-2073 DETNNRKLDAA
+2073 DETNNRPLDAA

-2112 GKGTNKYIVE
+2112 GKGTNTYIVE

-2146 EKPIEELTVEF
+2146 EKPIEQLTVEF

-2169 DIVVRHEGKLYSGD
+2169 DIMVRYEGKLFSGD
-2183 IAIAP
+2183 IAITP
-2188 KDEATKRVFKLNTS
+2188 KDDASKRVFNLNTS
-2202 GLSENGYYVLQV
+2202 ALNENGYYVLQV
-2214 KTDNITDAEN
+2214 KTDNITDTEN
-2224 YQGAEGKMVRWMLFK
+2224 YLGAEGKMVRWMLFK
-2239 DGLVHYNVH
+2239 DGLVHYNVN
-2248 VLPLAEWGSVECV
+2248 VLPLAACGHVDCV
-2261 KDAPIETPATAAK
+2261 KDAVPETQAASAK
-2274 RGMKKAEANS
+2274 RVMKKAGANS
-2284 GQLAYG
+2284 GQLTYG
-2290 GGMTFKATPSNG
+2290 GGMTFKATPSKG

-2311 ATDEVLSN
+2311 VSGEVLSKD
-2319 NAEYHVEARNTLD
+2319 AEYHVEARNTLD

-2360 LYEYGT
+2360 VYEYGT
-2366 KLTLDAKPNEGYRLD
+2366 KLTLDAKANEGYRLD

-2393 APYELTVEGPTEV
+2393 APYELTVEGTTEV

-2440 GTNVKLY
+2440 GTNVKFY

-2454 WNTICLPCAVENPEE
+2454 WNTICLPCAVENPQE

-2479 LAGMTSTSLTFE
+2479 LTGMTPTSLTFE
-2491 YVEKMEANMPYIIKP
+2491 YVEKMEANTPYIIKP

-2532 DLPEGKDRP
+2532 DLPVGKDRP

-2552 GAYRVENLPANE
+2552 GAYRVENLSANE

-2594 HNGAMLSL
+2594 HNSAKLSL
-2602 AFGGGTTNIED
+2602 AFGGGMTNIED
-2613 VYFLPAG
+2613 VYFLPVG

-2647 ITKNKKFVV
+2647 ITNNKKFVV

>member
-117 VPTGLDPGTEYAV
+117 VPTGLDPGMEYAV

-139 RKGDNIQGNSNVN
+139 RKGDNIQGDSNVN

-163 DLATTDVNITEST
+163 DLATTDVNITGSK
-176 LVPGN
+176 LVPGKS
-181 YVTVTWKVSNI
+181 VTVTWKVSNI

-204 VYLVSNGTEEAVHIG
+204 VYLVSNGTEEAVHVG

-257 EPNSGCGEYNA
+257 EPSSGCGEYNA

-323 PEHAKVPAT
+323 PEHANVPAT
-332 VIISK
+332 VTISK

-349 DNNVVNTYSKVTIT
+349 DNDVVNTYSKVNIT

-473 TGKALF
+473 TGTALF

-600 PTLSVT
+600 PTLSVS

-660 TTPFVAKSNETSE
+660 TTPFVALSNETSE

-710 CDAEI
+710 CDTEI

-720 AKVTITVKN
+720 AKVTIMVKN

-776 GKYRVTAEINP
+776 GNYRVSAEINP

-804 TTVTTAYTYDVKSA
+804 TTVTTAYTYDVKA
-818 KNTYNIGEKVVL
+818 EKNTYNIGDKVVL
-830 GGTVKTRSGATAANV
+830 NGTVKTRGGAAAANV

-937 PQHSLTATCEPNEQY
+937 PQTKLTVTCEPNEQY
-952 EVTFS
+952 EVTFGG
-957 DNTELA
+957 DTELA

-968 EISYTIKPLSLSKTK
+968 EISYTVKPLSLSKTK

-1136 ANKDG
+1136 GNKDR

-1161 VMQDVTGEDGSITF
+1161 VMQDVTGADGSITF

-1190 RHDTYDQYVLV
+1190 RHDTYDQNVLV

-1304 SGFTLAPEQ
+1304 TGFTLAPEQ

-1321 MHEEDFNSDNFAQ
+1321 MHEEDFNSDDFAR
-1334 NVKRKMVQY
+1334 NVKRKMVQRV
-1343 AEGRAKKKCF
+1343 EGRAKKCF
-1353 GDMGTRFEWP
+1353 GDMGTKFEWP
-1363 CGDNAKFAWI
+1363 CGDGAKFAWI
-1373 GSVIRYVQDNA
+1373 GSVIRYVQYNA
-1384 ECSDPPPAGG
+1384 ECSPPAGG

-1408 GGPYGD
+1408 GGPWGGA
-1414 FGGYATASGGRT
+1414 GGYATASGGRT
-1426 DAEALMKLV
+1426 DAKALLKLF

-1441 VPIPDLPLC
+1441 VPLPDLPTC
-1450 MSPAIT
+1450 VAPAIT

-1472 EFISGKI
+1472 EYLSGKVAD
-1479 GEKIPLF
+1479 KIPLF
-1486 DCLKGIASNY
+1486 SCLKGIASNY
-1496 GPDMVECLGNWGKKL
+1496 GPDMVECLGKWGKEMADKF
-1511 AGMISKAPMRKADA
+1511 SKAPLRKAAA
-1525 AEDKPMPALME
+1525 AEDKPIPALME
-1536 SSGYKQFLFYSY
+1536 SSGYKQFLFFSY
-1548 FDTYMEYNRQLTQA
+1548 FDTYMEYNRQLTKA
-1562 PEAISM
+1562 PEALGM

-1576 AAIHNADLELQ
+1576 SAIHKADLELQ
-1587 KMRKDGTLWT
+1587 KMRVDGTLWT

-1609 DDKSQGMGTYLTS
+1609 DDKSEGVGPYLTS

-1655 ISNNHMDEAVVAD
+1655 ISANHMDEAVVAD
-1668 ILQTRQNCVAKLVNL
+1668 ILQTRQNCVTKLVNL

-1736 NGSSNAINDILVD
+1736 NGSSNAIEDILVD

-1831 YPVSLPVKPSPEL
+1831 FPVSLQVKPSPEL

-1957 YDVNVTHVTD
+1957 YDVSVTHVTD

-1987 MNATIGDKVY
+1987 LNATIGDKVY
-1997 RAWITNDEPDA
+1997 RAWITNDESDA

-2017 ANGTDEELATLS
+2017 ANGTDEELVTLS
-2029 GETRMERI
+2029 EQTRMERI
-2037 DATHYRVTVPT
+2037 DNTHYRVTVPT

-2073 DETNNRKLDAA
+2073 DETNNRPLDPA

-2224 YQGAEGKMVRWMLFK
+2224 YLGAEGKMVRWMLFK

-2261 KDAPIETPATAAK
+2261 KDVPAETPAAFAK

-2366 KLTLDAKPNEGYRLD
+2366 KLTLDAKPNKGYRLD

-2431 YVSAASLEN
+2431 YVSAASLQN

-2469 VFGAGTQVAK
+2469 VFGAGTQVAQ
-2479 LAGMTSTSLTFE
+2479 LAGMTPTSLTFE
-2491 YVEKMEANMPYIIKP
+2491 YVEKMEANTPYIIKP

-2602 AFGGGTTNIED
+2602 AFGGGTTNIEN
-2613 VYFLPAG
+2613 VYFLPSG

>member
-1 MKIRRYITMML
+1 MML
-12 FLLMYITATAQNNLS
+12 FLLMCITAMAQNNLS

-68 APTLSQSRINE
+68 APTLNQSRINE

-117 VPTGLDPGTEYAV
+117 VPTGLDPGTEHTV

-139 RKGDNIQGNSNVN
+139 RKGDNIQGDSNVN
-152 GSYTVQRENAP
+152 GSYTVQREDAP
-163 DLATTDVNITEST
+163 DLATTDVNITGST
-176 LVPGN
+176 LVPGKS
-181 YVTVTWKVSNI
+181 VTVSWKVSNV

-204 VYLVSNGTEEAVHIG
+204 VYLVSTGTEEVVHVG
-219 NTYFSNTLLKGGYIA
+219 NAYFSNTLLKGGYITRNA
-234 RSAIF
+234 TF
-239 NLSQTVGLEGEV
+239 NLSQTVGLAGEV

-268 DRANNTASG
+268 DRANNTATG

-290 PDNSVKEGES
+290 PDKSVKEGQS

-311 SMDETFSIASSL
+311 STDETFSITSSL

-332 VIISK
+332 VTISK

-363 VNKANGYPQDV
+363 VNKAHGYPQDV

-388 TVKLDKTEYNEGETM
+388 EVKLDKTDYNEGETM

-433 KSYTFEPGATEA
+433 KSYTFEPGAKEA

-473 TGKALF
+473 TGTALF

-504 NAIHATI
+504 NAVHATI

-606 SNKTTILEGDAT
+606 SNKTTILEGDKT

-660 TTPFVAKSNETSE
+660 TTPFVALSNETNE
-673 GNRTISVIASSDG
+673 GNRTISIIASSDG

-701 PDAEMQTPA
+701 PDAEMQTPV
-710 CDAEI
+710 CDAEV

-720 AKVTITVKN
+720 AKVTVTVKN
-729 IGAIKMPKGTQIRTS
+729 IGATKMPKGTQIRTS

-776 GKYRVTAEINP
+776 GNYRVTSEINP

-804 TTVTTAYTYDVKSA
+804 TTVTTAYTYGIGTDKR
-818 KNTYNIGEKVVL
+818 TYNIGDKVVL
-830 GGTVKTRSGATAANV
+830 GGTVKTRGGATAANV

-863 TDAEGKYSAEY
+863 TDAEGKYSVEY
-874 TIQAGMG
+874 NLQAGMG

-895 SAQQGTFA
+895 SAQQGTFN

-922 DVARG
+922 DVVSG

-937 PQHSLTATCEPNEQY
+937 PQHNLKATCEKNEQY
-952 EVTFS
+952 DVTFS
-957 DNTELA
+957 GDTELA

-989 FNITTAEG
+989 FNIATAEG

-1136 ANKDG
+1136 GNKDG

-1175 NDLNEGYYHLHVTAD
+1175 SDLTEGYYHLHVTAD
-1190 RHDTYDQYVLV
+1190 RHDTYNQNVLV

-1225 ETEIEDEYDITTK
+1225 ETEVEDEYDITTK

-1304 SGFTLAPEQ
+1304 EGFTLAPEQ

-1334 NVKRKMVQY
+1334 NVKRHMVQR

-1353 GDMGTRFEWP
+1353 GNMGTRFEWP
-1363 CGDNAKFAWI
+1363 CGDDAKFAWI
-1373 GSVIRYVQDNA
+1373 GSIIRYVQDNA

-1394 GHAVIYPQT
+1394 GHSVSYPQT

-1472 EFISGKI
+1472 EFINGKI
-1479 GEKIPLF
+1479 GDKIPLF
-1486 DCLKGIASNY
+1486 DCMKGIASNY
-1496 GPDMVECLGNWGKKL
+1496 GPDMVECLGNWGKQL
-1511 AGMISKAPMRKADA
+1511 AGMVSKAPRRKAGDKD
-1525 AEDKPMPALME
+1525 DKPMPALME

-1548 FDTYMEYNRQLTQA
+1548 FDTYMEYNRQLTKA
-1562 PEAISM
+1562 PKAISM

-1587 KMRKDGTLWT
+1587 KMREDGTLWT

-1609 DDKSQGMGTYLTS
+1609 DDKSQGVGPYLTS
-1622 LMPNKSANIA
+1622 LMPNKNAVIA

-1668 ILQTRQNCVAKLVNL
+1668 ILKTRQNCVEKLVNL

-1736 NGSSNAINDILVD
+1736 NGSSNAIEDILVN

-1760 ATSREMQIAI
+1760 ATSREMQISI

-1799 PTKYAAPENLTT
+1799 PTKYAAPEKLTT

-1831 YPVSLPVKPSPEL
+1831 FPVSLQVKPTPEL

-1859 LTPDVVEPVIP
+1859 LTTDVVEPVIP
-1870 AEFSVLIHNKGKGDA
+1870 AEFSVLIHNKGYGDA

-1891 TKKPEIVENEKGLLI
+1891 TKKPTIVENEKGLLI

-1957 YDVNVTHVTD
+1957 YDVSVTHVTD

-2017 ANGTDEELATLS
+2017 ANGTDEELVTLS
-2029 GETRMERI
+2029 EQTRMERI

-2048 DVPRNWF
+2048 NVPRNWF

-2073 DETNNRKLDAA
+2073 DETNNRPLDAA

-2112 GKGTNKYIVE
+2112 GKGTNTYIVE

-2146 EKPIEELTVEF
+2146 EKPIEQLTVEF

-2169 DIVVRHEGKLYSGD
+2169 DIMVRYEGKLFSGD
-2183 IAIAP
+2183 IAITP
-2188 KDEATKRVFKLNTS
+2188 KDDASKRVFNLNTS
-2202 GLSENGYYVLQV
+2202 ALNENGYYVLQV
-2214 KTDNITDAEN
+2214 KTDNITDTEN
-2224 YQGAEGKMVRWMLFK
+2224 YLGAEGKMVRWMLFK
-2239 DGLVHYNVH
+2239 DGLVHYNVN
-2248 VLPLAEWGSVECV
+2248 VLPLAACGHVDCV
-2261 KDAPIETPATAAK
+2261 KDAAPETQAASAK
-2274 RGMKKAEANS
+2274 RVMKKAGANS
-2284 GQLAYG
+2284 GQLTYG
-2290 GGMTFKATPSNG
+2290 GGMTFKATPSKG

-2311 ATDEVLSN
+2311 VSGEVLSKD
-2319 NAEYHVEARNTLD
+2319 AEYHVEARNTLD

-2360 LYEYGT
+2360 VYEYGT
-2366 KLTLDAKPNEGYRLD
+2366 KLTLDAKANEGYRLD

-2393 APYELTVEGPTEV
+2393 APYELTVEGTTEV

-2419 LDERKDYQRPVE
+2419 LDERKDYQRPIE
-2431 YVSAASLEN
+2431 YVSAASLAN
-2440 GTNVKLY
+2440 GTNVKFY

-2454 WNTICLPCAVENPEE
+2454 WNTICLPCAVENPQE

-2479 LAGMTSTSLTFE
+2479 LTGMTKTSLTFE
-2491 YVEKMEANMPYIIKP
+2491 YVEKMDANTPYIIKP

-2532 DLPEGKDRP
+2532 DLPVGKDRP

-2552 GAYRVENLPANE
+2552 GAYSVENLPANE

-2594 HNGAMLSL
+2594 HNSAKLSL
-2602 AFGGGTTNIED
+2602 AFGGGMTNIED
-2613 VYFLPAG
+2613 VYFLPVG

-2647 ITKNKKFVV
+2647 ITNNKKFVV

>member
-1 MKIRRYITMML
+1 MML
-12 FLLMYITATAQNNLS
+12 FLLMCITAMAQNNLS

-68 APTLSQSRINE
+68 APTLNQSRINE

-117 VPTGLDPGTEYAV
+117 VPTGLDPGTEYTV

-152 GSYTVQRENAP
+152 GSYTVQREDAP
-163 DLATTDVNITEST
+163 DLATTDVNITESK
-176 LVPGN
+176 LVPGKS
-181 YVTVTWKVSNI
+181 VTVSWKVSNV

-204 VYLVSNGTEEAVHIG
+204 VYLVSTGTEEVVHVG
-219 NTYFSNTLLKGGYIA
+219 NAYFSNTLVKGGYITRNA
-234 RSAIF
+234 TF

-268 DRANNTASG
+268 DRANNTATG

-311 SMDETFSIASSL
+311 SMDETFSITSSL
-323 PEHAKVPAT
+323 TDNAKVPAT
-332 VIISK
+332 VTISK

-349 DNNVVNTYSKVTIT
+349 DNNVVNTYSKVTVT
-363 VNKANGYPQDV
+363 VNKAHGYPQDV

-388 TVKLDKTEYNEGETM
+388 TVKLDKTDYNEGETM

-408 VPYRIGNDTL
+408 VPYRIGNDEL

-433 KSYTFEPGATEA
+433 KSYTFEPGAKEA

-473 TGKALF
+473 TGTALF

-504 NAIHATI
+504 NAVHATI

-600 PTLSVT
+600 PTLSVS
-606 SNKTTILEGDAT
+606 SNKTTILEGDKT
-618 GATLTISR
+618 GATLTVSR

-660 TTPFVAKSNETSE
+660 TTPFVALSNETNE

-701 PDAEMQTPA
+701 PDAEMQTPV
-710 CDAEI
+710 CDAEV

-720 AKVTITVKN
+720 AKVTVTVKN

-776 GKYRVTAEINP
+776 GNYRVTAEINP

-804 TTVTTAYTYDVKSA
+804 TTVTTAYTYGIGTDKS
-818 KNTYNIGEKVVL
+818 TYNIGDKVVL
-830 GGTVKTRSGATAANV
+830 GGTVKTRGGATAASV

-863 TDAEGKYSAEY
+863 TDAEGKYSVEY
-874 TIQAGMG
+874 TLQAGMG

-895 SAQQGTFA
+895 SAQQGTFN

-922 DVARG
+922 DVVSG

-937 PQHSLTATCEPNEQY
+937 PQHNLKATCEKNEQY
-952 EVTFS
+952 DVTFS
-957 DNTELA
+957 GDTELA

-989 FNITTAEG
+989 FNIATAEG

-1085 AANYDVNVYQKGS
+1085 AAKYDVNIYQKGS

-1136 ANKDG
+1136 GNKDG

-1175 NDLNEGYYHLHVTAD
+1175 SDLTEGYYHLHVTAD
-1190 RHDTYDQYVLV
+1190 RHDTYNQNVLV

-1212 ISYQAIRVDWTVE
+1212 ISYQAIKVDWTVE
-1225 ETEIEDEYDITTK
+1225 ETEVEDEYEITTK
-1238 LTYETQVPVPVV
+1238 FTYETQVPVPVV
-1250 EMNAPDAIIL
+1250 EMNAPEAIIL

-1304 SGFTLAPEQ
+1304 EGFTLAPEQ

-1334 NVKRKMVQY
+1334 NVKRHMVQRV
-1343 AEGRAKKKCF
+1343 EGRAKKCF

-1363 CGDNAKFAWI
+1363 CGDDAKFAWI
-1373 GSVIRYVQDNA
+1373 GSIIRYVQDNA

-1394 GHAVIYPQT
+1394 GHAVVYPQT

-1414 FGGYATASGGRT
+1414 FGSYATASGGRT

-1472 EFISGKI
+1472 EFINGKI
-1479 GEKIPLF
+1479 GDKIPLF

-1496 GPDMVECLGNWGKKL
+1496 GPDMVDCLGNWGKQL
-1511 AGMISKAPMRKADA
+1511 AGMVSKAPRRKAGDKD
-1525 AEDKPMPALME
+1525 DKPMPALME

-1548 FDTYMEYNRQLTQA
+1548 FDTYMEYNRQLTKT

-1576 AAIHNADLELQ
+1576 AAIHKADLELQ
-1587 KMRKDGTLWT
+1587 KMREDGTLWT
-1597 FDLNTIPDNTTV
+1597 FALNTIPDNTTV
-1609 DDKSQGMGTYLTS
+1609 DDKSQGMGAYLTS
-1622 LMPNKSANIA
+1622 LMPNKNAVIA

-1655 ISNNHMDEAVVAD
+1655 ISDNHMDEAVVED
-1668 ILQTRQNCVAKLVNL
+1668 ILKTRQNCVEKLVNL

-1736 NGSSNAINDILVD
+1736 NGSSNAIEDILVD

-1760 ATSREMQIAI
+1760 ATSREMQISI

-1799 PTKYAAPENLTT
+1799 PTKYAAPENITT

-1831 YPVSLPVKPSPEL
+1831 YPVSLQVKPTPEL

-1859 LTPDVVEPVIP
+1859 LTTDVVEPVIP
-1870 AEFSVLIHNKGKGDA
+1870 AEFSVLIHNKGYGDA

-1891 TKKPEIVENEKGLLI
+1891 TKKPQIVENEKGLLI

-1957 YDVNVTHVTD
+1957 YDVSVTHVTD

-2029 GETRMERI
+2029 EATRMERI

-2048 DVPRNWF
+2048 NVPRNWF
-2055 YTAVANPAGKYA
+2055 YTTVANPAGKYA

-2073 DETNNRKLDAA
+2073 DETNNRPLDAA

-2112 GKGTNKYIVE
+2112 GKGTNTYIVE

-2140 ADDQIA
+2140 ADDKIA
-2146 EKPIEELTVEF
+2146 EKPIEQLTVEF

-2169 DIVVRHEGKLYSGD
+2169 DIMVRYEGKLFSGD
-2183 IAIAP
+2183 IAITP
-2188 KDEATKRVFKLNTS
+2188 KDDASKRIFNLNTS
-2202 GLSENGYYVLQV
+2202 ALSENGYYVLQV
-2214 KTDNITDAEN
+2214 KTDNITDTEN
-2224 YQGAEGKMVRWMLFK
+2224 YLGAEGKMVRWMLFK
-2239 DGLVHYNVH
+2239 DGLVHYNVN
-2248 VLPLAEWGSVECV
+2248 VLPLADCGHVDCV
-2261 KDAPIETPATAAK
+2261 KDAAPETQAASAK
-2274 RGMKKAEANS
+2274 RVMKKAGANS

-2290 GGMTFKATPSNG
+2290 GGMTFKATPSKG

-2311 ATDEVLSN
+2311 VSGEVLSKDT
-2319 NAEYHVEARNTLD
+2319 EYHVEARNTLD

-2360 LYEYGT
+2360 VYEYGT
-2366 KLTLDAKPNEGYRLD
+2366 KLTLDAKANEGYRMD

-2393 APYELTVEGPTEV
+2393 APYELTVEGTTEV

-2440 GTNVKLY
+2440 GTNVKFY
-2447 RSFLKEA
+2447 RSFLKNA

-2469 VFGAGTQVAK
+2469 VFGTGTQVAK
-2479 LAGMTSTSLTFE
+2479 LTGMTPTSLTFE
-2491 YVEKMEANMPYIIKP
+2491 YVVKMDANTPYIIKP

-2524 DLGMRTLE
+2524 DLGMRKLE
-2532 DLPEGKDRP
+2532 DLPVGKDRP

-2552 GAYRVENLPANE
+2552 GAYKVEELPANE
-2564 GYYYISGNKFYYI
+2564 GYYYISSNKFYFV

-2594 HNGAMLSL
+2594 HNSAKLSL
-2602 AFGGGTTNIED
+2602 AFGDGTTNIEN
-2613 VYFLPAG
+2613 VYFLPVG

-2647 ITKNKKFVV
+2647 ITNNKKFVV

>member
-1 MKIRRYITMML
+1 MML
-12 FLLMYITATAQNNLS
+12 FLLMCITAMAQNNLS

-117 VPTGLDPGTEYAV
+117 VPTGLDPGTEYVV

-152 GSYTVQRENAP
+152 GSYTVQREDAP
-163 DLATTDVNITEST
+163 DLATTDVNITGST
-176 LVPGN
+176 LVPGKS
-181 YVTVTWKVSNI
+181 VTVSWKVSNV

-204 VYLVSNGTEEAVHIG
+204 VYLVSNETEEVVHVG
-219 NTYFSNTLLKGGYIA
+219 NTYFSNTLLKGGYITRNA
-234 RSAIF
+234 TF

-268 DRANNTASG
+268 DRANNTATG
-277 GTAELEKHLFLTA
+277 GIAQLEKHLFLTA
-290 PDNSVKEGES
+290 PDTSVKEGQS

-311 SMDETFSIASSL
+311 STDETFNITSSL
-323 PEHAKVPAT
+323 PDHAKVSAT
-332 VIISK
+332 VTIAK

-349 DNNVVNTYSKVTIT
+349 DNNVVNTYSEVTIT
-363 VNKANGYPQDV
+363 VNKAHGYPQDV
-374 ATSFNIKDDELLPL
+374 AASFNIKDDELLPL
-388 TVKLDKTEYNEGETM
+388 EVKLDKTDYNEGETM

-408 VPYRIGNDTL
+408 VPYRIGNDEL

-473 TGKALF
+473 TGSALF
-479 VLKDNDVPAISMTLL
+479 VLRDNDVPAISMTLL

-565 VKFSAAIYITDCGC
+565 MKFSAAIYITDCGC

-600 PTLSVT
+600 PTLSVS

-631 NPLTVTLS
+631 NALTVTLS

-660 TTPFVAKSNETSE
+660 TTPFVALSNETSE

-701 PDAEMQTPA
+701 PDAEMQTPS

-720 AKVTITVKN
+720 AKVTVTVKN

-776 GKYRVTAEINP
+776 GSYRVTAEINP

-804 TTVTTAYTYDVKSA
+804 TTVTTAYTYGIGADKS
-818 KNTYNIGEKVVL
+818 TYNIGDKVVL
-830 GGTVKTRSGATAANV
+830 GGTVKTRGGAAAANV

-857 IALKAT
+857 TALKAT
-863 TDAEGKYSAEY
+863 TDAEGNYSVEY
-874 TIQAGMG
+874 TLQAGMG

-895 SAQQGTFA
+895 STQQSTFN

-912 EYIKHEMYEG
+912 EYIIHEMYEG
-922 DVARG
+922 DVVSG
-927 TIKVKNMSSL
+927 TVKVKNMSSL
-937 PQHSLTATCEPNEQY
+937 PQHNLKATCEKNEQY
-952 EVTFS
+952 EVTFGG
-957 DNTELA
+957 DTELA

-989 FNITTAEG
+989 FNIATAEG

-1047 KITVSLPAAL
+1047 KISVSLPAAL

-1085 AANYDVNVYQKGS
+1085 AAKYDVNIYQKGS

-1136 ANKDG
+1136 GNKDG

-1175 NDLNEGYYHLHVTAD
+1175 SDLTEGYYHLHVTAD
-1190 RHDTYDQYVLV
+1190 RHDTYDQNVLV

-1225 ETEIEDEYDITTK
+1225 ETEVEDEYDITTK

-1304 SGFTLAPEQ
+1304 EGFTLAPEQ

-1334 NVKRKMVQY
+1334 NVKRHMVQR

-1353 GDMGTRFEWP
+1353 GNMGTRFEWP

-1373 GSVIRYVQDNA
+1373 ASVIRYVQDNA

-1394 GHAVIYPQT
+1394 HAVGYVQT

-1414 FGGYATASGGRT
+1414 FGSYATASGGRT

-1472 EFISGKI
+1472 EFINGKI
-1479 GEKIPLF
+1479 GDKIPLF

-1496 GPDMVECLGNWGKKL
+1496 GPDMVECLGNWGKQL
-1511 AGMISKAPMRKADA
+1511 AGMVSKAPRRKAGDKD
-1525 AEDKPMPALME
+1525 DKPMPALME

-1548 FDTYMEYNRQLTQA
+1548 FDTYMEYNRQLTKA

-1576 AAIHNADLELQ
+1576 AAIHKADLELQ
-1587 KMRKDGTLWT
+1587 KMREDGTLWT
-1597 FDLNTIPDNTTV
+1597 FDLSTIPDNTTA
-1609 DDKSQGMGTYLTS
+1609 DDKSQGMGAYLTS
-1622 LMPNKSANIA
+1622 LMPNKNANIA

-1655 ISNNHMDEAVVAD
+1655 ISDNHMDEAVVAD
-1668 ILQTRQNCVAKLVNL
+1668 ILKTRQNCVEKLVNL
-1683 GIPTW
+1683 GIATW

-1713 VKLEIKQK
+1713 VKLEIQQK

-1736 NGSSNAINDILVD
+1736 NGSSNAIEDILVD
-1749 VNATNMETGFM
+1749 VNSTNMETGFM
-1760 ATSREMQIAI
+1760 ATSREMQISI
-1770 EKIEGFEGE
+1770 EKIEGFEGD

-1799 PTKYAAPENLTT
+1799 PTKYAAPENITT

-1831 YPVSLPVKPSPEL
+1831 YPVSLQVKPTPEL

-1859 LTPDVVEPVIP
+1859 LTTDVVEPVIP
-1870 AEFSVLIHNKGKGDA
+1870 AEFSVLIHNKGYGDA

-1891 TKKPEIVENEKGLLI
+1891 TKKPKIVENEKGLLI

-1957 YDVNVTHVTD
+1957 YDVSVTHVTD

-2017 ANGTDEELATLS
+2017 ANGTDEELVTLS
-2029 GETRMERI
+2029 EVTRMERI

-2048 DVPRNWF
+2048 NVPRNWF

-2073 DETNNRKLDAA
+2073 DETNNRPLDAA

-2112 GKGTNKYIVE
+2112 GKGTNTYIVE

-2140 ADDQIA
+2140 ADNQIA
-2146 EKPIEELTVEF
+2146 EKPIEQLTVEF

-2162 PETFTRE
+2162 PETFTRD
-2169 DIVVRHEGKLYSGD
+2169 DIMVRHEGKLFSGD
-2183 IAIAP
+2183 IAITP
-2188 KDEATKRVFKLNTS
+2188 KDDASKRIFNLNTS
-2202 GLSENGYYVLQV
+2202 ALSENGYYVLQV
-2214 KTDNITDAEN
+2214 KTDNISDTEN
-2224 YQGAEGKMVRWMLFK
+2224 YLGAEGKMVRWMLFK
-2239 DGLVHYNVH
+2239 DGLVHYNVN
-2248 VLPLAEWGSVECV
+2248 VLPLADCGHVDCV
-2261 KDAPIETPATAAK
+2261 KDAAPETQAASAK
-2274 RGMKKAEANS
+2274 RVMKKAGANS
-2284 GQLAYG
+2284 GQLTYG
-2290 GGMTFKATPSNG
+2290 GGMTFKATPSKG

-2311 ATDEVLSN
+2311 VSGEVLSKD
-2319 NAEYHVEARNTLD
+2319 AEYHVEARNTLD

-2360 LYEYGT
+2360 VYEYGT
-2366 KLTLDAKPNEGYRLD
+2366 KLTLDAKANEGYRLD

-2406 EVLFHDLSPVDVI
+2406 EVIFHDLSPVDVI

-2431 YVSAASLEN
+2431 YVSAASLQN
-2440 GTNVKLY
+2440 GTNVKFY
-2447 RSFLKEA
+2447 RSFLKNA

-2469 VFGAGTQVAK
+2469 VFGTGTQVAK
-2479 LAGMTSTSLTFE
+2479 LTGMTPTSLTFE
-2491 YVEKMEANMPYIIKP
+2491 YVVKMEANTPYIIKP
-2506 TAVNNAAYANV
+2506 TAVNSAAYANV

-2532 DLPEGKDRP
+2532 DLPVGKDRP

-2552 GAYRVENLPANE
+2552 GAYSVMELPANE
-2564 GYYYISGNKFYYI
+2564 GYYYISSNKFYFV

-2594 HNGAMLSL
+2594 HNSAKLSL
-2602 AFGGGTTNIED
+2602 AFGDGTTNIEN

-2632 RSSGESLDGLKPGVY
+2632 RSSGESLDGLNPGVY

>member
-1 MKIRRYITMML
+1 MML
-12 FLLMYITATAQNNLS
+12 FLLMCITAMAQNNLS

-68 APTLSQSRINE
+68 APTLNQSRINE

-117 VPTGLDPGTEYAV
+117 VPTGLDPGTKYTV

-152 GSYTVQRENAP
+152 GSYTVQREDAP
-163 DLATTDVNITEST
+163 DLATTDVNITGST
-176 LVPGN
+176 LVPGKS
-181 YVTVTWKVSNI
+181 VTVSWKVSNV

-204 VYLVSNGTEEAVHIG
+204 VYLVSTGTEEVVHVG
-219 NTYFSNTLLKGGYIA
+219 NTYFSNTLLKGGYITRNA
-234 RSAIF
+234 TF

-268 DRANNTASG
+268 DRANNTATG

-290 PDNSVKEGES
+290 PDNSVKEGQS

-332 VIISK
+332 VTISK

-349 DNNVVNTYSKVTIT
+349 DNNVVNTYSKVTVT
-363 VNKANGYPQDV
+363 VNKDHGYPQEV

-388 TVKLDKTEYNEGETM
+388 EVKLDKTDYNEGETM

-433 KSYTFEPGATEA
+433 KSYTFEPGAKEA

-462 LQLSVSADHHL
+462 VQLSVSADHHL
-473 TGKALF
+473 TGTALF
-479 VLKDNDVPAISMTLL
+479 VLRDNDVPAISMTLL

-504 NAIHATI
+504 NAVHATI

-539 TMPEGTEEVTFPIGV
+539 TMPEGTEEVTFPIDV

-606 SNKTTILEGDAT
+606 SNKTTILEGDKT
-618 GATLTISR
+618 GATLTVSR

-631 NPLTVTLS
+631 SPLTVTLS

-660 TTPFVAKSNETSE
+660 TTPFVALSNETSE
-673 GNRTISVIASSDG
+673 GNRTISIIASSDG

-701 PDAEMQTPA
+701 PDAEMQTPV
-710 CDAEI
+710 CDAEV

-720 AKVTITVKN
+720 AKVTVTVKN
-729 IGAIKMPKGTQIRTS
+729 IGATKMPKGTQIRTS
-744 IGSSSTMTQTDA
+744 IGTSSTMTQTDA

-776 GKYRVTAEINP
+776 GNYRVTAEINP

-804 TTVTTAYTYDVKSA
+804 TTVTTAYTYGIGADKR
-818 KNTYNIGEKVVL
+818 TYNIGDKVVL
-830 GGTVKTRSGATAANV
+830 GGTVKTRGGATAASV

-863 TDAEGKYSAEY
+863 TDAEGKYSVEY
-874 TIQAGMG
+874 TLQAGMG

-895 SAQQGTFA
+895 SAQQGTFN

-922 DVARG
+922 DVVSG

-937 PQHSLTATCEPNEQY
+937 PQHNLKATCEKNEQY
-952 EVTFS
+952 DVTFGG
-957 DNTELA
+957 DTELA

-989 FNITTAEG
+989 FNIATAEG

-1085 AANYDVNVYQKGS
+1085 AAKYDVNIYQKGS

-1136 ANKDG
+1136 GNKDG

-1190 RHDTYDQYVLV
+1190 RHDTYNQNVLV

-1212 ISYQAIRVDWTVE
+1212 ISYQAIKVDWTVE
-1225 ETEIEDEYDITTK
+1225 ETEVEDEYEITTK
-1238 LTYETQVPVPVV
+1238 FTYETQVPVPVV
-1250 EMNAPDAIIL
+1250 EMNAPEAIIL

-1304 SGFTLAPEQ
+1304 EGFTLAPEQ

-1334 NVKRKMVQY
+1334 NVKRHMVQR

-1353 GDMGTRFEWP
+1353 GNMGTKFEWP
-1363 CGDNAKFAWI
+1363 CGDDAKFAWI
-1373 GSVIRYVQDNA
+1373 GSIIRYVQDNA

-1394 GHAVIYPQT
+1394 GHSVSYPQT

-1472 EFISGKI
+1472 EFINGKI
-1479 GEKIPLF
+1479 GDKIPLF

-1496 GPDMVECLGNWGKKL
+1496 GPDMVDCLGNWGKQL
-1511 AGMISKAPMRKADA
+1511 AGMVSKAPRRKAGDKD
-1525 AEDKPMPALME
+1525 DKPMPALME

-1548 FDTYMEYNRQLTQA
+1548 FDTYMEYNRQLTKA
-1562 PEAISM
+1562 PKAISM

-1587 KMRKDGTLWT
+1587 KMREDGTLWT

-1609 DDKSQGMGTYLTS
+1609 DDKSQGVGPYLTS
-1622 LMPNKSANIA
+1622 LMPNKNAVIA

-1655 ISNNHMDEAVVAD
+1655 ISDNHMDEAVVAD
-1668 ILQTRQNCVAKLVNL
+1668 ILKTRQNCVEKLVNL

-1736 NGSSNAINDILVD
+1736 NGSSNAIEDILVD
-1749 VNATNMETGFM
+1749 VNATNMETGFI
-1760 ATSREMQIAI
+1760 ATSREMQISI

-1831 YPVSLPVKPSPEL
+1831 FPVSLQVKPTPEL

-1859 LTPDVVEPVIP
+1859 LTTDVVEPVIP
-1870 AEFSVLIHNKGKGDA
+1870 AEFSVLIHNKGYGDA

-1957 YDVNVTHVTD
+1957 YDVSVTHVTD

-1997 RAWITNDEPDA
+1997 RAWITNDVPDA

-2017 ANGTDEELATLS
+2017 ANGTDEELVTLS
-2029 GETRMERI
+2029 EQTRMERI

-2048 DVPRNWF
+2048 NVPRNWF

-2073 DETNNRKLDAA
+2073 DETNNRPLDAA

-2112 GKGTNKYIVE
+2112 GKGTNTYIVE
-2122 FEPIPELRLDVKS
+2122 FEPIPEQRLDVKS

-2146 EKPIEELTVEF
+2146 EKPIEQLTVEF

-2162 PETFTRE
+2162 PETFTRD
-2169 DIVVRHEGKLYSGD
+2169 DIVVRYEGKLFSGD
-2183 IAIAP
+2183 IAITP
-2188 KDEATKRVFKLNTS
+2188 KDDASKRVFNLNTS
-2202 GLSENGYYVLQV
+2202 ALNENGYYVLQV

-2224 YQGAEGKMVRWMLFK
+2224 YLGAEGKMVRWMLFK
-2239 DGLVHYNVH
+2239 DGLVHYNVN
-2248 VLPLAEWGSVECV
+2248 VLPLAACGHVDCV
-2261 KDAPIETPATAAK
+2261 KDAAPETQAASAK
-2274 RGMKKAEANS
+2274 RVMKKAGANS
-2284 GQLAYG
+2284 GQLTYG
-2290 GGMTFKATPSNG
+2290 GGMTFKATPSKG

-2311 ATDEVLSN
+2311 VSGEVLSKD
-2319 NAEYHVEARNTLD
+2319 AEYHVEARNTLD

-2360 LYEYGT
+2360 VYEYGT
-2366 KLTLDAKPNEGYRLD
+2366 KLTLDAKVNEGYRLD

-2406 EVLFHDLSPVDVI
+2406 EVLFHDLSPVDII

-2440 GTNVKLY
+2440 GTNVKFY

-2454 WNTICLPCAVENPEE
+2454 WNTICLPCAVENPQE

-2479 LAGMTSTSLTFE
+2479 LTGMTPTSLTFE
-2491 YVEKMEANMPYIIKP
+2491 YVEKMDANTPYIIKP

-2532 DLPEGKDRP
+2532 DLPVGMDRP

-2552 GAYRVENLPANE
+2552 GAYYVENLPANE

-2594 HNGAMLSL
+2594 HNGAKLSL
-2602 AFGGGTTNIED
+2602 AFGGGMTNIED
-2613 VYFLPAG
+2613 VYFLPVG

-2647 ITKNKKFVV
+2647 ITNNKKFVV

>member
-1 MKIRRYITMML
+1 MML
-12 FLLMYITATAQNNLS
+12 FLLICITSMGQNNLS

-152 GSYTVQRENAP
+152 GSYTVQREDAP
-163 DLATTDVNITEST
+163 DLATTDVSISEST
-176 LVPGN
+176 LVPGKP
-181 YVTVTWKVSNI
+181 VTVSWKVSNV

-204 VYLVSNGTEEAVHIG
+204 VYLVSTGTEEVVHVG
-219 NTYFSNTLLKGGYIA
+219 NTYFSNTLLKGGYITRNA
-234 RSAIF
+234 TFS
-239 NLSQTVGLEGEV
+239 LSQTVGLEGEV

-268 DRANNTASG
+268 DRANNTATG

-290 PDNSVKEGES
+290 PDKSVKEGQS

-311 SMDETFSIASSL
+311 SMDETFSITSSL
-323 PEHAKVPAT
+323 PEHAMVPAT
-332 VIISK
+332 VTISK
-337 GQSAASFDVVCP
+337 GQSAASFDVACP
-349 DNNVVNTYSKVTIT
+349 DNNVVNTYSEVTIT
-363 VNKANGYPQDV
+363 VTKANGYPQDV
-374 ATSFNIKDDELLPL
+374 ATSLNIKDDELLPL
-388 TVKLDKTEYNEGETM
+388 EVKLDKTEYNEGQTM

-433 KSYTFEPGATEA
+433 KSYTFEPGATKA

-473 TGKALF
+473 TGTALF

-494 PTTVSEAAGY
+494 PTTISEAAGY
-504 NAIHATI
+504 NAVHATI

-606 SNKTTILEGDAT
+606 SNKTTILEGDNT

-660 TTPFVAKSNETSE
+660 TTPFVALSNATSE

-701 PDAEMQTPA
+701 PDAEMQTPS

-720 AKVTITVKN
+720 AKVTVTVKN

-776 GKYRVTAEINP
+776 GSYRVTAEINP

-804 TTVTTAYTYDVKSA
+804 TTVTTAYTYGIGADKS
-818 KNTYNIGEKVVL
+818 TYNIGDKVVL
-830 GGTVKTRSGATAANV
+830 GGTVKTRGGAAAANV

-857 IALKAT
+857 TALKAT
-863 TDAEGKYSAEY
+863 TDAEGKYSVEY
-874 TIQAGMG
+874 TLQAGMG

-895 SAQQGTFA
+895 STQQSTFN

-922 DVARG
+922 DVVSG
-927 TIKVKNMSSL
+927 TVKVKNMSSL
-937 PQHSLTATCEPNEQY
+937 PQHNLKATCEKNEQY
-952 EVTFS
+952 EVTFGG
-957 DNTELA
+957 DTELA

-989 FNITTAEG
+989 FNIATAEG

-1047 KITVSLPAAL
+1047 KISVSLPAAL

-1085 AANYDVNVYQKGS
+1085 AAKYDVNIYQKGS

-1136 ANKDG
+1136 GNKDG

-1175 NDLNEGYYHLHVTAD
+1175 SDLTEGYYHLHVTAD
-1190 RHDTYDQYVLV
+1190 RHDTYNQNVLV

-1212 ISYQAIRVDWTVE
+1212 ISYQAIKVDWTVE
-1225 ETEIEDEYDITTK
+1225 ETEVEDEYEITTK
-1238 LTYETQVPVPVV
+1238 FTYETQVPVPVV
-1250 EMNAPDAIIL
+1250 EMNAPEAIIL

-1304 SGFTLAPEQ
+1304 EGFTLAPEQ

-1334 NVKRKMVQY
+1334 NVKRHMVQR

-1353 GDMGTRFEWP
+1353 GNMGTKFEWP
-1363 CGDNAKFAWI
+1363 CGDDAKFAWI

-1394 GHAVIYPQT
+1394 GHSVSYPQT

-1472 EFISGKI
+1472 EFINGKI
-1479 GEKIPLF
+1479 GDKIPLF

-1496 GPDMVECLGNWGKKL
+1496 GPDMVECLGNWGKQL
-1511 AGMISKAPMRKADA
+1511 AGMVSKAPRRKAGDKD
-1525 AEDKPMPALME
+1525 DKPMPALME

-1548 FDTYMEYNRQLTQA
+1548 FDTYMEYNRQLTKA
-1562 PEAISM
+1562 PKAISM

-1576 AAIHNADLELQ
+1576 SAIHNADLELQ
-1587 KMRKDGTLWT
+1587 KMREDGTLWT

-1609 DDKSQGMGTYLTS
+1609 DDKSQGVGPYLTS
-1622 LMPNKSANIA
+1622 LMPNKNAVIA

-1655 ISNNHMDEAVVAD
+1655 ISDNHMDEAVVAD

-1736 NGSSNAINDILVD
+1736 NGSSNAIEDILVD

-1799 PTKYAAPENLTT
+1799 PTKYAAPENLST

-1831 YPVSLPVKPSPEL
+1831 YPVSLQVKPSPEL

-1957 YDVNVTHVTD
+1957 YDVSVTHVTD

-1997 RAWITNDEPDA
+1997 RAWITNDVPDA

-2017 ANGTDEELATLS
+2017 ANGTDEELVTLS
-2029 GETRMERI
+2029 TETKMERI

-2048 DVPRNWF
+2048 DIPRNWF
-2055 YTAVANPAGKYA
+2055 YTAVANPAGKYS

-2073 DETNNRKLDAA
+2073 DETNSRPLDAA

-2112 GKGTNKYIVE
+2112 GKGTNTYIVE

-2146 EKPIEELTVEF
+2146 EKPIEQLTVEF

-2169 DIVVRHEGKLYSGD
+2169 DIMVRYEGKLFSGD
-2183 IAIAP
+2183 IAITP
-2188 KDEATKRVFKLNTS
+2188 KDDASKRVFNLNTS
-2202 GLSENGYYVLQV
+2202 ALSENGYYVLQV
-2214 KTDNITDAEN
+2214 KTDNISDTEN
-2224 YQGAEGKMVRWMLFK
+2224 YLGAEGKMVRWMLFK
-2239 DGLVHYNVH
+2239 DGLVHYNVN
-2248 VLPLAEWGSVECV
+2248 VLPLADCGHVDCV
-2261 KDAPIETPATAAK
+2261 KDAAPETQAASAK
-2274 RGMKKAEANS
+2274 RVMKKAGANS
-2284 GQLAYG
+2284 GQLTYG
-2290 GGMTFKATPSNG
+2290 GGMTFKATPSKG

-2311 ATDEVLSN
+2311 ATGEVLSKD
-2319 NAEYHVEARNTLD
+2319 AEYHVEARNTLD

-2360 LYEYGT
+2360 VYEYGT
-2366 KLTLDAKPNEGYRLD
+2366 KLSLDAKANEGYRLD

-2406 EVLFHDLSPVDVI
+2406 EVIFHDLSPVDVI

-2440 GTNVKLY
+2440 GTNVKFY
-2447 RSFLKEA
+2447 RSFLKNA

-2479 LAGMTSTSLTFE
+2479 LTGMTPTSLTFE
-2491 YVEKMEANMPYIIKP
+2491 YVVKMEANTPYIIKP
-2506 TAVNNAAYANV
+2506 TAVNSAAYANV

-2532 DLPEGKDRP
+2532 DLPVGKDRP

-2552 GAYRVENLPANE
+2552 GAYKVEELPANE
-2564 GYYYISGNKFYYI
+2564 GYYYISSNKFYFV

-2594 HNGAMLSL
+2594 HNAAKLSL
-2602 AFGGGTTNIED
+2602 AFGDGTTNIEN

-2647 ITKNKKFVV
+2647 ITNNKKFVV

>member
-1 MKIRRYITMML
+1 MML
-12 FLLMYITATAQNNLS
+12 FLLMCITAMAQNNLS

-68 APTLSQSRINE
+68 APTLNQSRINE

-117 VPTGLDPGTEYAV
+117 VPTGLDPGMEYTV

-139 RKGDNIQGNSNVN
+139 RKGDNIQGDSNVN
-152 GSYTVQRENAP
+152 GSYTVQREDAP
-163 DLATTDVNITEST
+163 DLATTDVNISGSK
-176 LVPGN
+176 LVPGKS
-181 YVTVTWKVSNI
+181 VTVSWKVSNV

-204 VYLVSNGTEEAVHIG
+204 VYLVSTGTEEVVHVG
-219 NTYFSNTLLKGGYIA
+219 NTYFSNTLLKGGYITRNA
-234 RSAIF
+234 TF

-268 DRANNTASG
+268 DRANNTATG

-290 PDNSVKEGES
+290 PDNSVKEGQS

-311 SMDETFSIASSL
+311 SMDETFSITSSL

-332 VIISK
+332 VTISK

-349 DNNVVNTYSKVTIT
+349 NNNVVNTYSKVTVT
-363 VNKANGYPQDV
+363 VNKAHEYPQDV

-388 TVKLDKTEYNEGETM
+388 EVKLDKTDYNEGETM

-433 KSYTFEPGATEA
+433 KSYTFEPGAKEA

-473 TGKALF
+473 TGSALF

-504 NAIHATI
+504 NAVHATI

-600 PTLSVT
+600 PTLSVS
-606 SNKTTILEGDAT
+606 SNKTTILEGDKT
-618 GATLTISR
+618 GATLTVSR

-631 NPLTVTLS
+631 SPLTVTLS

-654 AGKESV
+654 AGRESV
-660 TTPFVAKSNETSE
+660 TTPFVALSNETNE

-710 CDAEI
+710 CDAEV

-720 AKVTITVKN
+720 AKVTVTVKN
-729 IGAIKMPKGTQIRTS
+729 IGATKMPKGTQIRTS
-744 IGSSSTMTQTDA
+744 IGSNSTMTQTDA

-776 GKYRVTAEINP
+776 GNYRVTAEINP

-804 TTVTTAYTYDVKSA
+804 TTVTTAYTYGIGTDKS
-818 KNTYNIGEKVVL
+818 TYNIGDKVVL
-830 GGTVKTRSGATAANV
+830 GGTVKTRGGATAANV

-857 IALKAT
+857 TALKAT
-863 TDAEGKYSAEY
+863 TDAEGKYSVEY

-895 SAQQGTFA
+895 SAQQGTFN

-922 DVARG
+922 DVVTG

-937 PQHSLTATCEPNEQY
+937 PQTKLKAACEPNEQY
-952 EVTFS
+952 DVTFS
-957 DNTELA
+957 GDTELA

-989 FNITTAEG
+989 FNIATAEG

-1047 KITVSLPAAL
+1047 KISVSLPAAL

-1085 AANYDVNVYQKGS
+1085 AAKYDVNIYQKGS

-1136 ANKDG
+1136 GNKDG

-1190 RHDTYDQYVLV
+1190 RHDTYDQNVLV

-1225 ETEIEDEYDITTK
+1225 ETEVEDEYDITTK

-1304 SGFTLAPEQ
+1304 EGFTLAPEQ

-1334 NVKRKMVQY
+1334 NVKRHMVQR

-1353 GDMGTRFEWP
+1353 GNMGTKFEWP

-1373 GSVIRYVQDNA
+1373 ASVIRYVQDNA
-1384 ECSDPPPAGG
+1384 ECSPPAGG
-1394 GHAVIYPQT
+1394 GHSVSYPQT

-1472 EFISGKI
+1472 EFINGKI
-1479 GEKIPLF
+1479 GDKIPLF

-1496 GPDMVECLGNWGKKL
+1496 GPDMVECLGNWGKQL
-1511 AGMISKAPMRKADA
+1511 AGMVSKAPRRKAGDKD
-1525 AEDKPMPALME
+1525 DKPMPALME

-1548 FDTYMEYNRQLTQA
+1548 FDTFMEYNRQLTKA
-1562 PEAISM
+1562 PKAISM

-1576 AAIHNADLELQ
+1576 SAIHKADLELQ
-1587 KMRKDGTLWT
+1587 KMREDGTLWT

-1609 DDKSQGMGTYLTS
+1609 DDKSQGVGPYLTS
-1622 LMPNKSANIA
+1622 LMPNKNAVIA

-1655 ISNNHMDEAVVAD
+1655 ISDNHMDEAVVAD
-1668 ILQTRQNCVAKLVNL
+1668 ILKTRQKCVEKLVNL

-1736 NGSSNAINDILVD
+1736 NGSSNAIEDILVN

-1760 ATSREMQIAI
+1760 ATSREMQISI

-1799 PTKYAAPENLTT
+1799 PTKYAAPEKLTT

-1831 YPVSLPVKPSPEL
+1831 FPVSLQVKPTPEL

-1859 LTPDVVEPVIP
+1859 LTTDVVEPVIP
-1870 AEFSVLIHNKGKGDA
+1870 AEFSVLIHNKGYGDA

-1957 YDVNVTHVTD
+1957 YDVSVTHVTD

-2017 ANGTDEELATLS
+2017 ANGTDEELVTLS
-2029 GETRMERI
+2029 EQTRMERI

-2048 DVPRNWF
+2048 NVPRNWF

-2073 DETNNRKLDAA
+2073 DETNNRPLDAA

-2112 GKGTNKYIVE
+2112 GKGTNTYIVE

-2146 EKPIEELTVEF
+2146 EKPIEQLTVEF

-2162 PETFTRE
+2162 PETFTRD
-2169 DIVVRHEGKLYSGD
+2169 DIVVRYEGKLFSGD
-2183 IAIAP
+2183 IAITP
-2188 KDEATKRVFKLNTS
+2188 KDDASKRIFNLNTS
-2202 GLSENGYYVLQV
+2202 ALNENGYYVLQV
-2214 KTDNITDAEN
+2214 KTDNITDTEN
-2224 YQGAEGKMVRWMLFK
+2224 YLGAEGKMVRWMLFK
-2239 DGLVHYNVH
+2239 DGLVHYNVN
-2248 VLPLAEWGSVECV
+2248 VLPLAACGHVDCV
-2261 KDAPIETPATAAK
+2261 KDAAPETQAASAK
-2274 RGMKKAEANS
+2274 RVMKKAGANS
-2284 GQLAYG
+2284 GQLTYG
-2290 GGMTFKATPSNG
+2290 GGMTFKATPSKG

-2311 ATDEVLSN
+2311 VSGEVLSKD
-2319 NAEYHVEARNTLD
+2319 AEYHVEARNTLD

-2360 LYEYGT
+2360 VYEYGT
-2366 KLTLDAKPNEGYRLD
+2366 KLTLDAKANEGYRLD

-2440 GTNVKLY
+2440 GTNVKFY

-2454 WNTICLPCAVENPEE
+2454 WNTICLPCAVENPQE

-2479 LAGMTSTSLTFE
+2479 LTGMTPTSLTFE
-2491 YVEKMEANMPYIIKP
+2491 YVEKMEANTPYIIKP

-2532 DLPEGKDRP
+2532 DLPVGKDRP

-2546 SGVSFI
+2546 SGVAFI
-2552 GAYRVENLPANE
+2552 GAYYVENLPANE

-2594 HNGAMLSL
+2594 HNGAKLSL
-2602 AFGGGTTNIED
+2602 AFGDGTTNIED
-2613 VYFLPAG
+2613 VYFLPVG

-2647 ITKNKKFVV
+2647 ITNNKKFVV

>member
-1 MKIRRYITMML
+1 MML
-12 FLLMYITATAQNNLS
+12 FLLMCITAMAQNNLS

-68 APTLSQSRINE
+68 APTLNQSRINE

-117 VPTGLDPGTEYAV
+117 VPTGLDPGTEYTV

-152 GSYTVQRENAP
+152 GSYTVQREDAP
-163 DLATTDVNITEST
+163 DLATTDVNISGSK
-176 LVPGN
+176 LVPGKS
-181 YVTVTWKVSNI
+181 VTVSWKVSNV

-204 VYLVSNGTEEAVHIG
+204 VYLVSTGTEEVVHVG
-219 NTYFSNTLLKGGYIA
+219 NAYFSNTLLKGGYITRNA
-234 RSAIF
+234 TF

-311 SMDETFSIASSL
+311 SMDETFSITSSL
-323 PEHAKVPAT
+323 TDNAKVPAT
-332 VIISK
+332 VTISK
-337 GQSAASFDVVCP
+337 GQSAASFDVHCP

-363 VNKANGYPQDV
+363 VNKDHGYPQDV

-388 TVKLDKTEYNEGETM
+388 EVKLDKTDYNEGETM

-473 TGKALF
+473 TGSALF

-504 NAIHATI
+504 NAVHATI

-606 SNKTTILEGDAT
+606 SNKTTILEGDKT
-618 GATLTISR
+618 GATLTVSR

-660 TTPFVAKSNETSE
+660 TTPFVALSNETSE
-673 GNRTISVIASSDG
+673 GNRTISIIASSDG

-701 PDAEMQTPA
+701 PDAEMQTTV
-710 CDAEI
+710 CDAEV

-720 AKVTITVKN
+720 AKVTVTVKN

-776 GKYRVTAEINP
+776 GKYRVTSEINP

-804 TTVTTAYTYDVKSA
+804 TTVTTAYTYGIGTDKS
-818 KNTYNIGEKVVL
+818 TYNIGDKVVL
-830 GGTVKTRSGATAANV
+830 GGTVKTRGGATAASV

-863 TDAEGKYSAEY
+863 TDAEGKYSVEY
-874 TIQAGMG
+874 TLQAGMG

-895 SAQQGTFA
+895 SAQQGSFN

-937 PQHSLTATCEPNEQY
+937 PQHNLKATCEPNEQY
-952 EVTFS
+952 EVSFS
-957 DNTELA
+957 GDTELA

-989 FNITTAEG
+989 FNIATAEG

-1047 KITVSLPAAL
+1047 KISVSLPAAL

-1136 ANKDG
+1136 GNKDG

-1175 NDLNEGYYHLHVTAD
+1175 SDLTEGYYHLHVTAD
-1190 RHDTYDQYVLV
+1190 RHDTYNQNVLV

-1212 ISYQAIRVDWTVE
+1212 ISYQAIKVDWTVE
-1225 ETEIEDEYDITTK
+1225 ETEVEDEYEITTK
-1238 LTYETQVPVPVV
+1238 FTYETQVPVPVV
-1250 EMNAPDAIIL
+1250 EMNAPEAIIL

-1304 SGFTLAPEQ
+1304 EGFTLAPEQ

-1334 NVKRKMVQY
+1334 NVKRHMVQR

-1353 GDMGTRFEWP
+1353 GNMGTKFEWP
-1363 CGDNAKFAWI
+1363 CGDDAKFAWI

-1394 GHAVIYPQT
+1394 GHSVSYPQT

-1472 EFISGKI
+1472 EFINGKI
-1479 GEKIPLF
+1479 GDKIPLF

-1496 GPDMVECLGNWGKKL
+1496 GPDMVECLGNWGKQL
-1511 AGMISKAPMRKADA
+1511 AGMVSKAPRRKAGDKD
-1525 AEDKPMPALME
+1525 DKPMPALME

-1548 FDTYMEYNRQLTQA
+1548 FDTFMEYNRQLTKA
-1562 PEAISM
+1562 PKAISM

-1576 AAIHNADLELQ
+1576 SAIHKADLELQ
-1587 KMRKDGTLWT
+1587 KMREDGTLWT

-1609 DDKSQGMGTYLTS
+1609 DDKSQGVGPYLTS
-1622 LMPNKSANIA
+1622 LMPNKNAVIA

-1655 ISNNHMDEAVVAD
+1655 ISDNHMDEAVVAD
-1668 ILQTRQNCVAKLVNL
+1668 ILKTRQNCVEKLVNL

-1736 NGSSNAINDILVD
+1736 NGSSNAIEDILVN

-1760 ATSREMQIAI
+1760 ATSREMQISI

-1799 PTKYAAPENLTT
+1799 PTKYAAPEKLTT

-1831 YPVSLPVKPSPEL
+1831 YPVSLQVKPTPEL

-1859 LTPDVVEPVIP
+1859 LTTDVVEPVIP
-1870 AEFSVLIHNKGKGDA
+1870 AEFSVLIHNKGYGDA

-1957 YDVNVTHVTD
+1957 YDVSVTHVTD

-2017 ANGTDEELATLS
+2017 ANGTDEELVTLS
-2029 GETRMERI
+2029 EQTRMERI

-2048 DVPRNWF
+2048 NVPRNWF

-2073 DETNNRKLDAA
+2073 DETNNRPLDAA

-2112 GKGTNKYIVE
+2112 GKGTNTYIVE

-2146 EKPIEELTVEF
+2146 EKPIEQLTVEF

-2162 PETFTRE
+2162 PETFTRD
-2169 DIVVRHEGKLYSGD
+2169 DIVVRYEGKLFSGD
-2183 IAIAP
+2183 IAITP
-2188 KDEATKRVFKLNTS
+2188 KDDASKRVFKLNTS
-2202 GLSENGYYVLQV
+2202 ALNENGYYVLQV
-2214 KTDNITDAEN
+2214 KTDNITDTEN
-2224 YQGAEGKMVRWMLFK
+2224 YLGAEGKMVRWMLFK
-2239 DGLVHYNVH
+2239 DGLVHYNVN
-2248 VLPLAEWGSVECV
+2248 VLPLAACGHVDCV
-2261 KDAPIETPATAAK
+2261 KDAAPETQAASAK
-2274 RGMKKAEANS
+2274 RVMKKAGANS
-2284 GQLAYG
+2284 GQLTYG
-2290 GGMTFKATPSNG
+2290 GGMTFKATPSKG

-2311 ATDEVLSN
+2311 VSGEVLSKD
-2319 NAEYHVEARNTLD
+2319 AEYHVEARNTLD

-2360 LYEYGT
+2360 VYEYGT
-2366 KLTLDAKPNEGYRLD
+2366 KLMLDAKANDGYRLD

-2393 APYELTVEGPTEV
+2393 APYELTVEGTTEV

-2440 GTNVKLY
+2440 GTNVKFY

-2454 WNTICLPCAVENPEE
+2454 WNTICLPCAVENPQE

-2479 LAGMTSTSLTFE
+2479 LTGMTKTSLTFE
-2491 YVEKMEANMPYIIKP
+2491 YVEKMEANTPYIIKP

-2532 DLPEGKDRP
+2532 DLPVGKDRP

-2594 HNGAMLSL
+2594 HNSAKLSL
-2602 AFGGGTTNIED
+2602 AFGDGTTNIEN
-2613 VYFLPAG
+2613 VYFLPVG

-2647 ITKNKKFVV
+2647 ITNNKKFVV

>member
-1 MKIRRYITMML
+1 MML
-12 FLLMYITATAQNNLS
+12 FLLMCITAMAQNNLS

-117 VPTGLDPGTEYAV
+117 VPTGLDPGTEYVV

-152 GSYTVQRENAP
+152 GSYTVQREDAP
-163 DLATTDVNITEST
+163 DLATTNVNITGST
-176 LVPGN
+176 LVPGKS
-181 YVTVTWKVSNI
+181 VTVSWKVSNV

-204 VYLVSNGTEEAVHIG
+204 VYLVSNETEEVVHVG
-219 NTYFSNTLLKGGYIA
+219 NTYFSNTLLKGGYITRNA
-234 RSAIF
+234 TF

-268 DRANNTASG
+268 DRANNTATG
-277 GTAELEKHLFLTA
+277 GTAELEKHLFLTV
-290 PDNSVKEGES
+290 PDKSVKEGES

-311 SMDETFSIASSL
+311 SMDEAFSITSSL
-323 PEHAKVPAT
+323 PEHTKVPAT
-332 VIISK
+332 VTISK
-337 GQSAASFDVVCP
+337 GQSAVSFDVACP
-349 DNNVVNTYSKVTIT
+349 DNNVVNTYSEVTIT
-363 VNKANGYPQDV
+363 VTKDHGYPQDV

-388 TVKLDKTEYNEGETM
+388 TVKLNKTEYNEGETM

-408 VPYRIGNDTL
+408 VPYRIGNDML

-433 KSYTFEPGATEA
+433 KSYTFEPGAKEA

-473 TGKALF
+473 TGTALF

-504 NAIHATI
+504 NAVHATI

-606 SNKTTILEGDAT
+606 SNKTTILEGDKT
-618 GATLTISR
+618 GATLTVSR

-660 TTPFVAKSNETSE
+660 TTPFVALSNETNE
-673 GNRTISVIASSDG
+673 GNRTISIIASSDG

-701 PDAEMQTPA
+701 PDAEMQTPV

-720 AKVTITVKN
+720 AKVTVTVKN
-729 IGAIKMPKGTQIRTS
+729 IGAIAMPKGTKIRTS
-744 IGSSSTMTQTDA
+744 IGISSTMTQTDA

-776 GKYRVTAEINP
+776 GNYRVTAEINP

-804 TTVTTAYTYDVKSA
+804 TTVTTAYTYGIGADKS
-818 KNTYNIGEKVVL
+818 TYNIGDKVVL
-830 GGTVKTRSGATAANV
+830 SCTVKTRGGTTAASV

-857 IALKAT
+857 TALKAT
-863 TDAEGKYSAEY
+863 TDAEGKYSVEY

-895 SAQQGTFA
+895 SAQQGTFN

-922 DVARG
+922 DVVTG

-937 PQHSLTATCEPNEQY
+937 PQTKLKAACEPNEQY
-952 EVTFS
+952 DVTFS
-957 DNTELA
+957 GDTELA

-968 EISYTIKPLSLSKTK
+968 EINYTIKPLSLSKTK

-997 ASLSVV
+997 ASLCVV

-1085 AANYDVNVYQKGS
+1085 AAKYDVNIYQKGS

-1136 ANKDG
+1136 GNKDG

-1175 NDLNEGYYHLHVTAD
+1175 SDLNEGYYHLHVTAD
-1190 RHDTYDQYVLV
+1190 RHDTYDQNVLV

-1225 ETEIEDEYDITTK
+1225 ETEVEDEYDITTK

-1250 EMNAPDAIIL
+1250 EMNAPEAIIL

-1321 MHEEDFNSDNFAQ
+1321 MHEEDFNSEDFAR
-1334 NVKRKMVQY
+1334 NVKRKVVQR

-1353 GDMGTRFEWP
+1353 GNMDTRFEWP
-1363 CGDNAKFAWI
+1363 CGDDAKFAWI

-1394 GHAVIYPQT
+1394 GHSVFYPT

-1408 GGPYGD
+1408 GGPHGD
-1414 FGGYATASGGRT
+1414 FGSYETASGGRT

-1435 CTAIEC
+1435 CTVIEC
-1441 VPIPDLPLC
+1441 VPLPDLPTC
-1450 MSPAIT
+1450 VAPAIT

-1472 EFISGKI
+1472 DYLSGKVAD
-1479 GEKIPLF
+1479 KIPLF
-1486 DCLKGIASNY
+1486 SCLKGIASNY
-1496 GPDMVECLGNWGKKL
+1496 GPDMVECLGNWGKEL
-1511 AGMISKAPMRKADA
+1511 AGMVSKMPKRKAGA

-1536 SSGYKQFLFYSY
+1536 SSGYKQFLFFSY

-1562 PEAISM
+1562 REAISM

-1576 AAIHNADLELQ
+1576 SAIHDVDYVLQ
-1587 KMRKDGTLWT
+1587 KMREDGSLWT
-1597 FDLNTIPDNTTV
+1597 LDLNTIPDNTTV
-1609 DDKSQGMGTYLTS
+1609 DDKSQGVGPYLTS
-1622 LMPNKSANIA
+1622 LMPNKNAVIA

-1655 ISNNHMDEAVVAD
+1655 ISDNHMDEAVVAD
-1668 ILQTRQNCVAKLVNL
+1668 ILQTRQNCVTKLVNL

-1688 TDLMGSARKDM
+1688 VDLMGSARKDM

-1736 NGSSNAINDILVD
+1736 NGSSNAIEDILVD

-1799 PTKYAAPENLTT
+1799 PTKYAAPETLTT

-1818 SFKDGST
+1818 SFKGGST

-1831 YPVSLPVKPSPEL
+1831 FPVSLQVKPSPEL

-1997 RAWITNDEPDA
+1997 RAWITNDVPDA

-2017 ANGTDEELATLS
+2017 ANGTDEELVTLS
-2029 GETRMERI
+2029 EETRMERI

-2048 DVPRNWF
+2048 NVPRNWF

-2073 DETNNRKLDAA
+2073 DETNNRSLDAA

-2112 GKGTNKYIVE
+2112 GKGTNTYIVE

-2146 EKPIEELTVEF
+2146 EKPIEQLTVEF

-2169 DIVVRHEGKLYSGD
+2169 DIVVRYEGALFSGD
-2183 IAIAP
+2183 IAITP
-2188 KDEATKRVFKLNTS
+2188 KDDASKRIFNLNTS
-2202 GLSENGYYVLQV
+2202 ALNENGYYVLQV
-2214 KTDNITDAEN
+2214 KTDNIIDFEN

-2239 DGLVHYNVH
+2239 DGLVHYNVDI
-2248 VLPLAEWGSVECV
+2248 LPLAACGRVECV
-2261 KDAPIETPATAAK
+2261 KDAPAETPAASAK

-2290 GGMTFKATPSNG
+2290 GGMTFKAAPNKG

-2311 ATDEVLSN
+2311 NTGEVLSKD
-2319 NAEYHVEARNTLD
+2319 AEYHVEARNTVN
-2332 ISAVFEA
+2332 ISAVFET

-2360 LYEYGT
+2360 VYEYGT
-2366 KLTLDAKPNEGYRLD
+2366 KLTLDAKANEGYRLD

-2393 APYELTVEGPTEV
+2393 APYELTVEEPTEV
-2406 EVLFHDLSPVDVI
+2406 EVIFHDLSPVDVI

-2440 GTNVKLY
+2440 GTNVKFY

-2454 WNTICLPCAVENPEE
+2454 WNTICLPCAVENPQE
-2469 VFGAGTQVAK
+2469 VFGAGTQVAQ
-2479 LAGMTSTSLTFE
+2479 LSGMTPTSLTFE
-2491 YVEKMEANMPYIIKP
+2491 YVDKMDANTPYIIKP
-2506 TAVNNAAYANV
+2506 TAVNNVAYANV

-2524 DLGMRTLE
+2524 DLGMSTLE

-2541 TYETE
+2541 TYEPG

-2552 GAYRVENLPANE
+2552 GAYSVVELPANE

-2602 AFGGGTTNIED
+2602 AFGGGMSSIED

-2632 RSSGESLDGLKPGVY
+2632 RSGGEPLDGLKPGVY
-2647 ITKNKKFVV
+2647 ITNNKKFVV

>member
-139 RKGDNIQGNSNVN
+139 RKGDNIQGDSNVN
-152 GSYTVQRENAP
+152 GSYTVQREDAP

-204 VYLVSNGTEEAVHIG
+204 VYLVSNETEEAVHVG

-251 TAKVVV
+251 TAKVVI
-257 EPNSGCGEYNA
+257 EPSSGCGEYNA
-268 DRANNTASG
+268 DRANNTATG
-277 GTAELEKHLFLTA
+277 GTAEIEKHLFLTA

-311 SMDETFSIASSL
+311 STDETFSIASSL
-323 PEHAKVPAT
+323 PEHATVPAT
-332 VIISK
+332 VTISK

-349 DNNVVNTYSKVTIT
+349 NNNMVNAYSKVTIT
-363 VNKANGYPQDV
+363 VNKANGYPQNV

-388 TVKLDKTEYNEGETM
+388 EVKLDKTEYNEGETM

-473 TGKALF
+473 TGTALF

-600 PTLSVT
+600 PTLSVS

-660 TTPFVAKSNETSE
+660 TTPFVALSNEASE

-744 IGSSSTMTQTDA
+744 IGTSSTMTQTDA

-776 GKYRVTAEINP
+776 GKYRVSAEINP

-804 TTVTTAYTYDVKSA
+804 TTVTTAYTYGIGAD
-818 KNTYNIGEKVVL
+818 KNTYNIGDKVVL
-830 GGTVKTRSGATAANV
+830 SGTVKTRGGATAANV

-937 PQHSLTATCEPNEQY
+937 PQHSLTATCEPNDQY
-952 EVTFS
+952 EVTFGG
-957 DNTELA
+957 DTELA

-1136 ANKDG
+1136 GNKDG

-1175 NDLNEGYYHLHVTAD
+1175 NGLNEGYYHLHVTAD
-1190 RHDTYDQYVLV
+1190 RHDTYDQNVLV

-1304 SGFTLAPEQ
+1304 TGFTLAPEQ

-1321 MHEEDFNSDNFAQ
+1321 MHEEDFNSDDFAR
-1334 NVKRKMVQY
+1334 NVKRKVVQSV
-1343 AEGRAKKKCF
+1343 EGRAKKKCF
-1353 GDMGTRFEWP
+1353 GDMGTKFEWP
-1363 CGDNAKFAWI
+1363 CGDNAKYAWI
-1373 GSVIRYVQDNA
+1373 GSIIRFVQDNA

-1414 FGGYATASGGRT
+1414 FGDYATASGGRT
-1426 DAEALMKLV
+1426 DAKALLKLF

-1441 VPIPDLPLC
+1441 VPLPDLPTC
-1450 MSPAIT
+1450 VAPAIT

-1472 EFISGKI
+1472 EYLSGKVAD
-1479 GEKIPLF
+1479 KIPLF
-1486 DCLKGIASNY
+1486 SCLKGIASNY
-1496 GPDMVECLGNWGKKL
+1496 GPDMVECLGKWGKEMADKF
-1511 AGMISKAPMRKADA
+1511 SKAPMRKAAA
-1525 AEDKPMPALME
+1525 AEDKPIPALME
-1536 SSGYKQFLFYSY
+1536 SSGYKQFLFFSY
-1548 FDTYMEYNRQLTQA
+1548 FDTYMEYNRQLTKA
-1562 PEAISM
+1562 PEALGM

-1576 AAIHNADLELQ
+1576 SAIHQADLELQ
-1587 KMRKDGTLWT
+1587 KMRVDGTLWT

-1609 DDKSQGMGTYLTS
+1609 DDKSQGVGPYLTS
-1622 LMPNKSANIA
+1622 LMPNKNAVIA

-1645 TWSKE
+1645 TWSEE

-1655 ISNNHMDEAVVAD
+1655 ISANHMDEAVVAD
-1668 ILQTRQNCVAKLVNL
+1668 ILQTRQNCVTKLVNL

-1688 TDLMGSARKDM
+1688 VDLMGSARKDM

-1736 NGSSNAINDILVD
+1736 NGSSNAIEDILVD

-1831 YPVSLPVKPSPEL
+1831 FPVSLQVKPSPEL

-1957 YDVNVTHVTD
+1957 YDVSVTHVTD

-1987 MNATIGDKVY
+1987 LNATIGDKVY

-2017 ANGTDEELATLS
+2017 ANGTDEELVTLS
-2029 GETRMERI
+2029 EQTRMERI
-2037 DATHYRVTVPT
+2037 DNTHYRVTVPT
-2048 DVPRNWF
+2048 DMPRNWF

-2073 DETNNRKLDAA
+2073 DETNNRPLDAA

-2140 ADDQIA
+2140 ADDQIT

-2162 PETFTRE
+2162 SETFTRE

-2188 KDEATKRVFKLNTS
+2188 NDEATKRVFKLNTS

-2224 YQGAEGKMVRWMLFK
+2224 YLGAEGKMVRWMLFK

-2261 KDAPIETPATAAK
+2261 KDAPAETPAAFAK

-2290 GGMTFKATPSNG
+2290 GGMTFKATPSKG

-2360 LYEYGT
+2360 VYEYGT

-2479 LAGMTSTSLTFE
+2479 LAGMTPTSLTFE
-2491 YVEKMEANMPYIIKP
+2491 YVDKMDANTPYIIKP

-2524 DLGMRTLE
+2524 DLGMCTLE
-2532 DLPEGKDRP
+2532 DLPEGMERP

>member
-1 MKIRRYITMML
+1 MML
-12 FLLMYITATAQNNLS
+12 FLLMCITAMAQNNLS

-117 VPTGLDPGTEYAV
+117 VPTGLDPGTEYVV

-152 GSYTVQRENAP
+152 GSYTVQREDAP
-163 DLATTDVNITEST
+163 DLATTDVNITGST
-176 LVPGN
+176 LVPGKS
-181 YVTVTWKVSNI
+181 VTVSWKVSNV

-204 VYLVSNGTEEAVHIG
+204 VYLVSNETEEVVHVG
-219 NTYFSNTLLKGGYIA
+219 NTYFSNTLLKGGYITRNA
-234 RSAIF
+234 TF

-268 DRANNTASG
+268 DRANNTATG
-277 GTAELEKHLFLTA
+277 GTAELEKHLFLTV
-290 PDNSVKEGES
+290 PDKSVKEGES

-311 SMDETFSIASSL
+311 SMDEAFSITSSL
-323 PEHAKVPAT
+323 PEHTKVPAT
-332 VIISK
+332 VTISK
-337 GQSAASFDVVCP
+337 GQSAVSFDVACP
-349 DNNVVNTYSKVTIT
+349 DNNVVNTYSEVTIT
-363 VNKANGYPQDV
+363 VTKDHGYPQDV

-388 TVKLDKTEYNEGETM
+388 TVKLNKTEYNEGETM

-433 KSYTFEPGATEA
+433 KSYTFEPGAKEA

-473 TGKALF
+473 TGTALF

-504 NAIHATI
+504 NAVHATI

-539 TMPEGTEEVTFPIGV
+539 TMPDGTEEVTFPIGV

-606 SNKTTILEGDAT
+606 SNKTTILEGDKT
-618 GATLTISR
+618 GATLTVSR

-660 TTPFVAKSNETSE
+660 TTPFVALSNETNE
-673 GNRTISVIASSDG
+673 GNRTISIIASSDG

-701 PDAEMQTPA
+701 PDAEMQTPV

-720 AKVTITVKN
+720 AKVTVTVKN
-729 IGAIKMPKGTQIRTS
+729 IGAIAMPKGTQIRTS
-744 IGSSSTMTQTDA
+744 IGISSTMTQTDA

-776 GKYRVTAEINP
+776 GNYRVTAEINP

-804 TTVTTAYTYDVKSA
+804 TTVTTAYTYGIGADKS
-818 KNTYNIGEKVVL
+818 TYNIGDKVVL
-830 GGTVKTRSGATAANV
+830 SGTVKTRGGTTAANV

-857 IALKAT
+857 TALKAT
-863 TDAEGKYSAEY
+863 TDAEGKYSVEY

-895 SAQQGTFA
+895 SAQQGTFN

-922 DVARG
+922 DVVTG

-937 PQHSLTATCEPNEQY
+937 PQTKLKAACEPNEQY
-952 EVTFS
+952 DVTFS
-957 DNTELA
+957 GDTELA

-968 EISYTIKPLSLSKTK
+968 EINYTIKPLSLSKTK

-997 ASLSVV
+997 ASLCVV

-1025 VTKGKVRTYPIVL
+1025 VTKGKVCTYPIVL

-1047 KITVSLPAAL
+1047 KITVSLPSAL

-1085 AANYDVNVYQKGS
+1085 AAKYDVNIYQKGS

-1136 ANKDG
+1136 GNKDG

-1161 VMQDVTGEDGSITF
+1161 VMQDVTGQDGSITF
-1175 NDLNEGYYHLHVTAD
+1175 SDLNEGYYHLHVTAD
-1190 RHDTYDQYVLV
+1190 RHDTYDQNVLV

-1225 ETEIEDEYDITTK
+1225 ETEVEDEYDITTK

-1250 EMNAPDAIIL
+1250 EMNAPEAIIL

-1321 MHEEDFNSDNFAQ
+1321 MHEEDFNSEDFAR
-1334 NVKRKMVQY
+1334 NVKRKVVQR

-1353 GDMGTRFEWP
+1353 GNMDTRFEWP
-1363 CGDNAKFAWI
+1363 CGDDAKFAWI

-1394 GHAVIYPQT
+1394 GHSVFYPT

-1408 GGPYGD
+1408 GGPHGD
-1414 FGGYATASGGRT
+1414 FGSYETASGGRT

-1435 CTAIEC
+1435 CTVIEC
-1441 VPIPDLPLC
+1441 VPLPNLPTC
-1450 MSPAIT
+1450 VAPAIT

-1472 EFISGKI
+1472 DYLSGKVAD
-1479 GEKIPLF
+1479 KIPLF
-1486 DCLKGIASNY
+1486 SCLKGIASNY
-1496 GPDMVECLGNWGKKL
+1496 GPDMVECLGNWGKEL
-1511 AGMISKAPMRKADA
+1511 AGMVSKMPKRKAGA

-1536 SSGYKQFLFYSY
+1536 SSGYKQFLFFSY

-1576 AAIHNADLELQ
+1576 SAIHDVDYVLQ
-1587 KMRKDGTLWT
+1587 KMREDGSLWT
-1597 FDLNTIPDNTTV
+1597 LDLNTIPDNTTV
-1609 DDKSQGMGTYLTS
+1609 DDKSQGVGPYLTS
-1622 LMPNKSANIA
+1622 LMPNKNAVIA

-1655 ISNNHMDEAVVAD
+1655 ISDNHMDEAVVAD
-1668 ILQTRQNCVAKLVNL
+1668 ILQTRQNCVTKLVNL

-1688 TDLMGSARKDM
+1688 VDLMGSARKDM

-1736 NGSSNAINDILVD
+1736 NGSSNAIEDILVD

-1799 PTKYAAPENLTT
+1799 PTKYAAPETLTT

-1831 YPVSLPVKPSPEL
+1831 FPVSLQVKPSPEL

-1997 RAWITNDEPDA
+1997 RAWITNDVPDA

-2017 ANGTDEELATLS
+2017 ANGTDEELVTLS
-2029 GETRMERI
+2029 EETRMERI

-2048 DVPRNWF
+2048 NVPRNWF

-2073 DETNNRKLDAA
+2073 DETNNRSLDAA

-2112 GKGTNKYIVE
+2112 GKGTNTYIVE

-2146 EKPIEELTVEF
+2146 EKPIEQLTVEF

-2169 DIVVRHEGKLYSGD
+2169 DIVVRYEGALFSGD
-2183 IAIAP
+2183 IAITP
-2188 KDEATKRVFKLNTS
+2188 KDDASKRIFNLNTS
-2202 GLSENGYYVLQV
+2202 ALNENGYYVLQV
-2214 KTDNITDAEN
+2214 KTDNIIDFEN

-2239 DGLVHYNVH
+2239 DGLVHYNVDI
-2248 VLPLAEWGSVECV
+2248 LPLAACGRVECV
-2261 KDAPIETPATAAK
+2261 KDAPAETPAASAK

-2290 GGMTFKATPSNG
+2290 GGMTFKAAPNKG

-2311 ATDEVLSN
+2311 NTGEVLSKD
-2319 NAEYHVEARNTLD
+2319 AEYHVEARNTVN

-2360 LYEYGT
+2360 VYEYGT
-2366 KLTLDAKPNEGYRLD
+2366 KLTLDAKANEGYRLD

-2393 APYELTVEGPTEV
+2393 APYELTVERPTEV
-2406 EVLFHDLSPVDVI
+2406 EVIFHDLSPVDVI

-2440 GTNVKLY
+2440 GTNVKFY

-2454 WNTICLPCAVENPEE
+2454 WNTICLPCAVENPQE
-2469 VFGAGTQVAK
+2469 VFGAGTQVAQ
-2479 LAGMTSTSLTFE
+2479 LSGMTPTSLTFE
-2491 YVEKMEANMPYIIKP
+2491 YVDRMDANTPYIIKP
-2506 TAVNNAAYANV
+2506 TAVNNVAYANV

-2524 DLGMRTLE
+2524 DLGMSTLE

-2541 TYETE
+2541 TYEPG

-2552 GAYRVENLPANE
+2552 GAYSVVELPANE

-2602 AFGGGTTNIED
+2602 AFGGGMSSIED

-2632 RSSGESLDGLKPGVY
+2632 RSGGEPLDGLKPGVY
-2647 ITKNKKFVV
+2647 ITNNKKFVV

>member
-1 MKIRRYITMML
+1 MML
-12 FLLMYITATAQNNLS
+12 FLLMCITSMGQNNLS

-79 HTVSVRNLGN
+79 HTVSVRNLGS

-152 GSYTVQRENAP
+152 GSYTVQREDAP
-163 DLATTDVNITEST
+163 DLATTDVNITGST

-181 YVTVTWKVSNI
+181 SVTVSWKVSNV

-204 VYLVSNGTEEAVHIG
+204 VYLVSTGTEEVVHVG
-219 NTYFSNTLLKGGYIA
+219 NTYFSNTLLKGGYITRNA
-234 RSAIF
+234 TFS
-239 NLSQTVGLEGEV
+239 LSQTVGLEGEV

-268 DRANNTASG
+268 DRANNTATG

-290 PDNSVKEGES
+290 PDTSVKEGQS

-311 SMDETFSIASSL
+311 SMDETFSITSSL
-323 PEHAKVPAT
+323 PDHAKVSAIVT
-332 VIISK
+332 IAK

-349 DNNVVNTYSKVTIT
+349 DNNVVNTYSEVTIT
-363 VNKANGYPQDV
+363 VNKAHGYPQDV

-388 TVKLDKTEYNEGETM
+388 EVKLDKTDYNEGETM

-408 VPYRIGNDTL
+408 VPYRIGNDEL

-462 LQLSVSADHHL
+462 WQLSVSADHHL
-473 TGKALF
+473 TGSALF
-479 VLKDNDVPAISMTLL
+479 VLRDNDVPAISMTLL

-504 NAIHATI
+504 NAVHATI

-600 PTLSVT
+600 PTLSVS
-606 SNKTTILEGDAT
+606 SNKTTILEGDKT

-631 NPLTVTLS
+631 NALTVTLS

-660 TTPFVAKSNETSE
+660 TTPFVALSNATNE

-701 PDAEMQTPA
+701 PDAEMQTPS

-720 AKVTITVKN
+720 AKVTVTVKN

-756 DIAVGATY
+756 DIAVGATF

-776 GKYRVTAEINP
+776 GSYRVTAEINP

-804 TTVTTAYTYDVKSA
+804 TTVTTAYTYGIGADKS
-818 KNTYNIGEKVVL
+818 TYNIGDKVVL
-830 GGTVKTRSGATAANV
+830 GGTVKTRGGAAAASV

-863 TDAEGKYSAEY
+863 TDAEGKYSVEY
-874 TIQAGMG
+874 TLQAGMG

-895 SAQQGTFA
+895 SAQQGTFN

-922 DVARG
+922 DVVSG
-927 TIKVKNMSSL
+927 TVKVKNMSSL
-937 PQHSLTATCEPNEQY
+937 PQHNLKATCEKNEQY
-952 EVTFS
+952 EVTFGG
-957 DNTELA
+957 DTELA

-989 FNITTAEG
+989 FNIATAEG

-1047 KITVSLPAAL
+1047 KISVSLPAAL

-1136 ANKDG
+1136 GNKDG

-1175 NDLNEGYYHLHVTAD
+1175 SDLTEGYYHLHVTAD
-1190 RHDTYDQYVLV
+1190 RHDTYNQNVLV

-1212 ISYQAIRVDWTVE
+1212 ISYQAIKVDWTVE
-1225 ETEIEDEYDITTK
+1225 ETEVEDEYEITTK
-1238 LTYETQVPVPVV
+1238 FTYETQVPVPVV
-1250 EMNAPDAIIL
+1250 EMNAPEAVIL

-1304 SGFTLAPEQ
+1304 EGFTLAPEQ

-1334 NVKRKMVQY
+1334 NVKRYMVQR

-1353 GDMGTRFEWP
+1353 GNMGTRFEWP
-1363 CGDNAKFAWI
+1363 CGDDAKFAWI
-1373 GSVIRYVQDNA
+1373 GSIIRYVQDNA

-1394 GHAVIYPQT
+1394 GHAVVYPQT

-1414 FGGYATASGGRT
+1414 FGSYATASGGRT

-1472 EFISGKI
+1472 EFINGKI
-1479 GEKIPLF
+1479 GDKIPLF

-1496 GPDMVECLGNWGKKL
+1496 GPDMVDCLGNWGKQL
-1511 AGMISKAPMRKADA
+1511 AGMVSKAPRRKAGDKD
-1525 AEDKPMPALME
+1525 DKPMPALME

-1548 FDTYMEYNRQLTQA
+1548 FDTYMEYNRQLTKA

-1576 AAIHNADLELQ
+1576 AAIHKADLELQ
-1587 KMRKDGTLWT
+1587 KMREDGTLWT
-1597 FDLNTIPDNTTV
+1597 FDLNTIPDNTTA
-1609 DDKSQGMGTYLTS
+1609 DDKSQGMGAYLTS
-1622 LMPNKSANIA
+1622 LMPNKNANIA

-1655 ISNNHMDEAVVAD
+1655 ISDNHMDEAVVAD
-1668 ILQTRQNCVAKLVNL
+1668 ILKTRQNCVEKLVNL
-1683 GIPTW
+1683 GIATW

-1713 VKLEIKQK
+1713 VKLEIQQK

-1736 NGSSNAINDILVD
+1736 NGASNAIEDILVD

-1760 ATSREMQIAI
+1760 ATSREMQISI
-1770 EKIEGFEGE
+1770 EKIEGFEGD

-1799 PTKYAAPENLTT
+1799 PTKYAAPENITT

-1831 YPVSLPVKPSPEL
+1831 YPVSLQVKPTPEL

-1870 AEFSVLIHNKGKGDA
+1870 AEFSVLIHNKGYGDA

-1891 TKKPEIVENEKGLLI
+1891 TKKPKIVENEKGLLI

-1957 YDVNVTHVTD
+1957 YDVSVTHVTD

-2029 GETRMERI
+2029 EETRMERI

-2048 DVPRNWF
+2048 NVPRNWF
-2055 YTAVANPAGKYA
+2055 YTTVANPAGKYA

-2073 DETNNRKLDAA
+2073 DETNNRPLDAA

-2112 GKGTNKYIVE
+2112 GKGTNTYIVE

-2140 ADDQIA
+2140 ADNQIA
-2146 EKPIEELTVEF
+2146 EKPIEQLTVEF

-2162 PETFTRE
+2162 PETFTRD
-2169 DIVVRHEGKLYSGD
+2169 DIMVRYEGKLFSGD
-2183 IAIAP
+2183 IAITP
-2188 KDEATKRVFKLNTS
+2188 KDDASKRIFNLNTS
-2202 GLSENGYYVLQV
+2202 ALSENGYYVLQV
-2214 KTDNITDAEN
+2214 KTDNISDTEN
-2224 YQGAEGKMVRWMLFK
+2224 YLGAEGKMVRWMLFK
-2239 DGLVHYNVH
+2239 DGLVHYNVN
-2248 VLPLAEWGSVECV
+2248 VLPLADCGHVDCV
-2261 KDAPIETPATAAK
+2261 KDAAPETQAASAK
-2274 RGMKKAEANS
+2274 RVMKKAGANS
-2284 GQLAYG
+2284 GQLTYG
-2290 GGMTFKATPSNG
+2290 GGMTFKATPSKG

-2311 ATDEVLSN
+2311 ATGEVLSKD
-2319 NAEYHVEARNTLD
+2319 AEYHVEARNTLD

-2360 LYEYGT
+2360 VYEYGT
-2366 KLTLDAKPNEGYRLD
+2366 KLTLDAKANEGYRLD

-2393 APYELTVEGPTEV
+2393 APYELTVEGATEV
-2406 EVLFHDLSPVDVI
+2406 EVIFHDLSPVDVI

-2431 YVSAASLEN
+2431 YVSAASLQN
-2440 GTNVKLY
+2440 GTNVKFY
-2447 RSFLKEA
+2447 RSFLKNA

-2469 VFGAGTQVAK
+2469 VFGTGTQVAK
-2479 LAGMTSTSLTFE
+2479 LTGMTPTSLTFE
-2491 YVEKMEANMPYIIKP
+2491 YVVKMEANTPYIIKP
-2506 TAVNNAAYANV
+2506 TAVNSAAYANV

-2532 DLPEGKDRP
+2532 DLPVGKDRP

-2552 GAYRVENLPANE
+2552 GAYSVMELPANE
-2564 GYYYISGNKFYYI
+2564 GYYYISSNKFYFV

-2589 FHSDV
+2589 FHSNV
-2594 HNGAMLSL
+2594 HNAAKLSL
-2602 AFGGGTTNIED
+2602 AFGDGTTNIEN
-2613 VYFLPAG
+2613 VYFLPVG

-2647 ITKNKKFVV
+2647 ITNNKKFVV

>member
-139 RKGDNIQGNSNVN
+139 RKGDNIQGDSNVN

-181 YVTVTWKVSNI
+181 YVTVTWKVSNV

-204 VYLVSNGTEEAVHIG
+204 VYLVSNETEEAVHVG
-219 NTYFSNTLLKGGYIA
+219 NTYFSNTLLQGGYIT
-234 RSAIF
+234 RSATF

-251 TAKVVV
+251 TARVVV

-268 DRANNTASG
+268 DRANNTATG
-277 GTAELEKHLFLTA
+277 GTAQLEKHLFLTA

-311 SMDETFSIASSL
+311 SMDETFSITSSL
-323 PEHAKVPAT
+323 PEHAKVPAAVT
-332 VIISK
+332 IAK
-337 GQSAASFDVVCP
+337 GQSAASFDVACP

-363 VNKANGYPQDV
+363 VNKVNGYPQDV

-388 TVKLDKTEYNEGETM
+388 SVKLDKTEYNEGETM

-473 TGKALF
+473 AGTALF

-504 NAIHATI
+504 NAVHATI

-660 TTPFVAKSNETSE
+660 TTPFVALSNEVSE
-673 GNRTISVIASSDG
+673 GNRTISIIASSDG

-720 AKVTITVKN
+720 AKVKVSVKN
-729 IGAIKMPKGTQIRTS
+729 IGAIAMPKGTQIRTS
-744 IGSSSTMTQTDA
+744 IGSNSTMTQTDA

-776 GKYRVTAEINP
+776 GNYRVTAEINP

-804 TTVTTAYTYDVKSA
+804 TTVTTAYTYGIGADKS
-818 KNTYNIGEKVVL
+818 TYNIGDKVVL
-830 GGTVKTRSGATAANV
+830 SGEVKTRGGAAAANV

-863 TDAEGKYSAEY
+863 TDAEGKYSVEY

-895 SAQQGTFA
+895 NAQQGTFA

-937 PQHSLTATCEPNEQY
+937 PQHSLKATCEPNEQY
-952 EVTFS
+952 EVTFGG
-957 DNTELA
+957 DTELA

-1136 ANKDG
+1136 GNKDG

-1161 VMQDVTGEDGSITF
+1161 VMQDVTGADGSITF

-1190 RHDTYDQYVLV
+1190 RHDTYDQNVLV

-1304 SGFTLAPEQ
+1304 EGFTLAPEQ

-1321 MHEEDFNSDNFAQ
+1321 MHEEDFNSDDFAR
-1334 NVKRKMVQY
+1334 NVKRKVMQY

-1353 GDMGTRFEWP
+1353 GDMGTKFEWP
-1363 CGDNAKFAWI
+1363 CGDNAKYAWI
-1373 GSVIRYVQDNA
+1373 GSIIRFVQDNA

-1414 FGGYATASGGRT
+1414 FGDYATASGGRT
-1426 DAEALMKLV
+1426 DAKALLKLF

-1441 VPIPDLPLC
+1441 VPLPDLPTC
-1450 MSPAIT
+1450 VAPAIT

-1472 EFISGKI
+1472 DYLSGKVAD
-1479 GEKIPLF
+1479 KIPLF
-1486 DCLKGIASNY
+1486 SCLKGIASNY
-1496 GPDMVECLGNWGKKL
+1496 GPDMVECLGKWGKEMADKF
-1511 AGMISKAPMRKADA
+1511 SKAPMRKAAA
-1525 AEDKPMPALME
+1525 AEDKPIPALME
-1536 SSGYKQFLFYSY
+1536 SSGYKQFLFFSY

-1576 AAIHNADLELQ
+1576 SAIHQADLELQ
-1587 KMRKDGTLWT
+1587 KMRVDGTLWT

-1609 DDKSQGMGTYLTS
+1609 DDKSQGMGAYLTS

-1655 ISNNHMDEAVVAD
+1655 ISANHMDEAVVAD
-1668 ILQTRQNCVAKLVNL
+1668 ILQTRQNCVTKLVNL

-1736 NGSSNAINDILVD
+1736 NGSSNAIEDILVD

-1831 YPVSLPVKPSPEL
+1831 FPVSLQVKPSPEL

-1957 YDVNVTHVTD
+1957 YDVSVTHVTD

-1997 RAWITNDEPDA
+1997 RAWITNDEPDS

-2017 ANGTDEELATLS
+2017 ANGTDEELVTLS
-2029 GETRMERI
+2029 EQTRMERI

-2048 DVPRNWF
+2048 GMPRNWF

-2224 YQGAEGKMVRWMLFK
+2224 YLGAEGKMVRWMLFK

-2261 KDAPIETPATAAK
+2261 KDAPTETPAAFAK

-2290 GGMTFKATPSNG
+2290 GGMTFKATPSKG

-2311 ATDEVLSN
+2311 ATGEVLSN

-2360 LYEYGT
+2360 VYEYGT
-2366 KLTLDAKPNEGYRLD
+2366 KLTLDAKANEGYRLD

-2479 LAGMTSTSLTFE
+2479 LAGMTPTSLTFE
-2491 YVEKMEANMPYIIKP
+2491 YVEKMEANTPYIIKP

-2613 VYFLPAG
+2613 VYFLPSG

-2647 ITKNKKFVV
+2647 ITQNKKFVV

>member
-1 MKIRRYITMML
+1 MML
-12 FLLMYITATAQNNLS
+12 FLLMCITAMAQNNLS

-68 APTLSQSRINE
+68 APTLNQSRINE

-117 VPTGLDPGTEYAV
+117 VPTGLDPGTEYTV

-152 GSYTVQRENAP
+152 GSYTVQREDAP
-163 DLATTDVNITEST
+163 DLATTDVNITGST
-176 LVPGN
+176 LVPGKS
-181 YVTVTWKVSNI
+181 VTVSWKVSNI

-204 VYLVSNGTEEAVHIG
+204 VYLVSNETEEVVHVG
-219 NTYFSNTLLKGGYIA
+219 NTYFSNTLLKGGYITRNA
-234 RSAIF
+234 TF

-268 DRANNTASG
+268 DRANNTATG

-323 PEHAKVPAT
+323 PEHAKVPST
-332 VIISK
+332 VTISK

-363 VNKANGYPQDV
+363 VNKAHGYPQDV

-388 TVKLDKTEYNEGETM
+388 EVKLDKTDYNEGETM

-433 KSYTFEPGATEA
+433 KSYTFEPGAKEA

-473 TGKALF
+473 TGSALF
-479 VLKDNDVPAISMTLL
+479 VLRDNDVPAISMTLL

-504 NAIHATI
+504 NAVHATI

-606 SNKTTILEGDAT
+606 SNKTTILEGDKT

-660 TTPFVAKSNETSE
+660 TTPFVALSNETSE
-673 GNRTISVIASSDG
+673 GNRTISIIASSDG

-701 PDAEMQTPA
+701 PDAEMQTPV
-710 CDAEI
+710 CDAEV

-720 AKVTITVKN
+720 AKVTVTVKN
-729 IGAIKMPKGTQIRTS
+729 IGATKMPKGTQIRTS
-744 IGSSSTMTQTDA
+744 IGSNSTMTQTDA

-776 GKYRVTAEINP
+776 GNYRVTSEINP

-804 TTVTTAYTYDVKSA
+804 TTVTTAYTYGIGADKS
-818 KNTYNIGEKVVL
+818 TYNIGDKVVL
-830 GGTVKTRSGATAANV
+830 GGTVKTRGGATAANV

-863 TDAEGKYSAEY
+863 TDAEGKYSVEY
-874 TIQAGMG
+874 TLQAGMG

-895 SAQQGTFA
+895 SAQQGTFN

-922 DVARG
+922 DVVSG

-937 PQHSLTATCEPNEQY
+937 PQTKLKATCEPNEQY
-952 EVTFS
+952 DVTFS
-957 DNTELA
+957 GDTELA

-989 FNITTAEG
+989 FNIATAEG

-1047 KITVSLPAAL
+1047 KISVSLPAAL

-1085 AANYDVNVYQKGS
+1085 AAKYDVNIYQKGS

-1136 ANKDG
+1136 GNKDG

-1175 NDLNEGYYHLHVTAD
+1175 SDLTEGYYHLHVTAD
-1190 RHDTYDQYVLV
+1190 RHDTYNQNVLV

-1212 ISYQAIRVDWTVE
+1212 ISYQAIKVDWTVE
-1225 ETEIEDEYDITTK
+1225 ETEVEDEYEITTK
-1238 LTYETQVPVPVV
+1238 FTYETQVPVPVV

-1304 SGFTLAPEQ
+1304 EGFTLAPEQ

-1334 NVKRKMVQY
+1334 NVKRHMVQR

-1353 GDMGTRFEWP
+1353 GNMGTKFEWP
-1363 CGDNAKFAWI
+1363 CGDDAKFAWI
-1373 GSVIRYVQDNA
+1373 GSIIRYVQDNA

-1394 GHAVIYPQT
+1394 GHSVSYPQT

-1472 EFISGKI
+1472 EFINGKI
-1479 GEKIPLF
+1479 GDKIPLF

-1496 GPDMVECLGNWGKKL
+1496 GPDMVDCLGNWGKQL
-1511 AGMISKAPMRKADA
+1511 AGMVSKAPRRKAGDKD
-1525 AEDKPMPALME
+1525 DKPMPALME

-1548 FDTYMEYNRQLTQA
+1548 FDTYMEYNRQLTKA
-1562 PEAISM
+1562 PKAISM

-1587 KMRKDGTLWT
+1587 KMREDGTLWT

-1609 DDKSQGMGTYLTS
+1609 DDKSQGVGPYLTS
-1622 LMPNKSANIA
+1622 LMPNKNAVIA

-1655 ISNNHMDEAVVAD
+1655 ISDNHMDEAVVAD
-1668 ILQTRQNCVAKLVNL
+1668 ILKTRQNCVEKLVNL

-1736 NGSSNAINDILVD
+1736 NGSSNAIEDILVN

-1760 ATSREMQIAI
+1760 ATSREMQISI

-1831 YPVSLPVKPSPEL
+1831 FPVSLQVKPTPEL

-1859 LTPDVVEPVIP
+1859 LTTDVVEPVIP
-1870 AEFSVLIHNKGKGDA
+1870 AEFSVLIHNKGYGDA

-1957 YDVNVTHVTD
+1957 YDVSVTHVTD

-1997 RAWITNDEPDA
+1997 RAWITNDVPDA

-2017 ANGTDEELATLS
+2017 ANGTDEELMTLS
-2029 GETRMERI
+2029 EETRMERI

-2048 DVPRNWF
+2048 NVPRNWF

-2073 DETNNRKLDAA
+2073 DETNNRPLDAA

-2112 GKGTNKYIVE
+2112 GKGTNTYIVE

-2146 EKPIEELTVEF
+2146 EKPIEQLTVEF

-2169 DIVVRHEGKLYSGD
+2169 DIVVRYEGKLFSGD
-2183 IAIAP
+2183 IAITP
-2188 KDEATKRVFKLNTS
+2188 KDDASKRVFNLNTS
-2202 GLSENGYYVLQV
+2202 ALSENGYYVLQV
-2214 KTDNITDAEN
+2214 KTDNITDTEN
-2224 YQGAEGKMVRWMLFK
+2224 YLGAEGKMVRWMLFK
-2239 DGLVHYNVH
+2239 DGLVHYNVN
-2248 VLPLAEWGSVECV
+2248 VLPLAACGHVDCV
-2261 KDAPIETPATAAK
+2261 KDAAPETQAASAK
-2274 RGMKKAEANS
+2274 RVMKKAGANS
-2284 GQLAYG
+2284 GQLTYG
-2290 GGMTFKATPSNG
+2290 GGMTFKATPSKG

-2311 ATDEVLSN
+2311 VSGEVLSKD
-2319 NAEYHVEARNTLD
+2319 AEYHVEARNTLD

-2346 KCDADGGTMDVASG
+2346 KYDSDGGTMDVASG
-2360 LYEYGT
+2360 VYEYGT
-2366 KLTLDAKPNEGYRLD
+2366 KLTLDAKANEGYRLD

-2406 EVLFHDLSPVDVI
+2406 EVLFHDLSPVDII

-2440 GTNVKLY
+2440 GTNVKFY

-2454 WNTICLPCAVENPEE
+2454 WNTICLPCAVENPQE

-2479 LAGMTSTSLTFE
+2479 LTGMTKTSLTFE
-2491 YVEKMEANMPYIIKP
+2491 YVEKMDANTPYIIKP

-2532 DLPEGKDRP
+2532 DLPVGMDRP

-2552 GAYRVENLPANE
+2552 GAYYVENLPANE

-2594 HNGAMLSL
+2594 HNGAKLSL
-2602 AFGGGTTNIED
+2602 AFGGGMTNIED
-2613 VYFLPAG
+2613 VYFLPVG

-2647 ITKNKKFVV
+2647 ITNNKKFVV

>member
-139 RKGDNIQGNSNVN
+139 RKGDNIQGDSNVN

-163 DLATTDVNITEST
+163 DLATTDVNITGSK
-176 LVPGN
+176 LVPGKS
-181 YVTVTWKVSNI
+181 VTVTWKVSNI

-204 VYLVSNGTEEAVHIG
+204 VYLVSNGTEEAVHVG

-257 EPNSGCGEYNA
+257 EPSSGCGEYNA

-323 PEHAKVPAT
+323 PEHANVPAT
-332 VIISK
+332 VTISK

-349 DNNVVNTYSKVTIT
+349 DNDVVNTYSKVNIT

-433 KSYTFEPGATEA
+433 KSYTFEPGAKEA

-473 TGKALF
+473 TGTALF

-592 ITILDNDG
+592 ITVLDNDG

-631 NPLTVTLS
+631 NALTVTLS
-639 AKGDDLQFAKTVTIP
+639 AKGDDLQFAKIVTIP

-660 TTPFVAKSNETSE
+660 TTPFVALSNEASE

-764 TSVVE
+764 TSIVE

-776 GKYRVTAEINP
+776 GNYRVSAEINP
-787 NGTVTELQTI
+787 NGTITELQTI

-804 TTVTTAYTYDVKSA
+804 TTVTTAYTYGIGAD

-863 TDAEGKYSAEY
+863 TDAEGKYSVEY

-922 DVARG
+922 DVVSG

-937 PQHSLTATCEPNEQY
+937 PQHSLKATCEPNEQY
-952 EVTFS
+952 EVTFGG
-957 DNTELA
+957 DTELA

-968 EISYTIKPLSLSKTK
+968 EISYTIKPLSLSKSK

-1123 NLRIRVRDENTIY
+1123 NLRICVRDENTIY
-1136 ANKDG
+1136 GNKDG

-1161 VMQDVTGEDGSITF
+1161 VMQDVTGADGSITF
-1175 NDLNEGYYHLHVTAD
+1175 SDLNEGYYHLHVTAD
-1190 RHDTYDQYVLV
+1190 RHDTYDQNVLV

-1304 SGFTLAPEQ
+1304 TGFTLAPEQ

-1321 MHEEDFNSDNFAQ
+1321 MHEEDFNSDDFAR
-1334 NVKRKMVQY
+1334 NVKRKMVQRV
-1343 AEGRAKKKCF
+1343 EGRAKKCF
-1353 GDMGTRFEWP
+1353 GDMGTKFEWP
-1363 CGDNAKFAWI
+1363 CGDNAKYAWI
-1373 GSVIRYVQDNA
+1373 GSIIRFVQDNA

-1414 FGGYATASGGRT
+1414 FGDYATASGGRT
-1426 DAEALMKLV
+1426 DAKALLKLF

-1441 VPIPDLPLC
+1441 VPLPDLPTC
-1450 MSPAIT
+1450 VAPAIT

-1472 EFISGKI
+1472 DYLSGKVAD
-1479 GEKIPLF
+1479 KIPLF
-1486 DCLKGIASNY
+1486 SCLKGIASNY
-1496 GPDMVECLGNWGKKL
+1496 GPDMVECLGNWGKEMADKF
-1511 AGMISKAPMRKADA
+1511 SKAPLRKAAA
-1525 AEDKPMPALME
+1525 AEDKPIPALME
-1536 SSGYKQFLFYSY
+1536 SSGYKQFLFFSY
-1548 FDTYMEYNRQLTQA
+1548 FDTYMEYNRQLTKA
-1562 PEAISM
+1562 PEALGM

-1576 AAIHNADLELQ
+1576 SAIHKADLELQ
-1587 KMRKDGTLWT
+1587 KMREDGTLWT

-1609 DDKSQGMGTYLTS
+1609 DDKSQGVGPYLTS
-1622 LMPNKSANIA
+1622 LMPNKNAVIA

-1655 ISNNHMDEAVVAD
+1655 ISDNHMDEAVVAD
-1668 ILQTRQNCVAKLVNL
+1668 ILQTRQNCVTKLVNL

-1688 TDLMGSARKDM
+1688 TDLIGSARKDM

-1736 NGSSNAINDILVD
+1736 NGSSNAIEDILVD

-1831 YPVSLPVKPSPEL
+1831 FPVSLQVKPSPEL

-1957 YDVNVTHVTD
+1957 YDVSVTHVTD

-1987 MNATIGDKVY
+1987 LNATIGDKVY

-2017 ANGTDEELATLS
+2017 ANGTDEELVTLS
-2029 GETRMERI
+2029 EQTRMERI
-2037 DATHYRVTVPT
+2037 DNTHYRVTVPT
-2048 DVPRNWF
+2048 NVPRNWF

-2073 DETNNRKLDAA
+2073 DETNNRPLDPA

-2183 IAIAP
+2183 IAIAA

-2224 YQGAEGKMVRWMLFK
+2224 YLGAEGKMVRWMLFK

-2261 KDAPIETPATAAK
+2261 KDAPAETPAAFAK

-2290 GGMTFKATPSNG
+2290 GGMTFKATPSKG

-2419 LDERKDYQRPVE
+2419 LDERKDYQRPIE

-2469 VFGAGTQVAK
+2469 VFGAGTQVAQ
-2479 LAGMTSTSLTFE
+2479 LAGMTPTSLTFE
-2491 YVEKMEANMPYIIKP
+2491 YVEKMEANTPYIIKP

-2552 GAYRVENLPANE
+2552 GAYRVENLPAND

>member
-1 MKIRRYITMML
+1 MML
-12 FLLMYITATAQNNLS
+12 FLLMCITAMAQNNLS

-68 APTLSQSRINE
+68 APTLNQSRINE

-117 VPTGLDPGTEYAV
+117 VPTGLDPGTEYVV

-152 GSYTVQRENAP
+152 GSYTVQREDAP
-163 DLATTDVNITEST
+163 DLATTDVNITGSK
-176 LVPGN
+176 LVPGKS
-181 YVTVTWKVSNI
+181 VTVSWKVSNV

-204 VYLVSNGTEEAVHIG
+204 VYLVSTGTEEVVHVG

-234 RSAIF
+234 RSATF

-257 EPNSGCGEYNA
+257 EPSSGCGEYNA

-332 VIISK
+332 VTISK

-349 DNNVVNTYSKVTIT
+349 DNNVVNTYSKVTVT
-363 VNKANGYPQDV
+363 VNKAHGYPQDV

-388 TVKLDKTEYNEGETM
+388 EVKLDKTDYNEGETM

-433 KSYTFEPGATEA
+433 KSYTFEPGAKEA

-473 TGKALF
+473 TGTALF
-479 VLKDNDVPAISMTLL
+479 VLRDNDVPAISMTLL

-504 NAIHATI
+504 NAVHATI

-606 SNKTTILEGDAT
+606 SNKTTILEGDKT

-660 TTPFVAKSNETSE
+660 TTPFVALSNETSE
-673 GNRTISVIASSDG
+673 GNRTISIIASSDG

-701 PDAEMQTPA
+701 PDAEMQTPV

-720 AKVTITVKN
+720 AKVTVTVKN
-729 IGAIKMPKGTQIRTS
+729 IGATKMPKGTQIRTS

-776 GKYRVTAEINP
+776 GNYRVTSEINP

-804 TTVTTAYTYDVKSA
+804 TTVTTAYTYGIGADKS
-818 KNTYNIGEKVVL
+818 TYNIGDKVVL
-830 GGTVKTRSGATAANV
+830 SGTVKTRGGATAANV

-863 TDAEGKYSAEY
+863 TDAEGKYSVEY
-874 TIQAGMG
+874 TLQAGMG

-895 SAQQGTFA
+895 SAQQGTFN

-922 DVARG
+922 DVVSG

-937 PQHSLTATCEPNEQY
+937 PQHNLKATCEPNEQY
-952 EVTFS
+952 DVTFRG
-957 DNTELA
+957 DTELA

-989 FNITTAEG
+989 FNIATAEG

-1047 KITVSLPAAL
+1047 KISVSLPAAL

-1085 AANYDVNVYQKGS
+1085 AAKYDVNIYQKGS

-1136 ANKDG
+1136 GNKDG

-1175 NDLNEGYYHLHVTAD
+1175 SDLTEGYYHLHVTAD
-1190 RHDTYDQYVLV
+1190 RHDTYNQNVLV

-1212 ISYQAIRVDWTVE
+1212 ISYQAIKVDWTVE
-1225 ETEIEDEYDITTK
+1225 ETEVEDEYEITTK
-1238 LTYETQVPVPVV
+1238 FTYETQVPVPVV

-1304 SGFTLAPEQ
+1304 EGFTLAPEQ

-1334 NVKRKMVQY
+1334 NVKRHMVQR

-1353 GDMGTRFEWP
+1353 GNMGTKFEWP
-1363 CGDNAKFAWI
+1363 CGDDAKFAWI
-1373 GSVIRYVQDNA
+1373 GSIIRYVQDNA

-1394 GHAVIYPQT
+1394 GHSVSYPQT

-1472 EFISGKI
+1472 EFINGKI
-1479 GEKIPLF
+1479 GDKIPLF

-1496 GPDMVECLGNWGKKL
+1496 GPDMVECLGNWGKQL
-1511 AGMISKAPMRKADA
+1511 AGMVSKAPRRKAGDKD
-1525 AEDKPMPALME
+1525 DKPMPALME

-1548 FDTYMEYNRQLTQA
+1548 FDTYMEYNRQLTKA
-1562 PEAISM
+1562 PKAISM

-1576 AAIHNADLELQ
+1576 SAIHNADLELQ
-1587 KMRKDGTLWT
+1587 KMREDGTLWT

-1609 DDKSQGMGTYLTS
+1609 DDKSQGVGPYLTS
-1622 LMPNKSANIA
+1622 LMPNKNAVIA

-1655 ISNNHMDEAVVAD
+1655 ISDNHMDEAVVAD
-1668 ILQTRQNCVAKLVNL
+1668 ILKTRQNCVEKLVNL

-1736 NGSSNAINDILVD
+1736 NGSSNAIEDILVN

-1760 ATSREMQIAI
+1760 ATSREMQISI

-1831 YPVSLPVKPSPEL
+1831 FPVSLQVKPTPEL

-1859 LTPDVVEPVIP
+1859 LTTDVVEPVIP
-1870 AEFSVLIHNKGKGDA
+1870 AEFSVLIHNKGYGDA

-1957 YDVNVTHVTD
+1957 YDVSVTHVTD

-1997 RAWITNDEPDA
+1997 RAWITNDVPDA

-2017 ANGTDEELATLS
+2017 ANGTDEELMTLS
-2029 GETRMERI
+2029 EETRMERI

-2048 DVPRNWF
+2048 NVPRNWF

-2073 DETNNRKLDAA
+2073 DETNNRPLDAA

-2112 GKGTNKYIVE
+2112 GKGTNTYIVE

-2146 EKPIEELTVEF
+2146 EKPIEQLTVEF

-2169 DIVVRHEGKLYSGD
+2169 DIVVRYEGKLFSGD
-2183 IAIAP
+2183 IAITP
-2188 KDEATKRVFKLNTS
+2188 KDDASKRIFNLNTS
-2202 GLSENGYYVLQV
+2202 ALNENGYYVLQV
-2214 KTDNITDAEN
+2214 KTDNITDTEN
-2224 YQGAEGKMVRWMLFK
+2224 YLGAEGKMVRWMLFK
-2239 DGLVHYNVH
+2239 DGLVHYNVN
-2248 VLPLAEWGSVECV
+2248 VLPLAACGHVDCV
-2261 KDAPIETPATAAK
+2261 KDAAPETQAASAK
-2274 RGMKKAEANS
+2274 RVMKKAGANS
-2284 GQLAYG
+2284 GQLTYG
-2290 GGMTFKATPSNG
+2290 GGMTFKATPSKG

-2311 ATDEVLSN
+2311 VSGEVLSKD
-2319 NAEYHVEARNTLD
+2319 AEYHVEARNTLD

-2360 LYEYGT
+2360 VYEYGT
-2366 KLTLDAKPNEGYRLD
+2366 KLTLDAKANEGYRLD

-2393 APYELTVEGPTEV
+2393 APYELTVEGTTEV
-2406 EVLFHDLSPVDVI
+2406 EVLFHDLSPVDII

-2440 GTNVKLY
+2440 GTNVKFY

-2454 WNTICLPCAVENPEE
+2454 WNTICLPCAVENPQE

-2479 LAGMTSTSLTFE
+2479 LTGMTKTSLTFE
-2491 YVEKMEANMPYIIKP
+2491 YVEKMDANTPYIIKP

-2532 DLPEGKDRP
+2532 DLPVGMDRP

-2552 GAYRVENLPANE
+2552 GAYYVENLPAND

-2594 HNGAMLSL
+2594 HNGAKLSL
-2602 AFGGGTTNIED
+2602 AFGGGMTNIED
-2613 VYFLPAG
+2613 VYFLPVG

-2647 ITKNKKFVV
+2647 ITNNKKFVV